1 MRKDVLISLLAI
13 TGAPVAALADADVV
27 IDKTAWTG
35 DDLTVSE
42 DGSVTVSTGKEVSIE
57 KELAPG
63 KYMLQRATFTDNAKI
78 VAVYKGKEYAP
89 GVAFTIDSDAPAKV
103 KVKVRAVTP
112 GEFKF
117 SGVKFTL
124 IFDFAA
130 PVKELGAQLGEI
142 VSGTSDYFRRT
153 DAWTKGKDG
162 KPSLEMQVADY
173 ASQLDIIEKGDYEV
187 YVKNHLWQGK
197 NSPEL
202 RALTDGIAALAK
214 VVEKANDNENAYFS
228 AQNAYEAAEYQ
239 FRSFSSTWYTV
250 AEEIRATYQAD
261 YNKIQQS
268 INDFKALAREKYD
281 AGEAKELKTAE
292 FTENFNRM
300 LNELE
305 ANIGVSDAA
314 WINIYAV
321 YQDGLRVFNA
331 AQEEI
336 HTQMPDDGNYA
347 DWNEEAL
354 NAMRSAWKK
363 VSDLYKTIDAD
374 KTKASELEENF
385 RTLKE
390 AQVVVINATKDEYLA
405 KHVDAEAKKAAAD
418 QLLSALED
426 GFQSLGD
433 DFQYLEKSDDVNQ
446 KYANRVK
453 EIRTAINA
461 LKDKV
466 AKDYK
471 APHNIR
477 TASYDA
483 DRDAIQAKISSLRSD
498 AGAIIQNY
506 ENYQKLLKAL
516 GTETGLQKKLDD
528 AKAAVA
534 KMKPADEKDTY
545 DVAAHFQ
552 KTAAGLQK
560 TIDEIKAAVE
570 KSYQEKM
577 LTETVRGDFQ
587 SQIDAAA
594 MAIGKYQDDAT
605 AALDRYDVVSTA
617 IKDYEAALTTLR
629 GTVGPKT
636 LVVATPATEVTGKT
650 YGERITKLQTEIDRV
665 AGNFSAAKEKLDAD
679 LLAALL
685 AVQLKE
691 TILTDAQ
698 ALNAAFA
705 NDKVN
710 SDKTAKIEAAK
721 AMYDA
726 ASKVV
731 DAIKAD
737 IDKYKGVPYEYYNV
751 TWTEDN
757 LGLKY
762 DELLQDL
769 NDIEASTNTQKA
781 KIQAVAATKDDITED
796 NAVEAMSL
804 LSVIKGDVDAIN
816 DALSALLGRVDEQ
829 KAHVNAENQAY
840 TDFIGNQYYYYPKG
854 AELVSR
860 TLTEAKKAFVIPG
873 ESIDPQIQA
882 TTTKLEALKAEAATA
897 RAKEILQESCKDSY
911 DAEGHVVKGITSRL
925 SDLQLEANAL
935 KAMATDSTAN
945 YNAYQKLK
953 ENFDGQKID
962 IWNYTYGS
970 GYYARED
977 YSTHYGFVS
986 AFDAV
991 RTRINQKTDGT
1002 NADYYRGLLA
1012 YPDGVHFKE
1021 REAIKQAI
1029 EDAYKAGKAW
1039 TGTLKY
1045 NSYTYKYE
1053 PVLNTEIVRRMTDLS
1068 NVLKMLPKQA
1078 YNDKTNYYTQVDE
1091 GNKCQTL
1098 WDEVNGLFNA
1108 SDLRPETLKPYLS
1121 QLGDL
1126 LKRIKEQKA
1135 LVVKYYAEG
1144 LTTTNNSDVS
1154 KAYRRIE
1161 TELGGLKAFIE
1172 GNSEYNA
1179 AIAGDNLTRYN
1190 TFCEKVQETENK
1202 YGEGTAQIA
1211 GYQNIST
1218 EELKELVNVESIIA
1232 AQENIYKYAALIKNL
1247 KDDAAATYAETT
1259 SPALWDIAEANAKK
1273 AQEYTDQIEAYK
1285 KELDLAVNT
1294 AVRAKLEE
1302 MLANLNDNQ
1311 LAPAKEKVASYDKNV
1326 RDNAFANVQ
1335 EFYDRVSADD
1345 YKKSQ
1350 LLVSNLDND
1359 WNFFGMVPNLLVADL
1374 EQAAQNEWK
1383 ALYEGVYVGVDGT
1396 LTEGDDRY
1404 AGAKADNEKWLAAL
1418 EGFAYEGKDDDF
1430 KSYKDCVAKYLTPA
1444 TELAAKAADGTF
1456 TGKIAD
1462 LQRYIDAFYAEA
1474 GAVYTSAKAKADA
1487 YDANIKNF
1495 DQLTI
1500 DYNTVT
1506 ERIKAAQEYYGA
1518 FNVASSRIE
1527 ANIAS
1532 AFNQVKRWQA
1542 DLTRQNAS
1550 QEMSKRIYGL
1560 TIGEDKQWY
1569 DCHSIKILSIDGIYN
1584 AANQAEVDAIKADIV
1599 AIETQK
1605 REALDNLTGTA
1616 ADEVKAYY
1624 DEHCK
1629 NLAKELDDLLKEF
1642 DENATLAEA
1651 KKDAGLLAL
1660 EKKVA
1665 QARMG
1670 LIKLVNAELIEGVA
1684 NSLEMLVSQAES
1696 GYSAVNIT
1704 YDGVYTPVKVEY
1716 KSALDA
1722 CREELDGVKNLITSY
1737 GDEIVTYKTKVIH
1750 LLNVLI
1756 DRMGATRMDII
1767 EANKPYVA
1775 HAKAMENLQNAY
1787 DALVAEQT
1795 RVKELIA
1802 SYQHSSTVLEESS
1815 YKQVGNEVFVL
1826 ERGKSYM
1833 ENYEKLFFNVA
1844 SEKAEEVSGVLEQ
1857 AAKTLEEGPVS
1868 AILTDSQVE
1877 SYKDGCLYDAYAKLA
1892 VAEVF
1897 GAWYET
1903 TQVYQSNVWG
1913 ARSAMENSFDK
1924 SGTKIYDEDGAL
1936 REQFD
1941 NLKLACRNF
1950 DNYLTSENGRIDLIL
1965 PTKDINGNAWL
1976 NPDGSVAVVKPI
1988 NYPKDEEY
1996 GVKLV
2001 AATSESLVESMNA
2014 LRTSIEENTYVL
2026 GDVTEDGVVLT
2037 DDYLAV
2043 LNALLDPETLEG
2055 GKVFAAAD
2063 VNRDGKI
2070 SIADVTLIA
2079 AKVTN
2084 GLWPSLGGSL
2094 NAPMVGSEN
2103 FTVSAEDNNG
2113 VQRIAINLENRKDYV
2128 ACQMDIVLP
2137 AGMTVVGESVGNRAN
2152 GHALYSK
2159 DINGVHRVVISTI
2172 ENNSFPNGSA
2182 ILYLDVQG
2190 GSIDKVALDNV
2201 IFAEANGRETTITG
2215 NDATGINGMETEG
2228 SLKQK
2233 IYTVG
2238 GQLLDKVKQ
2247 GINIVRNANGKTQKV
2262 TGK

>member
-347 DWNEEAL
+347 DWNAEAL
-354 NAMRSAWKK
+354 NAMRLAWKE

-374 KTKASELEENF
+374 KTKASKLEENF

-390 AQVVVINATKDEYLA
+390 AQVDSINATKGEYLA
-405 KHVDAEAKKAAAD
+405 MHADAEAKKRAAD
-418 QLLSALED
+418 QLLADLE
-426 GFQSLGD
+426 D
-433 DFQYLEKSDDVNQ
+433 DFQYLEKSEDVNL

-516 GTETGLQKKLDD
+516 GTETGLQKQLDD

-534 KMKPADEKDTY
+534 KMKPAAEGDTY
-545 DVAAHFQ
+545 DMAAHFQ

-570 KSYQEKM
+570 KGYQEKT

-594 MAIGKYQDDAT
+594 MAVVKYQDDAT
-605 AALDRYDVVSTA
+605 AAMARYDVVNTA
-617 IKDYEAALTTLR
+617 IKDYKDALATLR
-629 GTVGPKT
+629 ATVGTKT

-698 ALNAAFA
+698 ALNDAFA

-737 IDKYKGVPYEYYNV
+737 IDEYKGVPYEYYNV

-769 NDIEASTNTQKA
+769 NEIEANANTQKA
-781 KIQAVAATKDDITED
+781 KIQAVAATEDDITED

-816 DALSALLGRVDEQ
+816 DALSELLTRVNAQ
-829 KAHVNAENQAY
+829 KAHVNAEKQAY
-840 TDFIGNQYYYYPKG
+840 TDLIGNQYYYYPKG

-860 TLTEAKKAFVIPG
+860 TLTEAKNAFVIPG

-925 SDLQLEANAL
+925 NDLQLEANAL
-935 KAMATDSTAN
+935 KALAIDSTAN
-945 YNAYQKLK
+945 YDAYQKLK
-953 ENFDGQKID
+953 DNFVGQRID
-962 IWNYTYGS
+962 IWNYSSWG
-970 GYYARED
+970 RD
-977 YSTHYGFVS
+977 YTTTHYGFAN

-991 RTRINQKTDGT
+991 RTRINQKTNGT
-1002 NADYYRGLLA
+1002 NAAYYLSLLA
-1012 YPDGVHFKE
+1012 YPDGMHFKE
-1021 REAIKQAI
+1021 RQAI
-1029 EDAYKAGKAW
+1029 EQAIEAAYKAGKAW
-1039 TGTLKY
+1039 TGSFKY
-1045 NSYTYKYE
+1045 NYNTYKNE
-1053 PVLNTEIVRRMTDLS
+1053 PELNTGIARRMTDLS

-1078 YNDKTNYYTQVDE
+1078 YNDYTNNSTQVDE
-1091 GNKCQTL
+1091 GNKCQAL

-1121 QLGDL
+1121 KLGDL

-1135 LVVKYYAEG
+1135 LVEKYYAEG
-1144 LTTTNNSDVS
+1144 LTTTNHKTVS
-1154 KAYRRIE
+1154 EAYRSIKIE
-1161 TELGGLKAFIE
+1161 LDGLKAFIE
-1172 GNSEYNA
+1172 GNGDYNA
-1179 AIAGDNLTRYN
+1179 VIAGDNLIRYN
-1190 TFCEKVQETENK
+1190 TFCAKVQETEDK

-1247 KDDAAATYAETT
+1247 KDKAADTYAETT
-1259 SPALWDIAEANAKK
+1259 SPALWDIDEDNAAK
-1273 AQEYTDQIEAYK
+1273 AMEYTDQIEAYK
-1285 KELDLAVNT
+1285 KDLDLAVNT

-1302 MLANLNDNQ
+1302 MLANLNNNQ
-1311 LAPAKEKVASYDKNV
+1311 LAPAKEKVAGFDKNV

-1350 LLVSNLDND
+1350 LLVSNLDAD

-1418 EGFAYEGKDDDF
+1418 EGFAYEGKDDDL

-1462 LQRYIDAFYAEA
+1462 LQRYIDAFYTEA

-1550 QEMSKRIYGL
+1550 QEMSKRVYGL

-1584 AANQAEVDAIKADIV
+1584 AANLAEVDAIKADIV

-1642 DENATLAEA
+1642 VENATPAEA

-1670 LIKLVNAELIEGVA
+1670 LIKLVNTELIEGVA

-1696 GYSAVNIT
+1696 SYSNVNIT

-1756 DRMGATRMDII
+1756 DRMGATCMDII

-1775 HAKAMENLQNAY
+1775 HAKAMKDLQNAY

-1802 SYQHSSTVLEESS
+1802 SYQHAS
-1815 YKQVGNEVFVL
+1815 EVREYSDWEGLGEMFYF
-1826 ERGKSYM
+1826 EGGKSYM
-1833 ENYEKLFFNVA
+1833 ENYEKQFFNEA
-1844 SEKAEEVSGVLEQ
+1844 SEKAEVVSDVLEQ

-1892 VAEVF
+1892 TVEAF
-1897 GAWYET
+1897 GAWKET
-1903 TQVYQSNVWG
+1903 QSVYQSNVLS
-1913 ARSAMENSFDK
+1913 ARDAMEKSFNK
-1924 SGTKIYDEDGAL
+1924 SGTNIYDEDNTL
-1936 REQFD
+1936 WEQFN
-1941 NLKLACRNF
+1941 NLERACQNF
-1950 DNYLTSENGRIDLIL
+1950 DNYRNFVDIYRIL

-1976 NPDGSVAVVKPI
+1976 NPDGSEARQKEI
-1988 NYPKDEEY
+1988 NYSKDEEY

-2037 DDYLAV
+2037 DDYLTV
-2043 LNALLDPETLEG
+2043 LNAVLDPETLEG
-2055 GKVFAAAD
+2055 GKMFAAAD

-2103 FTVSAEDNNG
+2103 LTVSAEDNNG

-2159 DINGVHRVVISTI
+2159 DIDGVHRVVISTI
-2172 ENNSFPNGSA
+2172 ENNSFTNGSA

-2190 GSIDKVALDNV
+2190 GSIDKVALDKV

>member
-27 IDKTAWTG
+27 IDKTAWSG

-173 ASQLDIIEKGDYEV
+173 ASQLDIIEKGDYDV

-202 RALTDGIAALAK
+202 RALAEGIGALAK

-418 QLLSALED
+418 QLLSALE
-426 GFQSLGD
+426 D

-665 AGNFSAAKEKLDAD
+665 VGNFSAAKEKLDAD

-816 DALSALLGRVDEQ
+816 DALSELLGRVDEQ

-840 TDFIGNQYYYYPKG
+840 TDFIGNQYYYPKG

-860 TLTEAKKAFVIPG
+860 TLTEAKKAFVIPD

-1350 LLVSNLDND
+1350 LLVSNLDAD
-1359 WNFFGMVPNLLVADL
+1359 WSFFGMVPNLLVADL

-1418 EGFAYEGKDDDF
+1418 EGFAYEGKDDDL
-1430 KSYKDCVAKYLTPA
+1430 KSYKDRVAKYLTPA

-1506 ERIKAAQEYYGA
+1506 ERIKAAQDYYGA

-1569 DCHSIKILSIDGIYN
+1569 DFHSIKILSIDGIYN
-1584 AANQAEVDAIKADIV
+1584 AANRAEVDAIKADIV

-1642 DENATLAEA
+1642 DENATPAEA

-1665 QARMG
+1665 QTRMG

-1684 NSLEMLVSQAES
+1684 SSLEILVSQAES
-1696 GYSAVNIT
+1696 SYSDVNNT
-1704 YDGVYTPVKVEY
+1704 YEGVYTPVKVEY

-1722 CREELDGVKNLITSY
+1722 CRNELDGVKNLITSY
-1737 GDEIVTYKTKVIH
+1737 GDEIVTYKTKIIH

-1802 SYQHSSTVLEESS
+1802 SYQHSSTVLEMSLGVQIEGDTFVFES
-1815 YKQVGNEVFVL
+1815 
-1826 ERGKSYM
+1826 GKSYM

-1844 SEKAEEVSGVLEQ
+1844 NEKAEVVSDVLEL

-1877 SYKDGCLYDAYAKLA
+1877 SYKDGSLYDAYAKLA
-1892 VAEVF
+1892 MAEVF
-1897 GAWYET
+1897 GAYNET
-1903 TQVYQSNVWG
+1903 YQVYRNNVWG
-1913 ARSAMENSFDK
+1913 AYSAMQNSFYK

-1941 NLKLACRNF
+1941 NLKLAKQNF
-1950 DNYLTSENGRIDLIL
+1950 DNYLDFHGWDRIL

-1976 NPDGSVAVVKPI
+1976 NPDGSEAGQKEI
-1988 NYPKDEEY
+1988 NYSKDEEY

-2084 GLWPSLGGSL
+2084 GLWPSLGGTL

-2103 FTVSAEDNNG
+2103 LTVSAEDNNG

-2128 ACQMDIVLP
+2128 ACQMDIILP

-2159 DINGVHRVVISTI
+2159 DIDGVHRVVISTI
-2172 ENNSFPNGSA
+2172 ENNSFTNGSA

-2190 GSIDKVALDNV
+2190 GSIDKVALDKV
-2201 IFAEANGRETTITG
+2201 IFAEANGRETYITG
-2215 NDATGINGMETEG
+2215 SDATGISGMEAEG

>member
-89 GVAFTIDSDAPAKV
+89 EVAFTIEGDAPAKV
-103 KVKVRAVTP
+103 RVKVRAVTP

-124 IFDFAA
+124 LFDFAA

-374 KTKASELEENF
+374 KTKASELKENF

-390 AQVVVINATKDEYLA
+390 AQVKVINATKDKYLA

-418 QLLSALED
+418 QLLADLE
-426 GFQSLGD
+426 D
-433 DFQYLEKSDDVNQ
+433 DFQYLEKSEDVNL

-453 EIRTAINA
+453 EIRTAINS
-461 LKDKV
+461 LKGKV
-466 AKDYK
+466 ATDYK

-477 TASYDA
+477 TASYDV

-534 KMKPADEKDTY
+534 TMKPADEKDTY

-552 KTAAGLQK
+552 KTASGLQK

-570 KSYQEKM
+570 KSYQEKT
-577 LTETVRGDFQ
+577 LTETVRFDFQ
-587 SQIDAAA
+587 NQITNAGEAVY
-594 MAIGKYQDDAT
+594 KYQEDAT
-605 AALDRYDVVSTA
+605 AAMARYDVVNTA
-617 IKDYEAALTTLR
+617 IKDYEAALATLC

-650 YGERITKLQTEIDRV
+650 YGERITKLKAEIDR
-665 AGNFSAAKEKLDAD
+665 AKDSFSAAKEKLDAEH
-679 LLAALL
+679 LAALL
-685 AVQLKE
+685 AVKLNE

-737 IDKYKGVPYEYYNV
+737 IDQYKGVPYEYYNV

-769 NDIEASTNTQKA
+769 NDIEASTNMQKA

-816 DALSALLGRVDEQ
+816 DALSELLSRVNEQ
-829 KAHVNAENQAY
+829 KAHVNAEKQAY
-840 TDFIGNQYYYYPKG
+840 TNFIGNQSYYYATG

-860 TLTEAKKAFVIPG
+860 TLTEAKNAFVIPG

-897 RAKEILQESCKDSY
+897 RANEILQESCKDSY

-925 SDLQLEANAL
+925 NDLQREAEAL
-935 KAMATDSTAN
+935 KEMATDSTAN
-945 YNAYQKLK
+945 YNAYQELK
-953 ENFDGQKID
+953 RNIAEQGIM
-962 IWNYTYGS
+962 IWYGYD
-970 GYYARED
+970 YYGRDKMD
-977 YSTHYGFVS
+977 YCYGFAN
-986 AFDAV
+986 AFNAARKYV
-991 RTRINQKTDGT
+991 NQFTDRT
-1002 NADYYRGLLA
+1002 NAAYYLGLIA
-1012 YPDGVHFKE
+1012 NPDGVHYKE
-1021 REAIKQAI
+1021 CKSIEQAI

-1039 TGTLKY
+1039 TGDLKY
-1045 NSYTYKYE
+1045 NSYTYKHE
-1053 PVLNTEIVRRMTDLS
+1053 PVLNTGIVRRMTDLS
-1068 NVLKMLPKQA
+1068 NVLQMLPKQA
-1078 YNDKTNYYTQVDE
+1078 YNDHTNYKTQVDE
-1091 GNKCQTL
+1091 LNKRQAL

-1121 QLGDL
+1121 QLGVL
-1126 LKRIKEQKA
+1126 LKRIKEQKT
-1135 LVVKYYAEG
+1135 LVEKYYAEG
-1144 LTTTNNSDVS
+1144 LTTTNNSMVI
-1154 KAYRRIE
+1154 KAYRSIKL
-1161 TELGGLKAFIE
+1161 ELDGLKAFIE
-1172 GNSEYNA
+1172 GNSDYNA
-1179 AIAGDNLTRYN
+1179 VIAGDNLTRYN
-1190 TFCEKVQETENK
+1190 TFCAKVQETENK

-1311 LAPAKEKVASYDKNV
+1311 LAPAKEKVAGFDKNV

-1350 LLVSNLDND
+1350 LLVSNLDAD
-1359 WNFFGMVPNLLVADL
+1359 WSFFGMVPNLLVADL
-1374 EQAAQNEWK
+1374 EQAAKDEWK

-1418 EGFAYEGKDDDF
+1418 EGFAYEGKDDDL
-1430 KSYKDCVAKYLTPA
+1430 KSYKDRVAKYLTPA
-1444 TELAAKAADGTF
+1444 TELAARAADGTF

-1462 LQRYIDAFYAEA
+1462 LQRYINAFYAEA
-1474 GAVYTSAKAKADA
+1474 GAVYTSAKAKADT

-1550 QEMSKRIYGL
+1550 QEMSKRVYGL
-1560 TIGEDKQWY
+1560 IIGEDKQWY

-1584 AANQAEVDAIKADIV
+1584 AANLAEVDAIKADIV

-1605 REALDNLTGTA
+1605 REALDNLTGAA

-1624 DEHCK
+1624 DEYCK

-1642 DENATLAEA
+1642 DKNATPAEA

-1665 QARMG
+1665 QTRMG

-1684 NSLEMLVSQAES
+1684 SSLGTLVSQAES
-1696 GYSAVNIT
+1696 T
-1704 YDGVYTPVKVEY
+1704 YDDVNTTYGGVYAPVKVEY
-1716 KSALDA
+1716 KSSLDA

-1737 GDEIVTYKTKVIH
+1737 GDEIVTYKTKIIH
-1750 LLNVLI
+1750 LLNGLI

-1775 HAKAMENLQNAY
+1775 HAKAMKDLQNAY

-1802 SYQHSSTVLEESS
+1802 SYQHASTVLEMSS
-1815 YKQVGNEVFVL
+1815 WQQVGNEVFEF

-1844 SEKAEEVSGVLEQ
+1844 SEKAEVVSDVLEQ

-1877 SYKDGCLYDAYAKLA
+1877 SYKDGSLYEAYAKLA
-1892 VAEVF
+1892 MAEVF
-1897 GAWYET
+1897 GAWNET
-1903 TQVYQSNVWG
+1903 KQVYQRNVWG
-1913 ARSAMENSFDK
+1913 ARSAMENSFYK
-1924 SGTKIYDEDGAL
+1924 SGTNIYDEDGAL

-1941 NLKLACRNF
+1941 NLKLACQNF
-1950 DNYLTSENGRIDLIL
+1950 DNYLNFVDIYRIL

-1976 NPDGSVAVVKPI
+1976 NPDGSEAWQKEI
-1988 NYPKDEEY
+1988 NYSKDEEY

-2084 GLWPSLGGSL
+2084 GLWPSLGGTL

-2103 FTVSAEDNNG
+2103 LTVSAEDNNG

-2128 ACQMDIVLP
+2128 ACQMDIILP

-2159 DINGVHRVVISTI
+2159 DIDGVHRVVISTI
-2172 ENNSFPNGSA
+2172 ENNSFTNGSA

-2190 GSIDKVALDNV
+2190 GSIDKVALDKV

-2215 NDATGINGMETEG
+2215 SDATGISGMEAEG

>member
-63 KYMLQRATFTDNAKI
+63 KYMLQPATFTDNAKI

-89 GVAFTIDSDAPAKV
+89 GVAFTIDGDVPAKV
-103 KVKVRAVTP
+103 KVKVRAVTL

-130 PVKELGAQLGEI
+130 PVKELSAQLGEI
-142 VSGTSDYFRRT
+142 VSGTSKYFLTT
-153 DAWTKGKDG
+153 DAWKKGKDG

-173 ASQLDIIEKGDYEV
+173 ASQLDIIEKGDYDV
-187 YVKNHLWQGK
+187 YVKNHLWQGE

-202 RALTDGIAALAK
+202 RALTNGIAALAT
-214 VVEKANDNENAYFS
+214 VVEKANDNVNAYHS
-228 AQNAYEAAEYQ
+228 AQNAYEAAEWQ
-239 FRSFSSTWYTV
+239 FRSFSSTWYTA
-250 AEEIRATYQAD
+250 AEEIQATYQAD

-268 INDFKALAREKYD
+268 INDFKALARKKYN
-281 AGEAKELKTAE
+281 AGTAKELKTDE

-300 LNELE
+300 LNELGT
-305 ANIGVSDAA
+305 NIGASGDA
-314 WINIYAV
+314 WRNIKYV

-347 DWNEEAL
+347 DWNAEAL

-374 KTKASELEENF
+374 KTKASEQEENF

-418 QLLSALED
+418 QLLAGLE
-426 GFQSLGD
+426 D
-433 DFQYLEKSDDVNQ
+433 DFQYLEKSEDVNL

-453 EIRTAINA
+453 EIRIAINA

-466 AKDYK
+466 GTDYK

-477 TASYDA
+477 TANYDA

-570 KSYQEKM
+570 KGYQEKT
-577 LTETVRGDFQ
+577 LTETVRFDFQ
-587 SQIDAAA
+587 NQITNAGEAVY
-594 MAIGKYQDDAT
+594 KYQEDAT
-605 AALDRYDVVSTA
+605 AAMARYDVVNTA
-617 IKDYEAALTTLR
+617 IKDYEAALATLC

-650 YGERITKLQTEIDRV
+650 YGERITKLQAEIDRV
-665 AGNFSAAKEKLDAD
+665 KGNFSAAKEKLDAEH
-679 LLAALL
+679 LAALL

-698 ALNAAFA
+698 ALNAAFPK
-705 NDKVN
+705 DKVN

-737 IDKYKGVPYEYYNV
+737 IDQYKGVPYEYYNV

-816 DALSALLGRVDEQ
+816 DALSELLTRVNAQ
-829 KAHVNAENQAY
+829 KAHVNAEKQAY

-860 TLTEAKKAFVIPG
+860 TLTEAKNAFVIPG

-897 RAKEILQESCKDSY
+897 RANEILQESCKDSY

-925 SDLQLEANAL
+925 NDLQLEANAL

-977 YSTHYGFVS
+977 YSTHYGFDS

-1172 GNSEYNA
+1172 GNSEYN
-1179 AIAGDNLTRYN
+1179 AGDNLTRYN

-1532 AFNQVKRWQA
+1532 AFNQVKRWQV

-1665 QARMG
+1665 QARTG

-1913 ARSAMENSFDK
+1913 ARSAMENSFYK
-1924 SGTKIYDEDGAL
+1924 AGTKIYDEDGAL

-2084 GLWPSLGGSL
+2084 GLWPSLGGTL

-2103 FTVSAEDNNG
+2103 LTVSAEDNNG

-2128 ACQMDIVLP
+2128 ACQMDIILP

-2159 DINGVHRVVISTI
+2159 DIDGVHRVVISTI
-2172 ENNSFPNGSA
+2172 ENNSFTNGSA

-2190 GSIDKVALDNV
+2190 GSIDKVALDKV

-2215 NDATGINGMETEG
+2215 SDATGISGMEAEG

>member
-63 KYMLQRATFTDNAKI
+63 EYKLQPATFTDNAKI

-89 GVAFTIDSDAPAKV
+89 GVAFTIDGDAPAKV

-124 IFDFAA
+124 LFDFAA
-130 PVKELGAQLGEI
+130 PVKELSAQLGEI
-142 VSGTSDYFRRT
+142 VSGTSDYFRTT
-153 DAWTKGKDG
+153 DAWKMGKDG

-173 ASQLDIIEKGDYEV
+173 ASQLDIIEKGDYDV

-202 RALTDGIAALAK
+202 LALTNGIGALAK
-214 VVEKANDNENAYFS
+214 VVEDANNNENSYKSAWDAYTD
-228 AQNAYEAAEYQ
+228 AQSQ
-239 FRSFSSTWYTV
+239 FNSFSWTWRYGDI
-250 AEEIRATYQAD
+250 AEEIKATYQAD
-261 YNKIQQS
+261 YDKIQPY
-268 INDFKALAREKYD
+268 INDFKALAEQKYN
-281 AGEAKELKTAE
+281 AGTAKELKTAE
-292 FTENFNRM
+292 FTENFNSM
-300 LNELE
+300 LNELKT
-305 ANIGVSDAA
+305 NIGVSGDA
-314 WINIYAV
+314 WTNINAV

-347 DWNEEAL
+347 DWNAEAL

-374 KTKASELEENF
+374 KTKASKLEENF

-390 AQVVVINATKDEYLA
+390 AQVVVINATKNEYLA
-405 KHVDAEAKKAAAD
+405 KHADAEAKYAAAN
-418 QLLSALED
+418 QLLADLE
-426 GFQSLGD
+426 D
-433 DFQYLEKSDDVNQ
+433 DFQYLEKSEDVNQ

-466 AKDYK
+466 DKDYK

-483 DRDAIQAKISSLRSD
+483 DRDAILAKISSLRSD

-534 KMKPADEKDTY
+534 KMKPAVEGDTY

-552 KTAAGLQK
+552 KTAGGLQK

-570 KSYQEKM
+570 KGYQEKT
-577 LTETVRGDFQ
+577 LTETVRGGFQ

-594 MAIGKYQDDAT
+594 MAVVKYQEDAT
-605 AALDRYDVVSTA
+605 AAMARYDVVNTA
-617 IKDYEAALTTLR
+617 IKDYRDALATLR
-629 GTVGPKT
+629 ATVGTKT

-650 YGERITKLQTEIDRV
+650 YGERITQLQTEIDRV
-665 AGNFSAAKEKLDAD
+665 AGYFSAAKKKLDAD

-685 AVQLKE
+685 DVQLKE

-737 IDKYKGVPYEYYNV
+737 IDEYKGVPYEYYNV

-769 NDIEASTNTQKA
+769 NEIEANANTQKA
-781 KIQAVAATKDDITED
+781 KIQAVAATEDDITED

-816 DALSALLGRVDEQ
+816 DALSELLTRVNAQ
-829 KAHVNAENQAY
+829 KAHVNAEKQAY

-860 TLTEAKKAFVIPG
+860 TLTEAKNAFKIPG

-882 TTTKLEALKAEAATA
+882 TTNKLEALKAEAATA

-925 SDLQLEANAL
+925 NDLQLEANAL
-935 KAMATDSTAN
+935 KALAIDSTAN
-945 YNAYQKLK
+945 YDAYQKLK
-953 ENFDGQKID
+953 DNFVGQRID
-962 IWNYTYGS
+962 IWNYSSWG
-970 GYYARED
+970 RD
-977 YSTHYGFVS
+977 YTTTHYGFAN

-991 RTRINQKTDGT
+991 RTRINQKTNGT
-1002 NADYYRGLLA
+1002 NAAYYLSLLA

-1021 REAIKQAI
+1021 RQTIEQAI
-1029 EDAYKAGKAW
+1029 EAAYKAGKAW
-1039 TGTLKY
+1039 TGSFKY
-1045 NSYTYKYE
+1045 NYNTYKNE
-1053 PVLNTEIVRRMTDLS
+1053 PELNTGIARRMTDLS

-1078 YNDKTNYYTQVDE
+1078 YNDYTNNSTQVDE
-1091 GNKCQTL
+1091 GNKCQAL

-1121 QLGDL
+1121 KLGDL

-1135 LVVKYYAEG
+1135 LVEKYYAEA
-1144 LTTTNNSDVS
+1144 LTTTNHKTVS
-1154 KAYRRIE
+1154 EAYRSIKF
-1161 TELGGLKAFIE
+1161 ELDGLKAFIE
-1172 GNSEYNA
+1172 GNSEYNG
-1179 AIAGDNLTRYN
+1179 AIAGDNLARYN
-1190 TFCEKVQETENK
+1190 TFCTKVQETEDK

-1247 KDDAAATYAETT
+1247 KDKAADTYAETT
-1259 SPALWDIAEANAKK
+1259 SPALWDIGETNAAK
-1273 AQEYTDQIEAYK
+1273 AMEYTAQIEAYK
-1285 KELDLAVNT
+1285 KDLDLAVNT

-1311 LAPAKEKVASYDKNV
+1311 LAPAKEKVAGFDKNV

-1350 LLVSNLDND
+1350 LLVSNLDAD
-1359 WNFFGMVPNLLVADL
+1359 WSFFGMVSNLLVADL

-1462 LQRYIDAFYAEA
+1462 LQRYINAFYAEA

-1506 ERIKAAQEYYGA
+1506 ERIKAAQDYYGA

-1532 AFNQVKRWQA
+1532 TFDQVKRWQA

-1642 DENATLAEA
+1642 DENATPAEA

-1684 NSLEMLVSQAES
+1684 SSLEMLVSQAELS
-1696 GYSAVNIT
+1696 YSDVNIT

-1722 CREELDGVKNLITSY
+1722 CRNELDGVKNLITSY

-1756 DRMGATRMDII
+1756 DRMGATRTDIM

-1775 HAKAMENLQNAY
+1775 HAKAMKDLQNAY

-1802 SYQHSSTVLEESS
+1802 SYQHAS
-1815 YKQVGNEVFVL
+1815 EVREYSDWEGLGEMFYF
-1826 ERGKSYM
+1826 EGGKSYM
-1833 ENYEKLFFNVA
+1833 ENYEKQFFNEA
-1844 SEKAEEVSGVLEQ
+1844 SEKAEVVSDVLEQ

-1868 AILTDSQVE
+1868 AILTDNQVE
-1877 SYKDGCLYDAYAKLA
+1877 SYKDGCLNEAYAKLA
-1892 VAEVF
+1892 TVEAF
-1897 GAWYET
+1897 GAWKET
-1903 TQVYQSNVWG
+1903 QSVYQVNVNS
-1913 ARSAMENSFDK
+1913 ARYAMENSFNK
-1924 SGTKIYDEDGAL
+1924 SGTNIYDEDNTL
-1936 REQFD
+1936 WEQFN
-1941 NLKLACRNF
+1941 NLERACQNF
-1950 DNYLTSENGRIDLIL
+1950 DNYRNFVDIYRIL

-1976 NPDGSVAVVKPI
+1976 NPDGSEAWQKEI
-1988 NYPKDEEY
+1988 NYSKDEEY

-2084 GLWPSLGGSL
+2084 GLWPSLGGTL

-2103 FTVSAEDNNG
+2103 LTVSAEDNNG

-2128 ACQMDIVLP
+2128 ACQMDIILP

-2159 DINGVHRVVISTI
+2159 DIDGVHRVVISTI
-2172 ENNSFPNGSA
+2172 ENNSFTNGSA

-2190 GSIDKVALDNV
+2190 GSIDKVALDKV

-2215 NDATGINGMETEG
+2215 SDATGISGMEAEG

>member
-63 KYMLQRATFTDNAKI
+63 KYMLQPATFTDNAKI

-89 GVAFTIDSDAPAKV
+89 GVAFTIDGAAPAKV

-202 RALTDGIAALAK
+202 RALADGIAALAK

-228 AQNAYEAAEYQ
+228 AQNAYEAAEWQ

-374 KTKASELEENF
+374 KTKASEQEENF

-390 AQVVVINATKDEYLA
+390 AQVLEINATKDEYLA
-405 KHVDAEAKKAAAD
+405 KRADAEAKKKAAD
-418 QLLSALED
+418 QLLADLED
-426 GFQSLGD
+426 
-433 DFQYLEKSDDVNQ
+433 DFLYLEKSEDVNL

-516 GTETGLQKKLDD
+516 GTETGLQKQLDD

-534 KMKPADEKDTY
+534 KMKPAAEGDTY
-545 DVAAHFQ
+545 DMAAHFQ

-570 KSYQEKM
+570 KGYQEKT

-594 MAIGKYQDDAT
+594 MAVVKYQDDAT
-605 AALDRYDVVSTA
+605 AAMARYDVVNTA
-617 IKDYEAALTTLR
+617 IKDYKDALATLR
-629 GTVGPKT
+629 ATVGTKT

-698 ALNAAFA
+698 ALNDAFA

-737 IDKYKGVPYEYYNV
+737 IDEYKGVPYEYYNV

-769 NDIEASTNTQKA
+769 NEIEANANTQKA
-781 KIQAVAATKDDITED
+781 KIQAVAATEDDITED

-816 DALSALLGRVDEQ
+816 DALSELLTRVNAQ
-829 KAHVNAENQAY
+829 KAHVNAEKQAY

-860 TLTEAKKAFVIPG
+860 TLTEAKNAFKIPG

-882 TTTKLEALKAEAATA
+882 TTNKLEALKAEAATA

-925 SDLQLEANAL
+925 NDLQLEANAL
-935 KAMATDSTAN
+935 KALAIDSTAN
-945 YNAYQKLK
+945 YDAYQKLK
-953 ENFDGQKID
+953 DNFVGQRID
-962 IWNYTYGS
+962 IWNYSSWG
-970 GYYARED
+970 RD
-977 YSTHYGFVS
+977 YTTTHYGFAN

-991 RTRINQKTDGT
+991 RTRINQKTNGT
-1002 NADYYRGLLA
+1002 NAAYYLSLLA

-1021 REAIKQAI
+1021 RQAI
-1029 EDAYKAGKAW
+1029 EQAIEAAYKAGKAW
-1039 TGTLKY
+1039 TGSFKY
-1045 NSYTYKYE
+1045 NYNTYKNE
-1053 PVLNTEIVRRMTDLS
+1053 PELNTGIARRMTDLS

-1078 YNDKTNYYTQVDE
+1078 YNDYTNNSTQVDE
-1091 GNKCQTL
+1091 GNKCQAL

-1121 QLGDL
+1121 KLGDL

-1135 LVVKYYAEG
+1135 LVEKYYAEG
-1144 LTTTNNSDVS
+1144 LTTTNHKTVS
-1154 KAYRRIE
+1154 EAYRSIKF
-1161 TELGGLKAFIE
+1161 ELDGLKAFIE
-1172 GNSEYNA
+1172 GNSEYNG
-1179 AIAGDNLTRYN
+1179 AIAGDNLARYN
-1190 TFCEKVQETENK
+1190 TFCTKVQETEDK

-1247 KDDAAATYAETT
+1247 KDKAAHTYAETT
-1259 SPALWDIAEANAKK
+1259 SPALWDIKEDNAAK
-1273 AQEYTDQIEAYK
+1273 AMEYTDQIEAYK
-1285 KELDLAVNT
+1285 KDLDLAVNT

-1311 LAPAKEKVASYDKNV
+1311 LAPAKEKVAGFDKNV

-1350 LLVSNLDND
+1350 LLVSNLDDD
-1359 WNFFGMVPNLLVADL
+1359 WSFFGMVPNLLVADL

-1418 EGFAYEGKDDDF
+1418 EGFAYEGKGDDL

-1462 LQRYIDAFYAEA
+1462 LQRYINAFYAEA

-1506 ERIKAAQEYYGA
+1506 ERIKAAQDYYGA

-1532 AFNQVKRWQA
+1532 TFDQVKRWQA

-1550 QEMSKRIYGL
+1550 QEMSKRVYGL
-1560 TIGEDKQWY
+1560 IIGEDKQWY

-1584 AANQAEVDAIKADIV
+1584 AANLAEVDAIKADIV

-1642 DENATLAEA
+1642 DENATPAEA

-1670 LIKLVNAELIEGVA
+1670 LIKLVNAELIDGVA
-1684 NSLEMLVSQAES
+1684 SSLGTLVSQAETT
-1696 GYSAVNIT
+1696 YSSVNTT
-1704 YDGVYTPVKVEY
+1704 YEQVYAPVKVEY

-1775 HAKAMENLQNAY
+1775 HAKAMKDLQDAY

-1815 YKQVGNEVFVL
+1815 WKQVGNEVFVF
-1826 ERGKSYM
+1826 ESGKSYM

-1892 VAEVF
+1892 MAEVF
-1897 GAWYET
+1897 GAYNET
-1903 TQVYQSNVWG
+1903 YQVYRNNVWG
-1913 ARSAMENSFDK
+1913 AYNAMQNSFYK
-1924 SGTKIYDEDGAL
+1924 FGTKIYDEDGAL

-1941 NLKLACRNF
+1941 NLKLAKQNF
-1950 DNYLTSENGRIDLIL
+1950 DNYLDFHGWDRIL

-1976 NPDGSVAVVKPI
+1976 NPDGSEAGQKEI
-1988 NYPKDEEY
+1988 NYSKDEEY

-2037 DDYLAV
+2037 DDYLTV
-2043 LNALLDPETLEG
+2043 LNAVLDPETLES

-2103 FTVSAEDNNG
+2103 LTVSAEDDNG

-2128 ACQMDIVLP
+2128 ACQMDIILP

-2159 DINGVHRVVISTI
+2159 DIDGVHRVVISTI
-2172 ENNSFPNGSA
+2172 ENNSFTNGSA

-2190 GSIDKVALDNV
+2190 GSIDKVALDKV

>member
-63 KYMLQRATFTDNAKI
+63 EYKLQPATFTDNAKI

-89 GVAFTIDSDAPAKV
+89 GVAFTIDGDAPAKV

-124 IFDFAA
+124 LFDFAA
-130 PVKELGAQLGEI
+130 PVKELSAQLGEI
-142 VSGTSDYFRRT
+142 VSGTSDYFRTT
-153 DAWTKGKDG
+153 DAWKMGKDG

-173 ASQLDIIEKGDYEV
+173 ASQLDIIEKGDYDV

-202 RALTDGIAALAK
+202 LALTNGIGALAK
-214 VVEKANDNENAYFS
+214 VVEDANNNENSYKSAWDAYTD
-228 AQNAYEAAEYQ
+228 AQSQ
-239 FRSFSSTWYTV
+239 FNSFSWTWRYGDI
-250 AEEIRATYQAD
+250 AEEIKATYQAD
-261 YNKIQQS
+261 YDKIQPY
-268 INDFKALAREKYD
+268 INDFKALAEQKYN
-281 AGEAKELKTAE
+281 AGTAKELKTAE
-292 FTENFNRM
+292 FTENFNSM
-300 LNELE
+300 LNELKT
-305 ANIGVSDAA
+305 NIGVSGDA
-314 WINIYAV
+314 WTNINAV

-347 DWNEEAL
+347 DWNAEAL

-374 KTKASELEENF
+374 KTKASKLEENF

-390 AQVVVINATKDEYLA
+390 AQVVVINATKNEYLA
-405 KHVDAEAKKAAAD
+405 KHADAEAKYAAAN
-418 QLLSALED
+418 QLLADLE
-426 GFQSLGD
+426 D
-433 DFQYLEKSDDVNQ
+433 DFQYLEKSEDVNQ

-466 AKDYK
+466 DKDYK

-483 DRDAIQAKISSLRSD
+483 DRDAILAKISSLRSD

-534 KMKPADEKDTY
+534 KMKPAVEGDTY

-552 KTAAGLQK
+552 KTAGGLQK

-570 KSYQEKM
+570 KGYQEKT
-577 LTETVRGDFQ
+577 LTETVRGGFQ

-594 MAIGKYQDDAT
+594 MAVVKYQEDAT
-605 AALDRYDVVSTA
+605 AAMARYDVVNTA
-617 IKDYEAALTTLR
+617 IKDYRDALATLR
-629 GTVGPKT
+629 ATVGTKT

-650 YGERITKLQTEIDRV
+650 YGERITQLQTEIDRV
-665 AGNFSAAKEKLDAD
+665 AGYFSAAKKKLDAD

-685 AVQLKE
+685 DVQLKE

-726 ASKVV
+726 ASNVV
-731 DAIKAD
+731 NAIKAD
-737 IDKYKGVPYEYYNV
+737 IDKYKGVPYTYYGV

-762 DELLQDL
+762 DELLQEL
-769 NDIEASTNTQKA
+769 NEIEAKTNTQKA

-816 DALSALLGRVDEQ
+816 DALSDLLTRVDAQ
-829 KAHVNAENQAY
+829 KDHVNAEKQAY

-860 TLTEAKKAFVIPG
+860 TLKEAKDAFVIPG

-882 TTTKLEALKAEAATA
+882 TTTKLDALKAEAATA

-925 SDLQLEANAL
+925 NDLQQEANAL
-935 KAMATDSTAN
+935 KKLATDSTAN
-945 YNAYQKLK
+945 YDAYQELK
-953 ENFDGQKID
+953 RNIAEQGIM
-962 IWNYTYGS
+962 IWCGYDYYG
-970 GYYARED
+970 RDKMD
-977 YSTHYGFVS
+977 YCYGFAN
-986 AFDAV
+986 AFNAAWKYV
-991 RTRINQKTDGT
+991 NRFTDGT
-1002 NADYYRGLLA
+1002 NAAYYLGLLS

-1021 REAIKQAI
+1021 REAIRQAI

-1053 PVLNTEIVRRMTDLS
+1053 PVLNTGIVRRMTDLS
-1068 NVLKMLPKQA
+1068 NVLQMLPKQA
-1078 YNDKTNYYTQVDE
+1078 YNDHTNYITQVDE
-1091 GNKCQTL
+1091 LNKRQAL

-1135 LVVKYYAEG
+1135 LVEKYYAEG
-1144 LTTTNNSDVS
+1144 LTTTNNVTVS
-1154 KAYRRIE
+1154 EAYRRIKI
-1161 TELGGLKAFIE
+1161 ELDGLKAFIE

-1232 AQENIYKYAALIKNL
+1232 AQENIYKYAVLIKNL
-1247 KDDAAATYAETT
+1247 KDDAADTYAETT

-1285 KELDLAVNT
+1285 KDLDLAVNT

-1359 WNFFGMVPNLLVADL
+1359 WIFFGMVPNLLVADL

-1383 ALYEGVYVGVDGT
+1383 VLYEGVYVGVDGT

-1418 EGFAYEGKDDDF
+1418 EGFAYEGKDDDL
-1430 KSYKDCVAKYLTPA
+1430 KSYKDRVAKYLTPA

-1462 LQRYIDAFYAEA
+1462 LQRYINAFYAEA
-1474 GAVYTSAKAKADA
+1474 GAVYISAKAKADA

-1506 ERIKAAQEYYGA
+1506 ERIKAAQDYYGA

-1550 QEMSKRIYGL
+1550 QEMSKRVYGL

-1584 AANQAEVDAIKADIV
+1584 AANLAEVDAIKADIV

-1642 DENATLAEA
+1642 AENATPAEA

-1670 LIKLVNAELIEGVA
+1670 LIKLVNAELIDGVA
-1684 NSLEMLVSQAES
+1684 SSLGTLVSQAELT
-1696 GYSAVNIT
+1696 YSNVNMT
-1704 YDGVYTPVKVEY
+1704 YDQVYAPVKVEY

-1750 LLNVLI
+1750 LLNGLI

-1775 HAKAMENLQNAY
+1775 HAKAMKDLQNAY

-1802 SYQHSSTVLEESS
+1802 SYQHASRE
-1815 YKQVGNEVFVL
+1815 VGYPEWQGLGEMFCF
-1826 ERGKSYM
+1826 EIGKSYM
-1833 ENYEKLFFNVA
+1833 ENYEKMFFNVA

-1868 AILTDSQVE
+1868 AILSDSQVE

-1892 VAEVF
+1892 TVEAF
-1897 GAWYET
+1897 GAWKET
-1903 TQVYQSNVWG
+1903 QSVYQSNVCT
-1913 ARSAMENSFDK
+1913 ARNDMENSFNK
-1924 SGTKIYDEDGAL
+1924 SGTNIYDEDNSL
-1936 REQFD
+1936 WEQFE
-1941 NLKLACRNF
+1941 NLERAYQRF
-1950 DNYLTSENGRIDLIL
+1950 DSYLDFVDIYRIL

-1976 NPDGSVAVVKPI
+1976 NPDGTEAWQKEI
-1988 NYPKDEEY
+1988 NYSKDEEY

-2014 LRTSIEENTYVL
+2014 LRASVEENTYVL
-2026 GDVTEDGVVLT
+2026 GDITEDGIVLT

-2070 SIADVTLIA
+2070 SVADVTLIA

-2084 GLWPSLGGSL
+2084 GIWPSLGGYL
-2094 NAPMVGSEN
+2094 NAPMLGSEN
-2103 FTVSAEDNNG
+2103 LTVSAEDNNG

-2128 ACQMDIVLP
+2128 ACQMDIILP

-2159 DINGVHRVVISTI
+2159 DIDGVHRVVISTI
-2172 ENNSFPNGSA
+2172 ENNCFTNGSA

-2190 GSIDKVALDNV
+2190 GSIDKVALDKV

-2215 NDATGINGMETEG
+2215 SDATGINGMEAEG

>member
-63 KYMLQRATFTDNAKI
+63 KYMLQPATFTDNAKI

-89 GVAFTIDSDAPAKV
+89 GVAFTIDGAAPAKV

-124 IFDFAA
+124 LFDFAA
-130 PVKELGAQLGEI
+130 PVKELSAQLGEI
-142 VSGTSDYFRRT
+142 VSGTSEYFRTT
-153 DAWTKGKDG
+153 DAWKKGNDE

-187 YVKNHLWQGK
+187 YVKNHLWQGE

-202 RALTDGIAALAK
+202 RALTDGIGALAD
-214 VVEKANDNENAYFS
+214 VVEKANVNENSYKSAWDAYTD
-228 AQNAYEAAEYQ
+228 AKRQ
-239 FRSFSSTWYTV
+239 FDGFYWTWYYTDK
-250 AEEIRATYQAD
+250 AMKDTYQAD
-261 YNKIQQS
+261 YDKIKKD
-268 INDFKALAREKYD
+268 IEDFGTLAKQKYN
-281 AGEAKELKTAE
+281 AGAANELKTDE
-292 FTENFNRM
+292 FTENFSWQFNT
-300 LNELE
+300 LK
-305 ANIGVSDAA
+305 ANIGTSGNA
-314 WINIYAV
+314 WLNISAT
-321 YQDGLRVFNA
+321 YQDGLSSFNA

-336 HTQMPDDGNYA
+336 HTRMPDDGNYA

-354 NAMRSAWKK
+354 NAMRKEWKK

-374 KTKASELEENF
+374 KTKASEQEKKF

-390 AQVVVINATKDEYLA
+390 EQVWAINAIKDKYLA
-405 KHVDAEAKKAAAD
+405 NYDDAQAKKAAAD
-418 QLLSALED
+418 QLLADLK
-426 GFQSLGD
+426 D
-433 DFQYLEKSDDVNQ
+433 DFQYLEESDDVNQ

-461 LKDKV
+461 LRDKV
-466 AKDYK
+466 EKDYK

-534 KMKPADEKDTY
+534 KMKPAAEGDTY
-545 DVAAHFQ
+545 DMAAHFQ

-570 KSYQEKM
+570 KGYQEKT

-594 MAIGKYQDDAT
+594 MAVVKYQDDAT
-605 AALDRYDVVSTA
+605 AAMARYDVVNTA
-617 IKDYEAALTTLR
+617 IKDYKDALTTLCV
-629 GTVGPKT
+629 TVGTKT

-698 ALNAAFA
+698 ALNDAFA

-737 IDKYKGVPYEYYNV
+737 IDEYKGVPYEYYNV

-769 NDIEASTNTQKA
+769 NEIEANANTQKA
-781 KIQAVAATKDDITED
+781 KIQAVAATEDDITED

-816 DALSALLGRVDEQ
+816 DALSELLTRVNAQ
-829 KAHVNAENQAY
+829 KAHVNAEKQAY

-860 TLTEAKKAFVIPG
+860 TLTEAKNAFVIPG

-925 SDLQLEANAL
+925 NDLQLEANAL
-935 KAMATDSTAN
+935 KALAIDSTAN
-945 YNAYQKLK
+945 YDAYQKLK
-953 ENFDGQKID
+953 DNFVGQRID
-962 IWNYTYGS
+962 IWNYSSWG
-970 GYYARED
+970 RD
-977 YSTHYGFVS
+977 YTTTHYGFAN

-991 RTRINQKTDGT
+991 RTRINQKTNGT
-1002 NADYYRGLLA
+1002 NAAYYLSLLA

-1021 REAIKQAI
+1021 RQAI
-1029 EDAYKAGKAW
+1029 EQAIEAAYKAGKAW
-1039 TGTLKY
+1039 TGSFKY
-1045 NSYTYKYE
+1045 NYNTYKNE
-1053 PVLNTEIVRRMTDLS
+1053 PELNTGIARRMTDLS

-1078 YNDKTNYYTQVDE
+1078 YNDYTNNSTQVDE
-1091 GNKCQTL
+1091 GNKCQAL

-1121 QLGDL
+1121 KLGDL
-1126 LKRIKEQKA
+1126 LKRIKEQKT
-1135 LVVKYYAEG
+1135 LVEKYYAEG
-1144 LTTTNNSDVS
+1144 LTTTNHKTVS
-1154 KAYRRIE
+1154 EAYRSIKLKLDE
-1161 TELGGLKAFIE
+1161 LKAFIE
-1172 GNSEYNA
+1172 GNSEYNG

-1190 TFCEKVQETENK
+1190 TFCAKVQETEDK

-1232 AQENIYKYAALIKNL
+1232 AQENIYKYAVLIKDL
-1247 KDDAAATYAETT
+1247 KDEAAATYANTT
-1259 SPALWDIAEANAKK
+1259 SPALWDIEEANAKK
-1273 AQEYTDQIEAYK
+1273 AQKYTDQIEAYK

-1350 LLVSNLDND
+1350 LLVSNLDDD
-1359 WNFFGMVPNLLVADL
+1359 WSFFGMVPNLLVADL

-1418 EGFAYEGKDDDF
+1418 EGFAYEGKDDDL

-1550 QEMSKRIYGL
+1550 QEMSKRVYGL

-1584 AANQAEVDAIKADIV
+1584 AANLAEVDAIKADIV

-1642 DENATLAEA
+1642 DENATPAEA

-1684 NSLEMLVSQAES
+1684 NSLEKLVSQAES
-1696 GYSAVNIT
+1696 SYSNVNIT

-1722 CREELDGVKNLITSY
+1722 CRNELDGVKNLITSY

-1775 HAKAMENLQNAY
+1775 HAKAMKALQDAY

-1802 SYQHSSTVLEESS
+1802 SYQHSSNVLEMSSGVEIEGDFFVFES
-1815 YKQVGNEVFVL
+1815 
-1826 ERGKSYM
+1826 GKSYM

-1877 SYKDGCLYDAYAKLA
+1877 SYKDGSLKDAYAKLA

-1897 GAWYET
+1897 GAWNET
-1903 TQVYQSNVWG
+1903 QQVYKPNVL
-1913 ARSAMENSFDK
+1913 SALDDMEKSFYK
-1924 SGTKIYDEDGAL
+1924 SGAKVYDEDGAL

-1976 NPDGSVAVVKPI
+1976 NPDGSVAAVKPI

-2037 DDYLAV
+2037 DDYLTV
-2043 LNALLDPETLEG
+2043 LNAVLDPETLEG

-2084 GLWPSLGGSL
+2084 GLWPSLGGTL

-2103 FTVSAEDNNG
+2103 LTVSAEDNNG

-2128 ACQMDIVLP
+2128 ACQMDIILP

-2159 DINGVHRVVISTI
+2159 DIDGVHRVVISTI
-2172 ENNSFPNGSA
+2172 ENNCFTNGSA

-2190 GSIDKVALDNV
+2190 GSIDKVALDKV
-2201 IFAEANGRETTITG
+2201 IFAEANGRETYITG
-2215 NDATGINGMETEG
+2215 SDATGINGMEAEG

>member
-1 MRKDVLISLLAI
+1 M
-13 TGAPVAALADADVV
+13 
-27 IDKTAWTG
+27 
-35 DDLTVSE
+35 
-42 DGSVTVSTGKEVSIE
+42 
-57 KELAPG
+57 
-63 KYMLQRATFTDNAKI
+63 Y
-78 VAVYKGKEYAP
+78 
-89 GVAFTIDSDAPAKV
+89 TI
-103 KVKVRAVTP
+103 
-112 GEFKF
+112 
-117 SGVKFTL
+117 
-124 IFDFAA
+124 
-130 PVKELGAQLGEI
+130 
-142 VSGTSDYFRRT
+142 
-153 DAWTKGKDG
+153 
-162 KPSLEMQVADY
+162 
-173 ASQLDIIEKGDYEV
+173 
-187 YVKNHLWQGK
+187 
-197 NSPEL
+197 
-202 RALTDGIAALAK
+202 ALTDGIAALAK

-228 AQNAYEAAEYQ
+228 AQNAYEAAEWQ

-305 ANIGVSDAA
+305 ANISVSDAA

-374 KTKASELEENF
+374 KTKASELKENF

-405 KHVDAEAKKAAAD
+405 DYADAQAKKAAAD
-418 QLLSALED
+418 QLLADLK
-426 GFQSLGD
+426 D
-433 DFQYLEKSDDVNQ
+433 DFQYLEESDDVNQ

-461 LKDKV
+461 LRDKV
-466 AKDYK
+466 DKDYK

-483 DRDAIQAKISSLRSD
+483 DRDAIQAKINSLRSD

-534 KMKPADEKDTY
+534 KMKPAAEGDTY

-570 KSYQEKM
+570 KGYQEKT
-577 LTETVRGDFQ
+577 LTETVRGGFQ

-594 MAIGKYQDDAT
+594 MAVVKYQDDAT
-605 AALDRYDVVSTA
+605 AAMDRYDVVSTA
-617 IKDYEAALTTLR
+617 IKDYKDALATLR
-629 GTVGPKT
+629 ATVGTKT

-665 AGNFSAAKEKLDAD
+665 AGNFSVAKEKLDAD

-781 KIQAVAATKDDITED
+781 KIQAVAATEDDITEA

-816 DALSALLGRVDEQ
+816 DALSELLTRVDAQ
-829 KAHVNAENQAY
+829 KAHVNAETQAY
-840 TDFIGNQYYYYPKG
+840 TNFIGNQSYYYATG
-854 AELVSR
+854 AGLVSR
-860 TLTEAKKAFVIPG
+860 TLTEAKDAFKIPG

-897 RAKEILQESCKDSY
+897 RANEILQESCKDSY

-925 SDLQLEANAL
+925 NDLQEEATAL
-935 KAMATDSTAN
+935 KDMARDSTAN
-945 YNAYQKLK
+945 YDAYQELK
-953 ENFDGQKID
+953 RNIAEQGIM
-962 IWNYTYGS
+962 IWCGYDYYG
-970 GYYARED
+970 RD
-977 YSTHYGFVS
+977 YMEYLYGFAN
-986 AFDAV
+986 AFDAARKYV
-991 RTRINQKTDGT
+991 NQFTDRT
-1002 NADYYRGLLA
+1002 NAAYYRGLIA
-1012 YPDGVHFKE
+1012 NPDGVHYKE
-1021 REAIKQAI
+1021 CKSIEQAI

-1045 NSYTYKYE
+1045 NSYTYKNE
-1053 PVLNTEIVRRMTDLS
+1053 PELNTGIVRRMTDLS
-1068 NVLKMLPKQA
+1068 NVLQMLPKQA
-1078 YNDKTNYYTQVDE
+1078 YNDHTNYITQVDE
-1091 GNKCQTL
+1091 LNKRQAL

-1135 LVVKYYAEG
+1135 LVEKYYAEG
-1144 LTTTNNSDVS
+1144 LTTTNNSMVI
-1154 KAYRRIE
+1154 KAYRSIKL
-1161 TELGGLKAFIE
+1161 ELDGLKAFIE
-1172 GNSEYNA
+1172 GNSEYNG

-1190 TFCEKVQETENK
+1190 TFCTKVQETENK

-1232 AQENIYKYAALIKNL
+1232 AQENIYKYAALIKDL
-1247 KDDAAATYAETT
+1247 KDDAADTYANTT
-1259 SPALWDIAEANAKK
+1259 SPALWDIAEDNAKK
-1273 AQEYTDQIEAYK
+1273 AQKYTDQIEAYK

-1350 LLVSNLDND
+1350 LLVSNLDDD
-1359 WNFFGMVPNLLVADL
+1359 WSFFGMVPNLLVADL

-1418 EGFAYEGKDDDF
+1418 EGFAYEGKDDDL
-1430 KSYKDCVAKYLTPA
+1430 KSYKDRVAKYLTPA

-1500 DYNTVT
+1500 DYNIVT
-1506 ERIKAAQEYYGA
+1506 ERIKAAQDYYGA

-1532 AFNQVKRWQA
+1532 TFDQVKRWQA

-1550 QEMSKRIYGL
+1550 QEMSKRVYGL
-1560 TIGEDKQWY
+1560 IIGEDKQWY

-1605 REALDNLTGTA
+1605 REALDNLTGAA

-1642 DENATLAEA
+1642 VENATPAEA

-1684 NSLEMLVSQAES
+1684 SSLEMLVSQAES
-1696 GYSAVNIT
+1696 SYSDVNST

-1722 CREELDGVKNLITSY
+1722 CRNELDGVKNLITSY

-1750 LLNVLI
+1750 LLNGLI
-1756 DRMGATRMDII
+1756 DRMGATRTDIM
-1767 EANKPYVA
+1767 EANNPYVA
-1775 HAKAMENLQNAY
+1775 HAKAMKDLQNAY

-1802 SYQHSSTVLEESS
+1802 SYQHVS
-1815 YKQVGNEVFVL
+1815 EVCEYSGCEGLGEMFCF
-1826 ERGKSYM
+1826 EDGKSYM

-1844 SEKAEEVSGVLEQ
+1844 SEKAEVVSGVLEQ

-1868 AILTDSQVE
+1868 AILTDNQVE
-1877 SYKDGCLYDAYAKLA
+1877 SYKDGCLNEAYAKLA
-1892 VAEVF
+1892 TVEAF
-1897 GAWYET
+1897 GAWKET
-1903 TQVYQSNVWG
+1903 QSVYQVNVNS
-1913 ARSAMENSFDK
+1913 ARYAMENSFNK
-1924 SGTKIYDEDGAL
+1924 SGTNIYDEDGTL
-1936 REQFD
+1936 WEQFN
-1941 NLKLACRNF
+1941 NLERAYQRFVSYLNF
-1950 DNYLTSENGRIDLIL
+1950 ADIYRIL

-1976 NPDGSVAVVKPI
+1976 NPDGSEAWQKEI
-1988 NYPKDEEY
+1988 NYSKDEEY

-2084 GLWPSLGGSL
+2084 GLWPSLGGTL

-2103 FTVSAEDNNG
+2103 LTVSAEDNNG

-2128 ACQMDIVLP
+2128 ACQMDIILP

-2159 DINGVHRVVISTI
+2159 DIDGVHRVVISTI
-2172 ENNSFPNGSA
+2172 ENNCFTNGSA

-2190 GSIDKVALDNV
+2190 GSIDKVALDKV

-2215 NDATGINGMETEG
+2215 SDATGINGMEAEG

>member
-202 RALTDGIAALAK
+202 RALTDGIAALTK
-214 VVEKANDNENAYFS
+214 VVEDANSNENSYKSAWDAYTD
-228 AQNAYEAAEYQ
+228 AKRQ
-239 FRSFSSTWYTV
+239 FDGFYWTWYYTDK
-250 AEEIRATYQAD
+250 AMKETYQAD
-261 YNKIQQS
+261 YDKIKKD
-268 INDFKALAREKYD
+268 IEDFGTLAKQKYD
-281 AGEAKELKTAE
+281 AGAAKELKTAE
-292 FTENFNRM
+292 FTENFSRQFNT
-300 LNELE
+300 LKD
-305 ANIGVSDAA
+305 NIGTSGNAWLNISDT
-314 WINIYAV
+314 
-321 YQDGLRVFNA
+321 YQDGLSSFNA

-347 DWNEEAL
+347 DWNAEAL
-354 NAMRSAWKK
+354 NAMRLAWKK

-390 AQVVVINATKDEYLA
+390 AQVLEINATKDKYLA
-405 KHVDAEAKKAAAD
+405 KHADAEAKKAAAD
-418 QLLSALED
+418 QLLSALE
-426 GFQSLGD
+426 D

-534 KMKPADEKDTY
+534 KMKPAAEGDTY
-545 DVAAHFQ
+545 DMAAHFQ

-570 KSYQEKM
+570 KGYQEKT

-594 MAIGKYQDDAT
+594 MAVVKYQDDAT
-605 AALDRYDVVSTA
+605 AAMARYDVVNTA
-617 IKDYEAALTTLR
+617 IKDYKDALATLR
-629 GTVGPKT
+629 ATVGTKT

-698 ALNAAFA
+698 ALNDAFA

-737 IDKYKGVPYEYYNV
+737 IDEYKGVPYEYYNV

-769 NDIEASTNTQKA
+769 NEIEANANTQKA
-781 KIQAVAATKDDITED
+781 KIQAVAATEDDITED

-816 DALSALLGRVDEQ
+816 DALSELLTRVNAQ
-829 KAHVNAENQAY
+829 KAHVNAEKQAY

-860 TLTEAKKAFVIPG
+860 TLTEAKNAFVIPG

-925 SDLQLEANAL
+925 NDLQLEANAL

-962 IWNYTYGS
+962 IWNYTYG
-970 GYYARED
+970 YYAKD
-977 YSTHYGFVS
+977 YYSTHDGFVS

-1045 NSYTYKYE
+1045 NNYTYEYE
-1053 PVLNTEIVRRMTDLS
+1053 PVLNTGIVRRMTDLS

-1078 YNDKTNYYTQVDE
+1078 YNDCTNYYSQVNE
-1091 GNKCQTL
+1091 GNTCQTL

-1121 QLGDL
+1121 KLGDL

-1135 LVVKYYAEG
+1135 LVEKYYAEG

-1154 KAYRRIE
+1154 EAYRSIKL
-1161 TELGGLKAFIE
+1161 ELDGLKAFIE

-1179 AIAGDNLTRYN
+1179 AIAGDNLKRYN
-1190 TFCEKVQETENK
+1190 TFCVKVQETENK

-1232 AQENIYKYAALIKNL
+1232 AQENIYKYAALIKKL
-1247 KDDAAATYAETT
+1247 KDKAAATYAETT
-1259 SPALWDIAEANAKK
+1259 SPALWDIYEVNAKE
-1273 AQEYTDQIEAYK
+1273 AQKYTDQIEAYK
-1285 KELDLAVNT
+1285 KDLDLAVNT

-1350 LLVSNLDND
+1350 LLVSNLDGD
-1359 WNFFGMVPNLLVADL
+1359 WSFFGMVPNLLVADL
-1374 EQAAQNEWK
+1374 EQAAKDEWK

-1418 EGFAYEGKDDDF
+1418 EGFAYEGKDDDL
-1430 KSYKDCVAKYLTPA
+1430 KSYKDRVAKYLTPA

-1462 LQRYIDAFYAEA
+1462 LQRYINAFYAEA

-1550 QEMSKRIYGL
+1550 QEMSKRVYGL
-1560 TIGEDKQWY
+1560 IIGEDKQWY

-1624 DEHCK
+1624 DEYCK

-1642 DENATLAEA
+1642 DENATPAEA

-1684 NSLEMLVSQAES
+1684 NSLEMLVSQAELS
-1696 GYSAVNIT
+1696 YSNVNIT

-1722 CREELDGVKNLITSY
+1722 CRNELDGVKNLITSY

-1756 DRMGATRMDII
+1756 DRMGATRTDIM

-1775 HAKAMENLQNAY
+1775 HAKAMKDLQSAY

-1802 SYQHSSTVLEESS
+1802 SYQHASRE
-1815 YKQVGNEVFVL
+1815 VGYPECQGLGEMFCF
-1826 ERGKSYM
+1826 EIGKSYM
-1833 ENYEKLFFNVA
+1833 ENYEKMFFNVA
-1844 SEKAEEVSGVLEQ
+1844 SEKAEVVSGVLEQ

-1877 SYKDGCLYDAYAKLA
+1877 SYKDGCLNEAYAKLA
-1892 VAEVF
+1892 TVEAF
-1897 GAWYET
+1897 GAWKET
-1903 TQVYQSNVWG
+1903 QSVYQVNVNS
-1913 ARSAMENSFDK
+1913 ARYAMENSFNK
-1924 SGTKIYDEDGAL
+1924 SGTNIYDEDNSL
-1936 REQFD
+1936 WEQFN
-1941 NLKLACRNF
+1941 NLERACQRF
-1950 DNYLTSENGRIDLIL
+1950 DSYLDFADIYRIL

-1976 NPDGSVAVVKPI
+1976 NPDGSEAWQKEI
-1988 NYPKDEEY
+1988 DYSKDEEY

-2001 AATSESLVESMNA
+2001 AATSQSLIESMNA
-2014 LRTSIEENTYVL
+2014 LRASVEENTYVL

-2084 GLWPSLGGSL
+2084 GLWPSLGGTL

-2103 FTVSAEDNNG
+2103 LTVSAEDNNG

-2128 ACQMDIVLP
+2128 ACQMDIILP

-2159 DINGVHRVVISTI
+2159 DIDGVHRVVISTI
-2172 ENNSFPNGSA
+2172 ENNSFTNGSA

-2190 GSIDKVALDNV
+2190 GSIDKVALDKV

-2215 NDATGINGMETEG
+2215 SDATGISGMEAEG

>member
-63 KYMLQRATFTDNAKI
+63 KYMLQPATFTDNAKI

-89 GVAFTIDSDAPAKV
+89 GVAFTIDGDAPAKV

-124 IFDFAA
+124 VFKFENLL
-130 PVKELGAQLGEI
+130 KELDAQLGEI
-142 VSGTSDYFRRT
+142 VSGTSKYFRNT
-153 DAWTKGKDG
+153 DAWKKGEDG
-162 KPSLEMQVADY
+162 KPSLEMQVSDY
-173 ASQLDIIEKGDYEV
+173 ASQIAIIQNGDYEV
-187 YVKNHLWQGK
+187 YVKNHLWQGED
-197 NSPEL
+197 SPEL
-202 RALTDGIAALAK
+202 HALADGIAALAK
-214 VVEKANDNENAYFS
+214 VVEKANDNENAYLR
-228 AQNAYEAAEYQ
+228 ARNTYEAAEYRLRN
-239 FRSFSSTWYTV
+239 FDSWYG
-250 AEEIRATYQAD
+250 ADEEIQATYQAD
-261 YNKIQQS
+261 YDKLQS
-268 INDFKALAREKYD
+268 YINDFKALALQKYN
-281 AGEAKELKTAE
+281 AGDAKELKTDE
-292 FTENFNRM
+292 FAENFDSM
-300 LNELE
+300 LNKLKF
-305 ANIGVSDAA
+305 NIGASNDA
-314 WINIYAV
+314 WRNINAV

-331 AQEEI
+331 AQEKI
-336 HTQMPDDGNYA
+336 HIQMPDDGYYA
-347 DWNEEAL
+347 DWNAEAL
-354 NAMRSAWKK
+354 NAMRLAWKE

-385 RTLKE
+385 RTQKE
-390 AQVVVINATKDEYLA
+390 AQVDSINATKDEYLA
-405 KHVDAEAKKAAAD
+405 MHADAEAKKRAAD
-418 QLLSALED
+418 QLLADLE
-426 GFQSLGD
+426 D
-433 DFQYLEKSDDVNQ
+433 DFQYLEKSEDVNL

-453 EIRTAINA
+453 EIRTAINV

-466 AKDYK
+466 TTDYK

-534 KMKPADEKDTY
+534 KMKPAAKDDTY

-552 KTAAGLQK
+552 NTAAGLQK

-570 KSYQEKM
+570 KGYQEKT

-587 SQIDAAA
+587 SQIDSAA
-594 MAIGKYQDDAT
+594 MAVVKYQDDAT
-605 AALDRYDVVSTA
+605 DALARYDVVNTA
-617 IKDYEAALTTLR
+617 IKDYEDALATLCE
-629 GTVGPKT
+629 TVGPKT

-650 YGERITKLQTEIDRV
+650 YGERIAKLQTEIDCV
-665 AGNFSAAKEKLDAD
+665 ADNFSAAKEKLDAD

-726 ASKVV
+726 ASNVV
-731 DAIKAD
+731 NAIKAD
-737 IDKYKGVPYEYYNV
+737 IDKYKGVPYTYYGV

-762 DELLQDL
+762 DELLQEL
-769 NDIEASTNTQKA
+769 NEIEAKTNTQKA

-816 DALSALLGRVDEQ
+816 DALSDLLTRVDAQ
-829 KAHVNAENQAY
+829 KDHVNAEKQAY

-860 TLTEAKKAFVIPG
+860 TLTEAKNAFVIPG

-897 RAKEILQESCKDSY
+897 RAKEILQESCRDSY

-925 SDLQLEANAL
+925 NDLQLEANAL
-935 KAMATDSTAN
+935 KKMATDSTAN

-953 ENFDGQKID
+953 ENFDRQRID

-970 GYYARED
+970 GYYARD
-977 YSTHYGFVS
+977 TYSTHYGFVS

-991 RTRINQKTDGT
+991 RTRINQKTNGT
-1002 NADYYRGLLA
+1002 NAAYYLGLLA
-1012 YPDGVHFKE
+1012 YTDGVHFKE

-1039 TGTLKY
+1039 TGSLEYSY
-1045 NSYTYKYE
+1045 NSYKYE
-1053 PVLNTEIVRRMTDLS
+1053 PVLNTGIVRRMTDLS

-1078 YNDKTNYYTQVDE
+1078 YNDCTNYSTQVDE
-1091 GNKCQTL
+1091 GNQKQEL

-1121 QLGDL
+1121 KLGGL

-1135 LVVKYYAEG
+1135 LVEKYYAEG

-1154 KAYRRIE
+1154 EAYRLIKIE
-1161 TELGGLKAFIE
+1161 LDGLKAFIE

-1179 AIAGDNLTRYN
+1179 AIAGDNFKRYN
-1190 TFCEKVQETENK
+1190 TFCVKVQETENK

-1247 KDDAAATYAETT
+1247 KDKAADTYAETT
-1259 SPALWDIAEANAKK
+1259 SPVLWDIEEANAKK

-1350 LLVSNLDND
+1350 LLVSNLDGD
-1359 WNFFGMVPNLLVADL
+1359 WSFFGMVPNLLVADL

-1418 EGFAYEGKDDDF
+1418 EGFAYEGKDDDL
-1430 KSYKDCVAKYLTPA
+1430 KSYKDRVAKYLTPA

-1462 LQRYIDAFYAEA
+1462 LQRYINAFYAEA

-1506 ERIKAAQEYYGA
+1506 ERIKAAQDYYGA

-1569 DCHSIKILSIDGIYN
+1569 DCHSIKILSINGIYN
-1584 AANQAEVDAIKADIV
+1584 AANLAEVDAIKADIV

-1642 DENATLAEA
+1642 DENATPAEA

-1684 NSLEMLVSQAES
+1684 SSLEMLVSQAES
-1696 GYSAVNIT
+1696 SYSAVNTT
-1704 YDGVYTPVKVEY
+1704 YEGVYAPVKVEY

-1722 CREELDGVKNLITSY
+1722 YRNELDGVKNLITSY

-1756 DRMGATRMDII
+1756 DRMGVTRTDIM

-1775 HAKAMENLQNAY
+1775 HAKAMKDLQSAY

-1802 SYQHSSTVLEESS
+1802 SYQHASRE
-1815 YKQVGNEVFVL
+1815 VGYPEWQGLGEMFCF
-1826 ERGKSYM
+1826 EIGKSYM
-1833 ENYEKLFFNVA
+1833 ENYEKMFFNVA

-1892 VAEVF
+1892 TVEAF
-1897 GAWYET
+1897 GAWKET
-1903 TQVYQSNVWG
+1903 QSVYQSNVCT
-1913 ARSAMENSFDK
+1913 ARNDMENSFNK
-1924 SGTKIYDEDGAL
+1924 SGTNIYDEDNSL
-1936 REQFD
+1936 WEQFE
-1941 NLKLACRNF
+1941 NLERAYQRF
-1950 DNYLTSENGRIDLIL
+1950 DSYLDFVDIYRIL

-1976 NPDGSVAVVKPI
+1976 NPDGTEAWQKEI
-1988 NYPKDEEY
+1988 NYSKDEEY

-2014 LRTSIEENTYVL
+2014 LRASVEENTYVL
-2026 GDVTEDGVVLT
+2026 GDITEDGIVLT

-2055 GKVFAAAD
+2055 GKIFAAAD

-2070 SIADVTLIA
+2070 SVADVTLIA

-2084 GLWPSLGGSL
+2084 GIWPSLGGYL
-2094 NAPMVGSEN
+2094 NAPMLGSEN
-2103 FTVSAEDNNG
+2103 LTVSAEDNNG

-2128 ACQMDIVLP
+2128 ACQMDIILP

-2159 DINGVHRVVISTI
+2159 DIDGVHRVVISTI
-2172 ENNSFPNGSA
+2172 ENNCFTNGSA

-2190 GSIDKVALDNV
+2190 GSIDKVALDKV

-2215 NDATGINGMETEG
+2215 SDATGINGMEAEG

>member
-1 MRKDVLISLLAI
+1 M
-13 TGAPVAALADADVV
+13 
-27 IDKTAWTG
+27 
-35 DDLTVSE
+35 
-42 DGSVTVSTGKEVSIE
+42 
-57 KELAPG
+57 
-63 KYMLQRATFTDNAKI
+63 
-78 VAVYKGKEYAP
+78 
-89 GVAFTIDSDAPAKV
+89 
-103 KVKVRAVTP
+103 TP

-347 DWNEEAL
+347 DWNAEAL
-354 NAMRSAWKK
+354 NAMRLAWKE

-374 KTKASELEENF
+374 KTKASKLEENF

-390 AQVVVINATKDEYLA
+390 AQVDSINATKGEYLA
-405 KHVDAEAKKAAAD
+405 MHADAEAKKRAAD
-418 QLLSALED
+418 QLLADLE
-426 GFQSLGD
+426 D
-433 DFQYLEKSDDVNQ
+433 DFQYLEKSEDVNL

-516 GTETGLQKKLDD
+516 GTETGLQKQLDD

-534 KMKPADEKDTY
+534 KMKPAAEGDTY
-545 DVAAHFQ
+545 DMAAHFQ

-570 KSYQEKM
+570 KGYQEKT

-594 MAIGKYQDDAT
+594 MAVVKYQDDAT
-605 AALDRYDVVSTA
+605 AAMARYDVVNTA
-617 IKDYEAALTTLR
+617 IKDYKDALATLR
-629 GTVGPKT
+629 ATVGTKT

-698 ALNAAFA
+698 ALNDAFA

-737 IDKYKGVPYEYYNV
+737 IDEYKGVPYEYYNV

-769 NDIEASTNTQKA
+769 NDIEANANTQKA
-781 KIQAVAATKDDITED
+781 KIQAVAATEDDITED

-816 DALSALLGRVDEQ
+816 DALSELLTRVNAQ
-829 KAHVNAENQAY
+829 KAHVNAEKQAY
-840 TDFIGNQYYYYPKG
+840 TDLIGNQYYYYPKG

-860 TLTEAKKAFVIPG
+860 TLTEAKNAFVIPG

-897 RAKEILQESCKDSY
+897 HAKEILQESCKDSY

-925 SDLQLEANAL
+925 NDLQLEANAL
-935 KAMATDSTAN
+935 KALAIDSTAN
-945 YNAYQKLK
+945 YDAYQKLK
-953 ENFDGQKID
+953 DNFVGQRID
-962 IWNYTYGS
+962 IWNYSSWG
-970 GYYARED
+970 RD
-977 YSTHYGFVS
+977 YTTTHYGFAN

-991 RTRINQKTDGT
+991 RTRINQKTNGT
-1002 NADYYRGLLA
+1002 NAAYYLSLLA

-1021 REAIKQAI
+1021 RQAI
-1029 EDAYKAGKAW
+1029 EQAIEAAYKAGKAW
-1039 TGTLKY
+1039 TGSFKY
-1045 NSYTYKYE
+1045 NYNTYKNE
-1053 PVLNTEIVRRMTDLS
+1053 PELNTGIARRMTDLS

-1078 YNDKTNYYTQVDE
+1078 YNDYTNNSTQVDE
-1091 GNKCQTL
+1091 GNKCQAL

-1121 QLGDL
+1121 KLGDL

-1135 LVVKYYAEG
+1135 LVEKYYAEG
-1144 LTTTNNSDVS
+1144 LTTTNHKTVS
-1154 KAYRRIE
+1154 EAYRSIKIE
-1161 TELGGLKAFIE
+1161 LDGLKAFIE
-1172 GNSEYNA
+1172 GNGDYNA
-1179 AIAGDNLTRYN
+1179 VIAGDNLIRYN
-1190 TFCEKVQETENK
+1190 TFCAKVQETEDK
-1202 YGEGTAQIA
+1202 YGDGTAQIA

-1247 KDDAAATYAETT
+1247 KDKAADTYAETT
-1259 SPALWDIAEANAKK
+1259 SPALWDIDEDNAAK
-1273 AQEYTDQIEAYK
+1273 AMEYTDQIEAYK
-1285 KELDLAVNT
+1285 KDLDLAVNT

-1302 MLANLNDNQ
+1302 MLANLNNNQ
-1311 LAPAKEKVASYDKNV
+1311 LAPAKEKVAGFDKNV

-1350 LLVSNLDND
+1350 LLVSNLDAD

-1418 EGFAYEGKDDDF
+1418 EGFAYEGKDDDL

-1462 LQRYIDAFYAEA
+1462 LQRYIDAFYTEA

-1550 QEMSKRIYGL
+1550 QEMSKRVYGL

-1584 AANQAEVDAIKADIV
+1584 AANLAEVDAIKADIV

-1642 DENATLAEA
+1642 VENATPAEA

-1670 LIKLVNAELIEGVA
+1670 LIKLVNTELIEGVA

-1696 GYSAVNIT
+1696 SYSNVNIT

-1775 HAKAMENLQNAY
+1775 HAKAMKDLQNAY

-1802 SYQHSSTVLEESS
+1802 SYQHAS
-1815 YKQVGNEVFVL
+1815 EVREYSDWEGLGEMFYF
-1826 ERGKSYM
+1826 EGGKSYM
-1833 ENYEKLFFNVA
+1833 ENYEKQFFNEA
-1844 SEKAEEVSGVLEQ
+1844 SEKAEVVSDVLEQ

-1892 VAEVF
+1892 TVEAF
-1897 GAWYET
+1897 GAWKET
-1903 TQVYQSNVWG
+1903 QSVYQSNVLS
-1913 ARSAMENSFDK
+1913 ARDAMEKSFNK
-1924 SGTKIYDEDGAL
+1924 SGTNIYDEDNTL
-1936 REQFD
+1936 WEQFN
-1941 NLKLACRNF
+1941 NLERACQNF
-1950 DNYLTSENGRIDLIL
+1950 DNYRNFVDIYRIL

-1976 NPDGSVAVVKPI
+1976 NPDGSEARQKEI
-1988 NYPKDEEY
+1988 NYSKDEEY

-2037 DDYLAV
+2037 DDYLTV
-2043 LNALLDPETLEG
+2043 LNAVLDPETLEG

-2103 FTVSAEDNNG
+2103 LTVSAEDNNG

-2159 DINGVHRVVISTI
+2159 DIDGVHRVVISTI
-2172 ENNSFPNGSA
+2172 ENNSFTNGSA

-2190 GSIDKVALDNV
+2190 GSIDKVALDKV

>member
-63 KYMLQRATFTDNAKI
+63 KYMLQPATFTDNAKI

-89 GVAFTIDSDAPAKV
+89 GVAFTIDGDAPAKV
-103 KVKVRAVTP
+103 RVKVRAVTP

-124 IFDFAA
+124 VFDFAA
-130 PVKELGAQLGEI
+130 LVKELSAQLGEI
-142 VSGTSDYFRRT
+142 VSGTSDYFRTT
-153 DAWTKGKDG
+153 DAWKKGKDG

-173 ASQLDIIEKGDYEV
+173 ASQLKIIEKGDYDV
-187 YVKNHLWQGK
+187 YVKNHLWQGE
-197 NSPEL
+197 NSPVAE
-202 RALTDGIAALAK
+202 GIAALSK
-214 VVEKANDNENAYFS
+214 VVEAANDNENSYKSALDAYTD
-228 AQNAYEAAEYQ
+228 AKRQ
-239 FRSFSSTWYTV
+239 FDGFYWTWYYTDK
-250 AEEIRATYQAD
+250 AMKETYQAD
-261 YNKIQQS
+261 YDKIKKD
-268 INDFKALAREKYD
+268 IEDFGTLAKQKYN
-281 AGEAKELKTAE
+281 AGAANELKTDE
-292 FTENFNRM
+292 FRENFSRQFNT
-300 LNELE
+300 LK
-305 ANIGVSDAA
+305 ANIGTSGNA
-314 WINIYAV
+314 WLNITAV

-336 HTQMPDDGNYA
+336 HTQMPDDGYYA
-347 DWNEEAL
+347 DWNAEAL
-354 NAMRSAWKK
+354 NAMRLAWKE

-374 KTKASELEENF
+374 KTKASEQEENF

-390 AQVVVINATKDEYLA
+390 AQVDSINATKDEYLA
-405 KHVDAEAKKAAAD
+405 MHADAEAKKRAAD
-418 QLLSALED
+418 QLLADLE
-426 GFQSLGD
+426 D
-433 DFQYLEKSDDVNQ
+433 DFQYLEKSEDVNL

-453 EIRTAINA
+453 EIRTAIEA
-461 LKDKV
+461 LKAKV
-466 AKDYK
+466 NTDYE

-477 TASYDA
+477 TANYDA

-516 GTETGLQKKLDD
+516 GTETGLQKMLDD

-534 KMKPADEKDTY
+534 KMKPAAEKDTY

-570 KSYQEKM
+570 KSYQEKT

-605 AALDRYDVVSTA
+605 AAMDRYDVVSTA
-617 IKDYEAALTTLR
+617 IKDYEAALTTLCT
-629 GTVGPKT
+629 TVGPKT

-650 YGERITKLQTEIDRV
+650 YGERMTKLQTEIDRV
-665 AGNFSAAKEKLDAD
+665 KGNFSAAKEKLDAEH
-679 LLAALL
+679 LAALL

-698 ALNAAFA
+698 ALNDAFA

-737 IDKYKGVPYEYYNV
+737 IDKYKGVPYTYYDV

-769 NDIEASTNTQKA
+769 NDIEANTNTQKA
-781 KIQAVAATKDDITED
+781 KIQAVAATEDDITED

-816 DALSALLGRVDEQ
+816 DALSELLTRVNAQ
-829 KAHVNAENQAY
+829 KAHVNAEKQAY
-840 TDFIGNQYYYYPKG
+840 TDFLGNQYYYYPTG

-860 TLTEAKKAFVIPG
+860 TLTEAKNAFVIPG

-882 TTTKLEALKAEAATA
+882 TTTKLDALKAEAATA

-911 DAEGHVVKGITSRL
+911 DADGHVVKGITSRL
-925 SDLQLEANAL
+925 YDLQLEANAL
-935 KAMATDSTAN
+935 KKLATDSTAN
-945 YNAYQKLK
+945 YNAYQELK
-953 ENFDGQKID
+953 RNIAEQGIM
-962 IWNYTYGS
+962 IWR
-970 GYYARED
+970 GYD
-977 YSTHYGFVS
+977 YWGRDYMEYLYGFAN
-986 AFDAV
+986 AFDAARKYV
-991 RTRINQKTDGT
+991 NQFTDGT
-1002 NADYYRGLLA
+1002 NAAYYLGLIA
-1012 YPDGVHFKE
+1012 NPDGVHYKE
-1021 REAIKQAI
+1021 CKNIEQAI

-1053 PVLNTEIVRRMTDLS
+1053 PVLNTGIVSRMTDLS
-1068 NVLKMLPKQA
+1068 NVLKMIPKQA
-1078 YNDKTNYYTQVDE
+1078 NDDHANYYTQVDE
-1091 GNKCQTL
+1091 LNKRQAL

-1135 LVVKYYAEG
+1135 LVEKYYAEG
-1144 LTTTNNSDVS
+1144 LTTTNHSMVS
-1154 KAYRRIE
+1154 EAYRDIKIK
-1161 TELGGLKAFIE
+1161 LDGLKAFIE
-1172 GNSEYNA
+1172 GNSDYNA
-1179 AIAGDNLTRYN
+1179 VIAGDNLTRYN
-1190 TFCEKVQETENK
+1190 TFCAKVQETENK

-1211 GYQNIST
+1211 GYQNVST

-1247 KDDAAATYAETT
+1247 KDDAAATYAKTT
-1259 SPALWDIAEANAKK
+1259 SPALWDIDEANAAK
-1273 AQEYTDQIEAYK
+1273 AMEYTAQIEAYK
-1285 KELDLAVNT
+1285 KDLDLAVNT

-1311 LAPAKEKVASYDKNV
+1311 LAPAKEKVAGFDKNV

-1350 LLVSNLDND
+1350 LLVSNLDDD
-1359 WNFFGMVPNLLVADL
+1359 WSFFGMVPNLLVADL
-1374 EQAAQNEWK
+1374 EQAAKDEWK

-1418 EGFAYEGKDDDF
+1418 EGFAYEGKDDDL
-1430 KSYKDCVAKYLTPA
+1430 KSYKDRVAKYLTPA

-1462 LQRYIDAFYAEA
+1462 LQRYINAFYAEA

-1532 AFNQVKRWQA
+1532 TFDQVKRWQA

-1642 DENATLAEA
+1642 DENATPAEA

-1684 NSLEMLVSQAES
+1684 SSLEMLVSQAES
-1696 GYSAVNIT
+1696 SYSTVNNT
-1704 YDGVYTPVKVEY
+1704 YSEVYMPVRVEY

-1722 CREELDGVKNLITSY
+1722 YRNELDGVKNLITSY

-1756 DRMGATRMDII
+1756 DRMGATRTDIM

-1775 HAKAMENLQNAY
+1775 HAKAMKDLQSAY

-1802 SYQHSSTVLEESS
+1802 SYQHVSEVLEYSDW
-1815 YKQVGNEVFVL
+1815 KQVGGEAFVL
-1826 ERGKSYM
+1826 ESGKSYM

-1844 SEKAEEVSGVLEQ
+1844 SEKAEEVSDVLEQ

-1903 TQVYQSNVWG
+1903 KQVYQNNVWIALNG
-1913 ARSAMENSFDK
+1913 MKESFYK
-1924 SGTKIYDEDGAL
+1924 SGTNIYDEDGAL

-1941 NLKLACRNF
+1941 NLKLACQNF
-1950 DNYLTSENGRIDLIL
+1950 DNYLTFPEMGQIDRIL
-1965 PTKDINGNAWL
+1965 PKKDINGNAWL
-1976 NPDGSVAVVKPI
+1976 NPDGSVASIKEV

-2014 LRTSIEENTYVL
+2014 LRASVEENTYVL
-2026 GDVTEDGVVLT
+2026 GDITEDGIVLT

-2070 SIADVTLIA
+2070 SVADVTLIA

-2084 GLWPSLGGSL
+2084 GIWPSLGGYL
-2094 NAPMVGSEN
+2094 NAPMLGSEN
-2103 FTVSAEDNNG
+2103 LTVAAEDNNG
-2113 VQRIAINLENRKDYV
+2113 VQRIAINLENRKNYV
-2128 ACQMDIVLP
+2128 ACQMDIILP

-2159 DINGVHRVVISTI
+2159 DIDGVHRVVISTI
-2172 ENNSFPNGSA
+2172 ENNCFTNGSA

-2190 GSIDKVALDNV
+2190 GSIDKVALDKV

-2215 NDATGINGMETEG
+2215 SDATGINGMEAEG

>member
-89 GVAFTIDSDAPAKV
+89 SVAFTIDSDAPAKV

-418 QLLSALED
+418 QLLSALE
-426 GFQSLGD
+426 D

-816 DALSALLGRVDEQ
+816 DALSELLGRVDEQ

-1144 LTTTNNSDVS
+1144 LTTTNSDVS

-1350 LLVSNLDND
+1350 LLVSNLDAD
-1359 WNFFGMVPNLLVADL
+1359 WSFFGMVPNLLVADL

-1418 EGFAYEGKDDDF
+1418 EGFAYEGKDDDL

-1462 LQRYIDAFYAEA
+1462 LQRYINAFYAEA

-1506 ERIKAAQEYYGA
+1506 ERIKAAQDYYGA

-1569 DCHSIKILSIDGIYN
+1569 DFHSIKILSIDGIYN
-1584 AANQAEVDAIKADIV
+1584 AANRAEVDAIKADIV

-1642 DENATLAEA
+1642 DENATPAEA

-1665 QARMG
+1665 QTRMG

-1684 NSLEMLVSQAES
+1684 SSLEILVSQAES
-1696 GYSAVNIT
+1696 SYSDVNNT
-1704 YDGVYTPVKVEY
+1704 YEGVYTPVKVEY

-1722 CREELDGVKNLITSY
+1722 CRNELDGVKNLITSY
-1737 GDEIVTYKTKVIH
+1737 GDEIVTYKTKIIH

-1802 SYQHSSTVLEESS
+1802 SYQHASTVLEMSS
-1815 YKQVGNEVFVL
+1815 WQQVGNEVF

-1844 SEKAEEVSGVLEQ
+1844 SEKAEEVSDVLEQ

-1877 SYKDGCLYDAYAKLA
+1877 SYKDGSLYEAYAKLA
-1892 VAEVF
+1892 MAEVF
-1897 GAWYET
+1897 GAWNET
-1903 TQVYQSNVWG
+1903 KQVYQGNVWG
-1913 ARSAMENSFDK
+1913 ARSAMENSFYK
-1924 SGTKIYDEDGAL
+1924 SGTNIYDEDGAL

-1941 NLKLACRNF
+1941 NLKLACQNF
-1950 DNYLTSENGRIDLIL
+1950 DNYLNFVDIYRIL

-1976 NPDGSVAVVKPI
+1976 NPDGSEAWQKEI
-1988 NYPKDEEY
+1988 NYSKDEEY

-2001 AATSESLVESMNA
+2001 AATSQSLVDSMNA

-2084 GLWPSLGGSL
+2084 GLWPSLGGTL

-2103 FTVSAEDNNG
+2103 LTVLAEDNNG

-2128 ACQMDIVLP
+2128 ACQMDIILP

-2159 DINGVHRVVISTI
+2159 DIDGVHRVVISTI
-2172 ENNSFPNGSA
+2172 ENNCFTNGSA

-2190 GSIDKVALDNV
+2190 GSIDKVALDKV

-2215 NDATGINGMETEG
+2215 SDATGISGMEADG

>member
-89 GVAFTIDSDAPAKV
+89 EVAFTIDGDAPAKV
-103 KVKVRAVTP
+103 KIKVRAVTP

-117 SGVKFTL
+117 SGVKFIL
-124 IFDFAA
+124 VFKFENLL
-130 PVKELGAQLGEI
+130 KELDAQLGEI
-142 VSGTSDYFRRT
+142 VSGTSKYFRNT
-153 DAWTKGKDG
+153 DAWKKGEDG
-162 KPSLEMQVADY
+162 KPSLEMQVSDY
-173 ASQLDIIEKGDYEV
+173 ASQIAIIQNGDYEV
-187 YVKNHLWQGK
+187 YVKNHLWQGED
-197 NSPEL
+197 SPEL
-202 RALTDGIAALAK
+202 HALADGIAALAK
-214 VVEKANDNENAYFS
+214 VVEKANDNENAYLR
-228 AQNAYEAAEYQ
+228 ARNTYEAAEYRLRN
-239 FRSFSSTWYTV
+239 FDSWYG
-250 AEEIRATYQAD
+250 ADEEIQATYQAD
-261 YNKIQQS
+261 YDKLQS
-268 INDFKALAREKYD
+268 YINDFKALALQKYN
-281 AGEAKELKTAE
+281 AGDAKELKTDE
-292 FTENFNRM
+292 FAENFDSM
-300 LNELE
+300 LNKLKF
-305 ANIGVSDAA
+305 NIGASNDA
-314 WINIYAV
+314 WRNINAV

-336 HTQMPDDGNYA
+336 HIQMPDDGYYA
-347 DWNEEAL
+347 DWNAEAL
-354 NAMRSAWKK
+354 NAMRLAWKE

-374 KTKASELEENF
+374 KTKASEQEENF
-385 RTLKE
+385 RTRKE
-390 AQVVVINATKDEYLA
+390 AQVDSINATKDEYLA
-405 KHVDAEAKKAAAD
+405 MHADAEAKKRAAD
-418 QLLSALED
+418 QLLADLE
-426 GFQSLGD
+426 D
-433 DFQYLEKSDDVNQ
+433 DFQYLEKSEDVNL

-453 EIRTAINA
+453 EIRTAINV

-483 DRDAIQAKISSLRSD
+483 DRDAIQAKINSLRSD

-534 KMKPADEKDTY
+534 KMKPAAKDDTY

-552 KTAAGLQK
+552 ETAAGLQK

-570 KSYQEKM
+570 KGYQEKM

-594 MAIGKYQDDAT
+594 MAVVKYQDDAT
-605 AALDRYDVVSTA
+605 DALDRYDVVNTA
-617 IKDYEAALTTLR
+617 IKEYEDALTTLR
-629 GTVGPKT
+629 ATVGPKT

-665 AGNFSAAKEKLDAD
+665 ADNFSAAKEKLDAD

-737 IDKYKGVPYEYYNV
+737 IDEYKGVPYEYYNV

-769 NDIEASTNTQKA
+769 NEIEANANTQKA
-781 KIQAVAATKDDITED
+781 KIQAVAATEDDITED

-816 DALSALLGRVDEQ
+816 DALSELLTRVNAQ
-829 KAHVNAENQAY
+829 KAHVNAEKQAY

-860 TLTEAKKAFVIPG
+860 TLTEAKNAFVIPG

-925 SDLQLEANAL
+925 NDLQLEANAL

-953 ENFDGQKID
+953 DNFVGQRID
-962 IWNYTYGS
+962 IWNYSSWG
-970 GYYARED
+970 RD
-977 YSTHYGFVS
+977 YTTTHYGFAN

-991 RTRINQKTDGT
+991 RTRINQKTNGT
-1002 NADYYRGLLA
+1002 NAAYYLSLLA

-1021 REAIKQAI
+1021 RQAI
-1029 EDAYKAGKAW
+1029 EQAIEAAYKAGKAW
-1039 TGTLKY
+1039 TGSFKY
-1045 NSYTYKYE
+1045 NYNTYKNE
-1053 PVLNTEIVRRMTDLS
+1053 PELNTGIARRMTDLS

-1078 YNDKTNYYTQVDE
+1078 YNDYTNNSTQVDE
-1091 GNKCQTL
+1091 GNKCQAL

-1121 QLGDL
+1121 KLGDL

-1135 LVVKYYAEG
+1135 LVEKYYAEG
-1144 LTTTNNSDVS
+1144 LTTTNHKTVS
-1154 KAYRRIE
+1154 EAYRSIKF
-1161 TELGGLKAFIE
+1161 ELDGLKAFIE
-1172 GNSEYNA
+1172 GNSEYNG
-1179 AIAGDNLTRYN
+1179 AIAGDNLARYN
-1190 TFCEKVQETENK
+1190 TFCTKVQETEDK

-1247 KDDAAATYAETT
+1247 KDKAAHTYAETT
-1259 SPALWDIAEANAKK
+1259 SPALWDIKEDNAAK
-1273 AQEYTDQIEAYK
+1273 AMEYTDQIEAYK
-1285 KELDLAVNT
+1285 KDLDLAVNT

-1311 LAPAKEKVASYDKNV
+1311 LAPAKEKVAGFDKNV

-1350 LLVSNLDND
+1350 LLVSNLDDD
-1359 WNFFGMVPNLLVADL
+1359 WSFFGMVPNLLVADL

-1418 EGFAYEGKDDDF
+1418 EGFAYEGKGDDL

-1462 LQRYIDAFYAEA
+1462 LQRYINAFYAEA

-1506 ERIKAAQEYYGA
+1506 ERIKAAQDYYGA

-1532 AFNQVKRWQA
+1532 TFDQVKRWQA

-1550 QEMSKRIYGL
+1550 QEMSKRVYGL
-1560 TIGEDKQWY
+1560 IIGEDKQWY

-1584 AANQAEVDAIKADIV
+1584 AANLAEVDAIKADIV

-1642 DENATLAEA
+1642 DENATPAEA

-1670 LIKLVNAELIEGVA
+1670 LIKLVNAELIDGVA
-1684 NSLEMLVSQAES
+1684 SSLGTLVSQAETT
-1696 GYSAVNIT
+1696 YSSVNTT
-1704 YDGVYTPVKVEY
+1704 YEQVYAPVKVEY

-1775 HAKAMENLQNAY
+1775 HAKAMKDLQDAY

-1815 YKQVGNEVFVL
+1815 WKQVGNEVFVF
-1826 ERGKSYM
+1826 ESGKSYM

-1892 VAEVF
+1892 MAEVF
-1897 GAWYET
+1897 GAYNET
-1903 TQVYQSNVWG
+1903 YQVYRNNVWG
-1913 ARSAMENSFDK
+1913 AYNAMQNSFYK
-1924 SGTKIYDEDGAL
+1924 FGTKIYDEDGAL

-1941 NLKLACRNF
+1941 NLKLAKQNF
-1950 DNYLTSENGRIDLIL
+1950 DNYLDFHGWDRIL

-1976 NPDGSVAVVKPI
+1976 NPDGSEAGQKEI
-1988 NYPKDEEY
+1988 NYSKDEEY

-2037 DDYLAV
+2037 DDYLTV
-2043 LNALLDPETLEG
+2043 LNAVLDPETLES

-2103 FTVSAEDNNG
+2103 LTVSAEDDNG

-2128 ACQMDIVLP
+2128 ACQMDIILP

-2159 DINGVHRVVISTI
+2159 DIDGVHRVVISTI
-2172 ENNSFPNGSA
+2172 ENNSFTNGSA

-2190 GSIDKVALDNV
+2190 GSIDKVALDKV

>member
-130 PVKELGAQLGEI
+130 PVKELSAQLGEI
-142 VSGTSDYFRRT
+142 VSGTSKYFLTT
-153 DAWTKGKDG
+153 DAWKKGKDG

-173 ASQLDIIEKGDYEV
+173 ASQLDIIEKGDYDV
-187 YVKNHLWQGK
+187 YVKNHLWQGE

-202 RALTDGIAALAK
+202 RALTNGIAALAT
-214 VVEKANDNENAYFS
+214 VVEKANDNENAYHS
-228 AQNAYEAAEYQ
+228 AQNAYEAAEWT
-239 FRSFSSTWYTV
+239 FSGFSSTWYTV

-405 KHVDAEAKKAAAD
+405 KHADAEAKKDAAD
-418 QLLSALED
+418 QLLADLED
-426 GFQSLGD
+426 
-433 DFQYLEKSDDVNQ
+433 DFLYLEKSDDVNQ

-516 GTETGLQKKLDD
+516 GTETGLQKQLDD
-528 AKAAVA
+528 ATAAVA
-534 KMKPADEKDTY
+534 KMKPAVKDDKYAY

-570 KSYQEKM
+570 KGYQEKM

-587 SQIDAAA
+587 QQIDAAA
-594 MAIGKYQDDAT
+594 MAIGKYQNDAT

-617 IKDYEAALTTLR
+617 IKDYEAALTTLCV
-629 GTVGPKT
+629 TVGPKT

-650 YGERITKLQTEIDRV
+650 YGERITQLQTELDRV
-665 AGNFSAAKEKLDAD
+665 KGNFSAANEKLDAEH
-679 LLAALL
+679 LAALR

-691 TILTDAQ
+691 SILTDAQ
-698 ALNAAFA
+698 ALNDAFA
-705 NDKVN
+705 KDKDN

-816 DALSALLGRVDEQ
+816 DALSELLTRVNAQ
-829 KAHVNAENQAY
+829 KAHVNAEKQAY

-860 TLTEAKKAFVIPG
+860 TLTEAKNAFVIPG

-925 SDLQLEANAL
+925 NDLQLEANAL

-953 ENFDGQKID
+953 ENFDKQKIE
-962 IWNYTYGS
+962 IWNYYGS
-970 GYYARED
+970 GYYAKD
-977 YSTHYGFVS
+977 NYSTHYGFDS
-986 AFDAV
+986 AFNAV
-991 RTRINQKTDGT
+991 WTRINQKTDGT
-1002 NADYYRGLLA
+1002 NAYYYLGLLS

-1039 TGTLKY
+1039 TGYTEY
-1045 NSYTYKYE
+1045 SYSSYKYE
-1053 PVLNTEIVRRMTDLS
+1053 PVLNKEIVRRMTDLS

-1078 YNDKTNYYTQVDE
+1078 YDDCTNYKTQVYE
-1091 GNKCQTL
+1091 LNLKQEL

-1135 LVVKYYAEG
+1135 LVEKYYAEG
-1144 LTTTNNSDVS
+1144 LTTTNNSMVS
-1154 KAYRRIE
+1154 EAYRSIKL
-1161 TELGGLKAFIE
+1161 ELDGLKAFIE
-1172 GNSEYNA
+1172 GNSDYNA
-1179 AIAGDNLTRYN
+1179 VIAGDNLTRYN
-1190 TFCEKVQETENK
+1190 TFCAKVQETEDK

-1247 KDDAAATYAETT
+1247 KDEAAASYAETT
-1259 SPALWDIAEANAKK
+1259 SPALWDIDEDNAAK
-1273 AQEYTDQIEAYK
+1273 AMEYTAQIEAYK
-1285 KELDLAVNT
+1285 KDLDLAVNT

-1311 LAPAKEKVASYDKNV
+1311 LAPAKEKVAGFDKNV

-1350 LLVSNLDND
+1350 LLVSNLDDD
-1359 WNFFGMVPNLLVADL
+1359 WSFFGMVPNLLVADL

-1418 EGFAYEGKDDDF
+1418 EGFAYEGKDDDL
-1430 KSYKDCVAKYLTPA
+1430 KSYKDRVAKYLTPA

-1506 ERIKAAQEYYGA
+1506 ERIKAAQDYYGA

-1550 QEMSKRIYGL
+1550 QEMSKRVYGL
-1560 TIGEDKQWY
+1560 IIGEDKQWY

-1605 REALDNLTGTA
+1605 REALDNLTGAA

-1642 DENATLAEA
+1642 VENATPAEA

-1696 GYSAVNIT
+1696 SYSNVNIT
-1704 YDGVYTPVKVEY
+1704 YVGVYTPVKVEY

-1722 CREELDGVKNLITSY
+1722 CRNELDGVKNLITSY

-1756 DRMGATRMDII
+1756 DRMGATSMDII

-1775 HAKAMENLQNAY
+1775 HAKAMKDLQNAY
-1787 DALVAEQT
+1787 DALVAEQS

-1802 SYQHSSTVLEESS
+1802 SYQHSSNVLEMSLGVQIEGDTFVFES
-1815 YKQVGNEVFVL
+1815 
-1826 ERGKSYM
+1826 GKSYM

-1844 SEKAEEVSGVLEQ
+1844 NEKAEVVSGVLEQ

-1892 VAEVF
+1892 MAEVF
-1897 GAWYET
+1897 GAYNET
-1903 TQVYQSNVWG
+1903 YQVYRNNVWG
-1913 ARSAMENSFDK
+1913 AYSAMQNSFYK

-1941 NLKLACRNF
+1941 NLKLAKQNF
-1950 DNYLTSENGRIDLIL
+1950 DNYLDFHGWDRIL

-1976 NPDGSVAVVKPI
+1976 NPDGSEAGQKEI
-1988 NYPKDEEY
+1988 NYSKDEEY

-2014 LRTSIEENTYVL
+2014 LRISIEENTYVL

-2103 FTVSAEDNNG
+2103 LTVSAEDNNG

-2128 ACQMDIVLP
+2128 ACQMDIILP

-2159 DINGVHRVVISTI
+2159 DIDGVHRVVISTI
-2172 ENNSFPNGSA
+2172 ENNCFTNGSA

-2190 GSIDKVALDNV
+2190 GSIDKVALDKV

-2215 NDATGINGMETEG
+2215 SDATGINGMEAEG

>member
-63 KYMLQRATFTDNAKI
+63 KYMLQPATFTDNAKI

-89 GVAFTIDSDAPAKV
+89 GVAFTIDGAAPAKV

-124 IFDFAA
+124 LFDFAA
-130 PVKELGAQLGEI
+130 PVKELSAQLGEI
-142 VSGTSDYFRRT
+142 VSGTSEYFRTT
-153 DAWTKGKDG
+153 DAWKKGNDE

-187 YVKNHLWQGK
+187 YVKNHLWQGE

-202 RALTDGIAALAK
+202 RALTDGIGALAD
-214 VVEKANDNENAYFS
+214 VVEKANVNENSYKSAWDAYTD
-228 AQNAYEAAEYQ
+228 AKRQ
-239 FRSFSSTWYTV
+239 FDGFYWTWYYTDK
-250 AEEIRATYQAD
+250 AMKDTYQAD
-261 YNKIQQS
+261 YDKIKKD
-268 INDFKALAREKYD
+268 IEDFGTLAKQKYN
-281 AGEAKELKTAE
+281 AGAANELKTDE
-292 FTENFNRM
+292 FTENFSWQFNT
-300 LNELE
+300 LK
-305 ANIGVSDAA
+305 ANIGTSGNA
-314 WINIYAV
+314 WLNISAT
-321 YQDGLRVFNA
+321 YQDGLSSFNA

-336 HTQMPDDGNYA
+336 HTRMPDDGNYA

-354 NAMRSAWKK
+354 NAMRKEWKK

-374 KTKASELEENF
+374 KTKASEQEKKF

-390 AQVVVINATKDEYLA
+390 EQVLAINAIKDKYLA
-405 KHVDAEAKKAAAD
+405 NYDDAQAKKAAAD
-418 QLLSALED
+418 QLLADLK
-426 GFQSLGD
+426 D
-433 DFQYLEKSDDVNQ
+433 DFQYLEESDDVNQ

-461 LKDKV
+461 LRDKV
-466 AKDYK
+466 EKDYK

-534 KMKPADEKDTY
+534 KMKPAAEGDTY
-545 DVAAHFQ
+545 DMAAHFQ

-570 KSYQEKM
+570 KGYQEKT

-594 MAIGKYQDDAT
+594 MAVVKYQDDAT
-605 AALDRYDVVSTA
+605 AAMARYDVLNTA
-617 IKDYEAALTTLR
+617 IKDYKDALATLR
-629 GTVGPKT
+629 ATVGTKT

-698 ALNAAFA
+698 ALNDAFA

-737 IDKYKGVPYEYYNV
+737 IDEYKGVPYEYYNV

-769 NDIEASTNTQKA
+769 NEIEANANTQKA
-781 KIQAVAATKDDITED
+781 KIQAVAATEDDITED

-816 DALSALLGRVDEQ
+816 DALSELLTRVNAQ
-829 KAHVNAENQAY
+829 KAHVNAEKQAY

-860 TLTEAKKAFVIPG
+860 TLTEAKNAFVIPG

-897 RAKEILQESCKDSY
+897 RVKEILQESCKDSY

-925 SDLQLEANAL
+925 NDLQLEANAL
-935 KAMATDSTAN
+935 KALAIDSTAN
-945 YNAYQKLK
+945 YDAYQKLK
-953 ENFDGQKID
+953 DNFVGQRID
-962 IWNYTYGS
+962 IWNYSSWG
-970 GYYARED
+970 RD
-977 YSTHYGFVS
+977 YTTTHYGFAN

-991 RTRINQKTDGT
+991 RTRINQKTNGT
-1002 NADYYRGLLA
+1002 NAAYYLSLLA

-1021 REAIKQAI
+1021 RQAI
-1029 EDAYKAGKAW
+1029 EQAIEAAYKAGKAW
-1039 TGTLKY
+1039 TGSFKY
-1045 NSYTYKYE
+1045 NYNTYKNE
-1053 PVLNTEIVRRMTDLS
+1053 PELNTGIARRMTDLS

-1078 YNDKTNYYTQVDE
+1078 YNDYTNNSTQVDE
-1091 GNKCQTL
+1091 GNKCQAL

-1121 QLGDL
+1121 KLGDL
-1126 LKRIKEQKA
+1126 LKRIKEQKT
-1135 LVVKYYAEG
+1135 LVEKYYAEG
-1144 LTTTNNSDVS
+1144 LTTTNHKTVS
-1154 KAYRRIE
+1154 EAYRSIKLKLDE
-1161 TELGGLKAFIE
+1161 LKAFIE
-1172 GNSEYNA
+1172 GNSEYNG

-1190 TFCEKVQETENK
+1190 TFCAKVQETEDK
-1202 YGEGTAQIA
+1202 YGEGAAQIA

-1232 AQENIYKYAALIKNL
+1232 AQENIYKYAVLIKDL
-1247 KDDAAATYAETT
+1247 KDEAAATYANTT
-1259 SPALWDIAEANAKK
+1259 SPALWDIEEANAKK
-1273 AQEYTDQIEAYK
+1273 AQKYTDQIEAYK

-1350 LLVSNLDND
+1350 LLVSNLDDD
-1359 WNFFGMVPNLLVADL
+1359 WSFFGMVPNLLVADL

-1418 EGFAYEGKDDDF
+1418 EGFAYEGKDDDL

-1506 ERIKAAQEYYGA
+1506 ERIKAAQDYYGA

-1550 QEMSKRIYGL
+1550 QEMSKRVYGL
-1560 TIGEDKQWY
+1560 IIGEDEQWY

-1642 DENATLAEA
+1642 DENATPAEA

-1670 LIKLVNAELIEGVA
+1670 LIKLVNAELIDGVA
-1684 NSLEMLVSQAES
+1684 SSLGTLVSQAES
-1696 GYSAVNIT
+1696 SYSSVNTT
-1704 YDGVYTPVKVEY
+1704 YDQVYAPVKVEY

-1775 HAKAMENLQNAY
+1775 HAKAMKDLQDAY
-1787 DALVAEQT
+1787 DALVAEQS

-1802 SYQHSSTVLEESS
+1802 SYQHSSNVLEMSSGVEIEGDFFVFES
-1815 YKQVGNEVFVL
+1815 
-1826 ERGKSYM
+1826 GKSYM

-1877 SYKDGCLYDAYAKLA
+1877 SYKDGSLKDAYAKLA

-1903 TQVYQSNVWG
+1903 QQVYKPNVL
-1913 ARSAMENSFDK
+1913 SALDDMEKSFYK
-1924 SGTKIYDEDGAL
+1924 SGAKIYDEDGAL

-1976 NPDGSVAVVKPI
+1976 NPDGSVAAVKPI

-2043 LNALLDPETLEG
+2043 LNALLDSETLEG

-2103 FTVSAEDNNG
+2103 LTVSAEDNNG

-2128 ACQMDIVLP
+2128 ACQMDIILP

-2159 DINGVHRVVISTI
+2159 DIDGVHRVVISTI
-2172 ENNSFPNGSA
+2172 ENNCFTNGSA

-2190 GSIDKVALDNV
+2190 GSIDKVALDKV
-2201 IFAEANGRETTITG
+2201 IFAEANGRETYITG
-2215 NDATGINGMETEG
+2215 SDATGINGMEAEG

>member
-63 KYMLQRATFTDNAKI
+63 KYMLQDAPELFTDNAKI

-89 GVAFTIDSDAPAKV
+89 GVAFTIDGDAPAKV
-103 KVKVRAVTP
+103 RVKVRAVTP

-117 SGVKFTL
+117 SGVKFIL
-124 IFDFAA
+124 VFKFENLL
-130 PVKELGAQLGEI
+130 KELDAQLGEI
-142 VSGTSDYFRRT
+142 VSGTSKYFRNT
-153 DAWTKGKDG
+153 DAWKKGEDG
-162 KPSLEMQVADY
+162 KPSLEMQVSDY
-173 ASQLDIIEKGDYEV
+173 ASQIAIIQNGDYEV
-187 YVKNHLWQGK
+187 YVKNHLWQGED
-197 NSPEL
+197 SPEL
-202 RALTDGIAALAK
+202 HALADGIAALAK
-214 VVEKANDNENAYFS
+214 VVEKANDNENAYLR
-228 AQNAYEAAEYQ
+228 ARNTYEAAEYRLRN
-239 FRSFSSTWYTV
+239 FDSWYG
-250 AEEIRATYQAD
+250 ADEEIQATYQAD
-261 YNKIQQS
+261 YDKLQS
-268 INDFKALAREKYD
+268 YINDFKALALQKYN
-281 AGEAKELKTAE
+281 AGDAKELKTDE
-292 FTENFNRM
+292 FAENFDSM
-300 LNELE
+300 LNKLKF
-305 ANIGVSDAA
+305 NIGASNDA
-314 WINIYAV
+314 WRNINAV

-336 HTQMPDDGNYA
+336 HIQMPDDGYYA
-347 DWNEEAL
+347 DWNAEAL
-354 NAMRSAWKK
+354 NAMRLAWKE

-374 KTKASELEENF
+374 KTKASEQEENF

-390 AQVVVINATKDEYLA
+390 AQVDSINATRDEYLA
-405 KHVDAEAKKAAAD
+405 MHADAEAKKRAAD
-418 QLLSALED
+418 QLLADLE
-426 GFQSLGD
+426 D
-433 DFQYLEKSDDVNQ
+433 DFQYLEKSEDVNL

-453 EIRTAINA
+453 EIRTAIDA

-534 KMKPADEKDTY
+534 KMKPAAKDDTY

-560 TIDEIKAAVE
+560 TIDQIKAAVE
-570 KSYQEKM
+570 KGYQEKT

-594 MAIGKYQDDAT
+594 MAVVKYQDDAT
-605 AALDRYDVVSTA
+605 DALARYDVVNTA
-617 IKDYEAALTTLR
+617 IKEYEDALATLR
-629 GTVGPKT
+629 ETVGPKT

-650 YGERITKLQTEIDRV
+650 YGERITKLQTEIERV
-665 AGNFSAAKEKLDAD
+665 ADDFSAAKKKFDAD

-698 ALNAAFA
+698 ALKAAFT

-737 IDKYKGVPYEYYNV
+737 IDKYKGVPYTYYGV

-769 NDIEASTNTQKA
+769 NDIEANTNTQKA
-781 KIQAVAATKDDITED
+781 KIQAVAATENDITED

-816 DALSALLGRVDEQ
+816 DALSELLGHVNEQ
-829 KAHVNAENQAY
+829 KAHVNAETQAY
-840 TDFIGNQYYYYPKG
+840 TNFIGNQSYYYATG
-854 AELVSR
+854 AGLVSR
-860 TLTEAKKAFVIPG
+860 TLTEAKDAFKIPG

-925 SDLQLEANAL
+925 NDLQLEANAL

-962 IWNYTYGS
+962 IWDYTYGS
-970 GYYARED
+970 GYYARD
-977 YSTHYGFVS
+977 TYSTHYGFVS

-991 RTRINQKTDGT
+991 RTRINQKTNGT
-1002 NADYYRGLLA
+1002 NAAYYLGLLA
-1012 YPDGVHFKE
+1012 YTDGVHFKE

-1039 TGTLKY
+1039 TGSLEYSY
-1045 NSYTYKYE
+1045 NSYKYE
-1053 PVLNTEIVRRMTDLS
+1053 PVLNTGIVRRMTDLS

-1078 YNDKTNYYTQVDE
+1078 YNDCTNYSTQVDE
-1091 GNKCQTL
+1091 GNQKQKL

-1121 QLGDL
+1121 KLGDL

-1135 LVVKYYAEG
+1135 LVEKYYAEG
-1144 LTTTNNSDVS
+1144 LTTTNNSMVS
-1154 KAYRRIE
+1154 EAYRSIKL
-1161 TELGGLKAFIE
+1161 ELDGLKAFIE

-1179 AIAGDNLTRYN
+1179 VIAGDNLTRYN
-1190 TFCEKVQETENK
+1190 TFCAKVQETEDK

-1232 AQENIYKYAALIKNL
+1232 AQENIYKYAALIKDL

-1259 SPALWDIAEANAKK
+1259 SPALWDIDEANAAK
-1273 AQEYTDQIEAYK
+1273 AMKYTAQIEAYK
-1285 KELDLAVNT
+1285 KDLDLAVNT

-1311 LAPAKEKVASYDKNV
+1311 LAPAKEKVAGFDKNV

-1350 LLVSNLDND
+1350 LLVSNLDDD
-1359 WNFFGMVPNLLVADL
+1359 WSFFGMVPNLLVADL
-1374 EQAAQNEWK
+1374 EQAAKDEWK

-1418 EGFAYEGKDDDF
+1418 EGFAYEGKDDDL
-1430 KSYKDCVAKYLTPA
+1430 KSYKDRVAKYLTPA

-1462 LQRYIDAFYAEA
+1462 LQRYINAFYAEA

-1506 ERIKAAQEYYGA
+1506 ERIKAAQNYYGA

-1532 AFNQVKRWQA
+1532 TFDQVKRWQA

-1642 DENATLAEA
+1642 AGNATPAEA

-1684 NSLEMLVSQAES
+1684 SSLEMLVSQAELS
-1696 GYSAVNIT
+1696 YSAVNTT
-1704 YDGVYTPVKVEY
+1704 YDGVYAPVKVEY

-1722 CREELDGVKNLITSY
+1722 YRNELDGVKNLITSY

-1756 DRMGATRMDII
+1756 DRMGATRTDIM

-1775 HAKAMENLQNAY
+1775 HAKAMKNLQNAY

-1802 SYQHSSTVLEESS
+1802 SYQHSSELPETSS
-1815 YKQVGNEVFVL
+1815 WQQVGNEVF
-1826 ERGKSYM
+1826 EFESDKSYM

-1844 SEKAEEVSGVLEQ
+1844 SEKAEVVSGVLEQ

-1892 VAEVF
+1892 MVEAF
-1897 GAWYET
+1897 GARYET
-1903 TQVYQSNVWG
+1903 KLVYQSKVYT
-1913 ARSAMENSFDK
+1913 ARYDMENSFNK
-1924 SGTKIYDEDGAL
+1924 SGTNIYDEDNSL
-1936 REQFD
+1936 WEQFN
-1941 NLKLACRNF
+1941 NLERACQNF
-1950 DNYLTSENGRIDLIL
+1950 NNYLDFIDLYRIL

-1976 NPDGSVAVVKPI
+1976 NPDGSVAWVKEI

-2103 FTVSAEDNNG
+2103 LTVSAEDNNG

-2128 ACQMDIVLP
+2128 ACQMDIILP

-2159 DINGVHRVVISTI
+2159 DIDGVHRVVISTI
-2172 ENNSFPNGSA
+2172 ENNCFTNGSA

-2190 GSIDKVALDNV
+2190 GSIDKVALDKV

-2215 NDATGINGMETEG
+2215 SDATGISGMEAEG

>member
-27 IDKTAWTG
+27 IDKTVWSG

-89 GVAFTIDSDAPAKV
+89 EVAFTIEGDAPAKV
-103 KVKVRAVTP
+103 RVKVRAVTP

-173 ASQLDIIEKGDYEV
+173 ASQLDIIEKGDYDV

-202 RALTDGIAALAK
+202 RALAEGIASLAK

-336 HTQMPDDGNYA
+336 HTQTDDGNYA

-426 GFQSLGD
+426 

-483 DRDAIQAKISSLRSD
+483 DRDAIQAKINSLRSD

-516 GTETGLQKKLDD
+516 GTETGLQKQLDD

-534 KMKPADEKDTY
+534 KMKPAAKGDAY

-560 TIDEIKAAVE
+560 TIDQIKEAVE
-570 KSYQEKM
+570 KAYQEKT
-577 LTETVRGDFQ
+577 LTETARTDFQ
-587 SQIDAAA
+587 QQIDAAA
-594 MAIGKYQDDAT
+594 MSIGKYQDDAT
-605 AALDRYDVVSTA
+605 AALDRYDVVNTA
-617 IKDYEAALTTLR
+617 IKDYKDALATLR
-629 GTVGPKT
+629 ATVGTKT

-665 AGNFSAAKEKLDAD
+665 AGNFSAAKEKLDAEH
-679 LLAALL
+679 LAALL

-698 ALNAAFA
+698 ALNDAFA

-737 IDKYKGVPYEYYNV
+737 IDEYKGVPYEYYNV

-769 NDIEASTNTQKA
+769 NDIEANANTQKA
-781 KIQAVAATKDDITED
+781 KIQAVAATEDDITED

-816 DALSALLGRVDEQ
+816 DALSELLTRVNAQ
-829 KAHVNAENQAY
+829 KAHVNAEKQAY

-860 TLTEAKKAFVIPG
+860 TLTEAKNAFVIPG

-925 SDLQLEANAL
+925 NDLQLEANAL
-935 KAMATDSTAN
+935 KEMATDSTAN

-970 GYYARED
+970 GYYAKNY

-1002 NADYYRGLLA
+1002 NAAYYRGLLA

-1039 TGTLKY
+1039 TGYTEY
-1045 NSYTYKYE
+1045 SYSSYKYE
-1053 PVLNTEIVRRMTDLS
+1053 PVLNKEIVRRMTDLS

-1078 YNDKTNYYTQVDE
+1078 YDDCTNYKTQVYE
-1091 GNKCQTL
+1091 LNLKQEL

-1135 LVVKYYAEG
+1135 LVEKYYAEG
-1144 LTTTNNSDVS
+1144 LTTTNNRMVS
-1154 KAYRRIE
+1154 EAYRSIKIE
-1161 TELGGLKAFIE
+1161 LDGLKAFIE

-1179 AIAGDNLTRYN
+1179 AIAEDNLTRYN
-1190 TFCEKVQETENK
+1190 TFCTKVQETEDK

-1232 AQENIYKYAALIKNL
+1232 AQENIYKYAALIKDL
-1247 KDDAAATYAETT
+1247 KDDAADTYANTT
-1259 SPALWDIAEANAKK
+1259 SPALWDIAEDNAKK
-1273 AQEYTDQIEAYK
+1273 AQKYTDQIEAYK

-1350 LLVSNLDND
+1350 LLVSNLDGD

-1418 EGFAYEGKDDDF
+1418 EGFAYEGKDDDL

-1550 QEMSKRIYGL
+1550 QEMSKRVYGL
-1560 TIGEDKQWY
+1560 IIGEDKQWY

-1642 DENATLAEA
+1642 DENATPAEA

-1684 NSLEMLVSQAES
+1684 NSLEMLVSQAELS
-1696 GYSAVNIT
+1696 YSNVNIT

-1722 CREELDGVKNLITSY
+1722 CRNELDGVKNLITSY

-1775 HAKAMENLQNAY
+1775 HAKAMKDLQDAY
-1787 DALVAEQT
+1787 DALVAEQS

-1802 SYQHSSTVLEESS
+1802 SYQHSSNVLEMSSGVEIEGDFFVFES
-1815 YKQVGNEVFVL
+1815 
-1826 ERGKSYM
+1826 GKSYM

-1892 VAEVF
+1892 MAEVF
-1897 GAWYET
+1897 GAYNET
-1903 TQVYQSNVWG
+1903 YQVYRNNVWG
-1913 ARSAMENSFDK
+1913 AYSAMQNSFYK

-1941 NLKLACRNF
+1941 NLKLAKQNF
-1950 DNYLTSENGRIDLIL
+1950 DNYLDFHGCDRIL

-1976 NPDGSVAVVKPI
+1976 NPDGSEAGQKEI
-1988 NYPKDEEY
+1988 NYSKDEEY

-2037 DDYLAV
+2037 DDYLTV
-2043 LNALLDPETLEG
+2043 LNAVLDPETLEG

-2103 FTVSAEDNNG
+2103 LTVSAEDNNG

-2159 DINGVHRVVISTI
+2159 DIDGVHRVVISTI
-2172 ENNSFPNGSA
+2172 ENNCFTNGSA

-2190 GSIDKVALDNV
+2190 GSIDKVALDKV
-2201 IFAEANGRETTITG
+2201 IFAEANGRETYITG
-2215 NDATGINGMETEG
+2215 SDATGINGMEAEG

>member
-63 KYMLQRATFTDNAKI
+63 EYKLQPATFTDNAKI

-89 GVAFTIDSDAPAKV
+89 GVAFTIDGDAPAKV

-124 IFDFAA
+124 LFDFAA
-130 PVKELGAQLGEI
+130 PVKELSAQLGEI
-142 VSGTSDYFRRT
+142 VSGTSDYFRTT
-153 DAWTKGKDG
+153 DAWKMGKDG

-173 ASQLDIIEKGDYEV
+173 ASQLDIIEKGDYDV

-202 RALTDGIAALAK
+202 LALTNGIGALAK
-214 VVEKANDNENAYFS
+214 VVEDANNNENSYKSAWDAYTD
-228 AQNAYEAAEYQ
+228 AQSQ
-239 FRSFSSTWYTV
+239 FNSFSWTWRYGDI
-250 AEEIRATYQAD
+250 AEEIKATYQAD
-261 YNKIQQS
+261 YDKIQPY
-268 INDFKALAREKYD
+268 INDFKALAEQKYN
-281 AGEAKELKTAE
+281 AGTAKELKTAE
-292 FTENFNRM
+292 FTENFNSM
-300 LNELE
+300 LNELKT
-305 ANIGVSDAA
+305 NIGVSGDA
-314 WINIYAV
+314 WTNINAV

-347 DWNEEAL
+347 DWNAEAL

-374 KTKASELEENF
+374 KTKASKLEENF

-390 AQVVVINATKDEYLA
+390 AQVVVINATKNEYLA
-405 KHVDAEAKKAAAD
+405 KHADAEAKYAAAN
-418 QLLSALED
+418 QLLADLE
-426 GFQSLGD
+426 D
-433 DFQYLEKSDDVNQ
+433 DFQYLEKSEDVNQ

-466 AKDYK
+466 DKDYK

-483 DRDAIQAKISSLRSD
+483 DRDAILAKISSLRSD

-534 KMKPADEKDTY
+534 KMKPAVEGDTY

-552 KTAAGLQK
+552 KTAGGLQK

-570 KSYQEKM
+570 KGYQEKT
-577 LTETVRGDFQ
+577 LTETVRGGFQ

-594 MAIGKYQDDAT
+594 MAVVKYQEDAT
-605 AALDRYDVVSTA
+605 AAMARYDVVNTA
-617 IKDYEAALTTLR
+617 IKDYRDALATLR
-629 GTVGPKT
+629 ATVGTKT

-650 YGERITKLQTEIDRV
+650 YGERITQLQTEIDRV
-665 AGNFSAAKEKLDAD
+665 AGYFSAAKKKLDAD

-685 AVQLKE
+685 DVQLKE

-726 ASKVV
+726 ASNVV
-731 DAIKAD
+731 NAIKAD
-737 IDKYKGVPYEYYNV
+737 IDKYKGVPYTYYGV

-762 DELLQDL
+762 DELLQEL
-769 NDIEASTNTQKA
+769 NEIEAKTNTQKA

-816 DALSALLGRVDEQ
+816 DALSDLLTRVDAQ
-829 KAHVNAENQAY
+829 KDHVNAEKQAY

-860 TLTEAKKAFVIPG
+860 TLKEAKDAFVIPG

-882 TTTKLEALKAEAATA
+882 TTTKLDALKAEAATA

-925 SDLQLEANAL
+925 NDLQQEANAL
-935 KAMATDSTAN
+935 KKLATDSTAN
-945 YNAYQKLK
+945 YDAYQELK
-953 ENFDGQKID
+953 RNIAEQGIM
-962 IWNYTYGS
+962 IWCGYDYYG
-970 GYYARED
+970 RDKMD
-977 YSTHYGFVS
+977 YCYGFAN
-986 AFDAV
+986 AFNAAWKYV
-991 RTRINQKTDGT
+991 NRFTDGT
-1002 NADYYRGLLA
+1002 NAAYYLGLLS

-1021 REAIKQAI
+1021 REAIRQAI

-1053 PVLNTEIVRRMTDLS
+1053 PVLNTGIVRRMTDLS
-1068 NVLKMLPKQA
+1068 NVLQMLPKQA
-1078 YNDKTNYYTQVDE
+1078 YNDHTNYITQVDE
-1091 GNKCQTL
+1091 LNKRQAL

-1135 LVVKYYAEG
+1135 LVEKYYAEG
-1144 LTTTNNSDVS
+1144 LTTTNNVTVS
-1154 KAYRRIE
+1154 EAYRRIKI
-1161 TELGGLKAFIE
+1161 ELDGLKAFIE

-1232 AQENIYKYAALIKNL
+1232 AQENIYKYAVLIKNL
-1247 KDDAAATYAETT
+1247 KDDAADTYAETT

-1285 KELDLAVNT
+1285 KDLDLAVNT

-1359 WNFFGMVPNLLVADL
+1359 WSFFGMVPNLLVADL

-1383 ALYEGVYVGVDGT
+1383 VLYEGVYVGVDGT

-1418 EGFAYEGKDDDF
+1418 EGFAYEGKDDDL
-1430 KSYKDCVAKYLTPA
+1430 KSYKDRVAKYLTPA

-1462 LQRYIDAFYAEA
+1462 LQRYINAFYAEA
-1474 GAVYTSAKAKADA
+1474 GAVYISAKAKADA

-1506 ERIKAAQEYYGA
+1506 ERIKAAQDYYGA

-1550 QEMSKRIYGL
+1550 QEMSKRVYGL

-1584 AANQAEVDAIKADIV
+1584 AANLAEVDAIKADIV

-1642 DENATLAEA
+1642 AENATPAEA

-1670 LIKLVNAELIEGVA
+1670 LIKLVNAELIDGVA
-1684 NSLEMLVSQAES
+1684 SSLGTLVSQAELT
-1696 GYSAVNIT
+1696 YSNVNMT
-1704 YDGVYTPVKVEY
+1704 YDQVYAPVKVEY

-1750 LLNVLI
+1750 LLNGLI

-1775 HAKAMENLQNAY
+1775 HAKAMKDLQNAY

-1802 SYQHSSTVLEESS
+1802 SYQHASRE
-1815 YKQVGNEVFVL
+1815 VGYPEWQGLGEMFCF
-1826 ERGKSYM
+1826 EIGKSYM
-1833 ENYEKLFFNVA
+1833 ENYEKMFFNVA

-1892 VAEVF
+1892 TVEAF
-1897 GAWYET
+1897 GAWKET
-1903 TQVYQSNVWG
+1903 QSVYQSNVCT
-1913 ARSAMENSFDK
+1913 ARNDMENSFNK
-1924 SGTKIYDEDGAL
+1924 SGTNIYDEDNSL
-1936 REQFD
+1936 WEQFE
-1941 NLKLACRNF
+1941 NLERAYQRF
-1950 DNYLTSENGRIDLIL
+1950 DSYLDFVDIYRIL

-1976 NPDGSVAVVKPI
+1976 NPDGTEAWQKEI
-1988 NYPKDEEY
+1988 NYSKDEEY

-2014 LRTSIEENTYVL
+2014 LRASVEENTYVL
-2026 GDVTEDGVVLT
+2026 GDITEDGIVLT

-2070 SIADVTLIA
+2070 SVADVTLIA

-2084 GLWPSLGGSL
+2084 GIWPSLGGYL
-2094 NAPMVGSEN
+2094 NAPMLGSEN
-2103 FTVSAEDNNG
+2103 LTVSAEDNNG

-2128 ACQMDIVLP
+2128 ACQMDIILP

-2159 DINGVHRVVISTI
+2159 DIDGVHRVVISTI
-2172 ENNSFPNGSA
+2172 ENNCFTNGSA

-2190 GSIDKVALDNV
+2190 GSIDKVALDKV

-2215 NDATGINGMETEG
+2215 SDATGINGMEAEG

>member
-89 GVAFTIDSDAPAKV
+89 EVAFTIEGDAPAKV
-103 KVKVRAVTP
+103 RVKVRAVTP

-124 IFDFAA
+124 LFDFAA

-197 NSPEL
+197 KSPEL

-228 AQNAYEAAEYQ
+228 AQNAYEAAEWQ

-426 GFQSLGD
+426 

-483 DRDAIQAKISSLRSD
+483 DRDAIQAKINSLRSD

-516 GTETGLQKKLDD
+516 GTETGLQKQLDD

-534 KMKPADEKDTY
+534 KMKPAAKGDAY

-552 KTAAGLQK
+552 KTAADLQK
-560 TIDEIKAAVE
+560 TIDQIKEAVE
-570 KSYQEKM
+570 KAYQEKT

-587 SQIDAAA
+587 RQIDAAA
-594 MAIGKYQDDAT
+594 MAVVKYQNDAT
-605 AALDRYDVVSTA
+605 AAMARYDVVNTA
-617 IKDYEAALTTLR
+617 IKDYKDALATLR
-629 GTVGPKT
+629 ATVGTKT

-665 AGNFSAAKEKLDAD
+665 AGNFSAAKKELDAEH
-679 LLAALL
+679 LAALVD
-685 AVQLKE
+685 VQLKE

-698 ALNAAFA
+698 ALNDAFA

-737 IDKYKGVPYEYYNV
+737 IDQYKGVPYEYYNV

-781 KIQAVAATKDDITED
+781 KIQAVAATKDDITEA

-816 DALSALLGRVDEQ
+816 EALSELLTRVDAQ
-829 KAHVNAENQAY
+829 KAHVNAEKQAY

-860 TLTEAKKAFVIPG
+860 TLKEAKDAFVIPG

-925 SDLQLEANAL
+925 NDLQQEANAL
-935 KAMATDSTAN
+935 KKLATDSTAN
-945 YNAYQKLK
+945 YDAYQELK
-953 ENFDGQKID
+953 RNIAEQGIM
-962 IWNYTYGS
+962 IWCGYDYYG
-970 GYYARED
+970 RDKMD
-977 YSTHYGFVS
+977 YCYGFAN
-986 AFDAV
+986 AFNAAWKYV
-991 RTRINQKTDGT
+991 NRFTDDT
-1002 NADYYRGLLA
+1002 NAAYYLGLLS

-1021 REAIKQAI
+1021 REAIRQAI

-1053 PVLNTEIVRRMTDLS
+1053 PVLNTGIVRRMTDLS
-1068 NVLKMLPKQA
+1068 NVLQMLPKQA
-1078 YNDKTNYYTQVDE
+1078 YNDHTNYITQVDE
-1091 GNKCQTL
+1091 LNKRQAL

-1135 LVVKYYAEG
+1135 LVEKYYAEG
-1144 LTTTNNSDVS
+1144 LTTTNHSTVS
-1154 KAYRRIE
+1154 EAYRVIKIE
-1161 TELGGLKAFIE
+1161 LDGLKAFIE
-1172 GNSEYNA
+1172 GKGDYNA

-1190 TFCEKVQETENK
+1190 TFCAKVQETEDK

-1232 AQENIYKYAALIKNL
+1232 AQENIYKYAALIKKL
-1247 KDDAAATYAETT
+1247 KDKAAATYAETT
-1259 SPALWDIAEANAKK
+1259 SPALWDINEVNAKE

-1285 KELDLAVNT
+1285 KDLDLAVNT

-1302 MLANLNDNQ
+1302 KLANLNDNQ

-1350 LLVSNLDND
+1350 LLVSNLDAD
-1359 WNFFGMVPNLLVADL
+1359 WSFFGMVPNLLVADL

-1418 EGFAYEGKDDDF
+1418 EGFAYEGKDDDL

-1462 LQRYIDAFYAEA
+1462 LQRYINAFYAEA

-1506 ERIKAAQEYYGA
+1506 ERIKAAQDYYGA

-1532 AFNQVKRWQA
+1532 TFDQVKRWQA

-1550 QEMSKRIYGL
+1550 QEMSKRVYGL
-1560 TIGEDKQWY
+1560 IIGEDEQWY

-1642 DENATLAEA
+1642 DENATPAEA

-1670 LIKLVNAELIEGVA
+1670 LIKLVNAELIDGVA
-1684 NSLEMLVSQAES
+1684 SSLGTLVSQAEFT
-1696 GYSAVNIT
+1696 YSDVNMT
-1704 YDGVYTPVKVEY
+1704 YDDVYAPVKVEY

-1750 LLNVLI
+1750 LLNGLK

-1775 HAKAMENLQNAY
+1775 HAKAMKDLQDAY
-1787 DALVAEQT
+1787 DVLVAEQT
-1795 RVKELIA
+1795 RVKDLIA
-1802 SYQHSSTVLEESS
+1802 SYQHASEVREYSDWEGLGEMFYFES
-1815 YKQVGNEVFVL
+1815 
-1826 ERGKSYM
+1826 GKSYM
-1833 ENYEKLFFNVA
+1833 ENYEKQFFNEA
-1844 SEKAEEVSGVLEQ
+1844 SEKAEVVSDVLEQ

-1868 AILTDSQVE
+1868 AILTDSQVD

-1892 VAEVF
+1892 TVEAF
-1897 GAWYET
+1897 GAWKET
-1903 TQVYQSNVWG
+1903 QSVYQSNVLS
-1913 ARSAMENSFDK
+1913 ARDAMEKSFNK
-1924 SGTKIYDEDGAL
+1924 SGTNIYDEDNTL
-1936 REQFD
+1936 WEQFN
-1941 NLKLACRNF
+1941 NLERAYQRFVSYLNF
-1950 DNYLTSENGRIDLIL
+1950 ADIYRIL

-1976 NPDGSVAVVKPI
+1976 NPDGSEAWQKEI
-1988 NYPKDEEY
+1988 NYSKDEEY

-2084 GLWPSLGGSL
+2084 GLWPSLGGTL
-2094 NAPMVGSEN
+2094 NAPMVESEN
-2103 FTVSAEDNNG
+2103 LTVSAEDNNG

-2128 ACQMDIVLP
+2128 ACQMDIILP

-2159 DINGVHRVVISTI
+2159 DIDGVHRVVISTI
-2172 ENNSFPNGSA
+2172 ENNSFTNGSA

-2201 IFAEANGRETTITG
+2201 IFAEANGRETYITG
-2215 NDATGINGMETEG
+2215 SDATGINGMEAEG

-2247 GINIVRNANGKTQKV
+2247 GINIVRNANGKPQKV

>member
-63 KYMLQRATFTDNAKI
+63 NYMLQRATFTDNAKI

-89 GVAFTIDSDAPAKV
+89 EVAFTIEGDAPAKV
-103 KVKVRAVTP
+103 RVKVRAVTP

-130 PVKELGAQLGEI
+130 SVKELGAQLGEI

-173 ASQLDIIEKGDYEV
+173 ASQLDIIEKGDYDV

-202 RALTDGIAALAK
+202 RALAEGIGALAK
-214 VVEKANDNENAYFS
+214 VVEAANDNENAYHS
-228 AQNAYEAAEYQ
+228 ARNSYEAAEYQ
-239 FRSFSSTWYTV
+239 LRNFYSWYAA
-250 AEEIRATYQAD
+250 AEEIQAAYQAD
-261 YNKIQQS
+261 YNKLQQS
-268 INDFKALAREKYD
+268 ITDFKVLAQQKYN
-281 AGEAKELKTAE
+281 AGTAKELKTDE

-300 LNELE
+300 LNELGT
-305 ANIGVSDAA
+305 NIGASGDA
-314 WINIYAV
+314 WRNIKYV

-347 DWNEEAL
+347 DWNAEAL

-374 KTKASELEENF
+374 KTKASELEEDF

-390 AQVVVINATKDEYLA
+390 AQVVVINATKDEYRA
-405 KHVDAEAKKAAAD
+405 KHIDAEAKKAAAD
-418 QLLSALED
+418 QLLADLE
-426 GFQSLGD
+426 D

-446 KYANRVK
+446 KYASCVK

-483 DRDAIQAKISSLRSD
+483 DRDAIQAKINSLRSD

-534 KMKPADEKDTY
+534 KMKPAAEGDTY

-570 KSYQEKM
+570 KGYQEKT
-577 LTETVRGDFQ
+577 LTETVRGGFQ

-594 MAIGKYQDDAT
+594 MAVVKYQDDAT
-605 AALDRYDVVSTA
+605 AAMDRYDVVNTA
-617 IKDYEAALTTLR
+617 IKDYKDALATLR
-629 GTVGPKT
+629 ATVGTKT

-665 AGNFSAAKEKLDAD
+665 ADDFSGAKKKFDAD

-698 ALNAAFA
+698 ALDDAFA

-737 IDKYKGVPYEYYNV
+737 IDEYKGVPYEYYNV

-769 NDIEASTNTQKA
+769 NEIEANANTQKA

-816 DALSALLGRVDEQ
+816 DALSELLTRVNAQ
-829 KAHVNAENQAY
+829 KAHVNAEKQAY

-860 TLTEAKKAFVIPG
+860 TLTEAKNAFVIPG
-873 ESIDPQIQA
+873 ESVDPQIQA

-925 SDLQLEANAL
+925 NDLQLEANAL
-935 KAMATDSTAN
+935 KALAIDSTAN
-945 YNAYQKLK
+945 YDAYQKLK
-953 ENFDGQKID
+953 DNFVGQRID
-962 IWNYTYGS
+962 IWNYSSWG
-970 GYYARED
+970 RD
-977 YSTHYGFVS
+977 YTTTHYGFAN

-991 RTRINQKTDGT
+991 RTRINQKTNGT
-1002 NADYYRGLLA
+1002 NAAYYLSLLA

-1021 REAIKQAI
+1021 RQAI
-1029 EDAYKAGKAW
+1029 EQAIEAAYKAGKAW
-1039 TGTLKY
+1039 TGSFKY
-1045 NSYTYKYE
+1045 NYNTYKNE
-1053 PVLNTEIVRRMTDLS
+1053 PELNTGIARRMTDLS

-1078 YNDKTNYYTQVDE
+1078 YNDYTNNSTQVDE
-1091 GNKCQTL
+1091 GNKCQAL

-1121 QLGDL
+1121 KLGDL

-1135 LVVKYYAEG
+1135 LVEKYYAEG
-1144 LTTTNNSDVS
+1144 LTTTNHKTVS
-1154 KAYRRIE
+1154 EAYRSIKLKLDE
-1161 TELGGLKAFIE
+1161 LKAFIE
-1172 GNSEYNA
+1172 GNSEYNG

-1190 TFCEKVQETENK
+1190 TFCAKVQETEDK

-1232 AQENIYKYAALIKNL
+1232 AQENIYKYAALIKKL
-1247 KDDAAATYAETT
+1247 KDKAAATYAETT
-1259 SPALWDIAEANAKK
+1259 SPALWDIGEVNAKE
-1273 AQEYTDQIEAYK
+1273 AQGYTDQIEAYK
-1285 KELDLAVNT
+1285 KDLDLAVNT

-1302 MLANLNDNQ
+1302 MLANLNNNQ
-1311 LAPAKEKVASYDKNV
+1311 LAPAKEKVAGFDKNV

-1350 LLVSNLDND
+1350 LLVSNLDAD
-1359 WNFFGMVPNLLVADL
+1359 WSFFGMVPNLLVADL

-1418 EGFAYEGKDDDF
+1418 EGFAYEGKDDDL
-1430 KSYKDCVAKYLTPA
+1430 KSYKDRVAKYLTPA

-1506 ERIKAAQEYYGA
+1506 ERIKAAQDYYGA

-1569 DCHSIKILSIDGIYN
+1569 DFHSIKILSIDGIYN
-1584 AANQAEVDAIKADIV
+1584 AANRAEVDAIKADIV

-1642 DENATLAEA
+1642 DENATPAEA

-1665 QARMG
+1665 QTRMG

-1684 NSLEMLVSQAES
+1684 SSLEKLVSQAES
-1696 GYSAVNIT
+1696 GYSAVNNT

-1750 LLNVLI
+1750 LLNGLI

-1775 HAKAMENLQNAY
+1775 HAKAMKDLQNAY

-1802 SYQHSSTVLEESS
+1802 SYQHASTVLEMSS
-1815 YKQVGNEVFVL
+1815 WQQVGNEVF
-1826 ERGKSYM
+1826 EFECGKSYM

-1844 SEKAEEVSGVLEQ
+1844 SEKAEEVSDVLEQ

-1877 SYKDGCLYDAYAKLA
+1877 SYKDGSLYEAYAKLA
-1892 VAEVF
+1892 MAEVF
-1897 GAWYET
+1897 GAWNET
-1903 TQVYQSNVWG
+1903 KQVYQDNVWG
-1913 ARSAMENSFDK
+1913 ARSAMENSFYK
-1924 SGTKIYDEDGAL
+1924 SGTNIYDEDGAL

-1941 NLKLACRNF
+1941 NLKLACQNF
-1950 DNYLTSENGRIDLIL
+1950 DNYLNFVDIYRIL

-1976 NPDGSVAVVKPI
+1976 NPDGSEAWQKEI
-1988 NYPKDEEY
+1988 NYSKDEEY

-2001 AATSESLVESMNA
+2001 AATSQSLVDSMNA
-2014 LRTSIEENTYVL
+2014 LRASVEENTYVL

-2103 FTVSAEDNNG
+2103 LTVSAEDNNG

-2172 ENNSFPNGSA
+2172 ENNSFTNGSA

>member
-142 VSGTSDYFRRT
+142 VSGSSDYFRRT

-418 QLLSALED
+418 QLLSALE
-426 GFQSLGD
+426 D

-769 NDIEASTNTQKA
+769 NDIETNANTQKA
-781 KIQAVAATKDDITED
+781 KIQAVAATEDDITED

-816 DALSALLGRVDEQ
+816 DALSELLTRVNAQ
-829 KAHVNAENQAY
+829 KAHVNAEKQAY

-860 TLTEAKKAFVIPG
+860 TLTEAKNAFVIPG

-925 SDLQLEANAL
+925 NDLQLEANAL
-935 KAMATDSTAN
+935 KEMATDSTAN

-1039 TGTLKY
+1039 TETLKY
-1045 NSYTYKYE
+1045 NSYE

-1247 KDDAAATYAETT
+1247 KDEAAASYAETT
-1259 SPALWDIAEANAKK
+1259 SPALWDIDEDNAAK
-1273 AQEYTDQIEAYK
+1273 AMEYTAQIEAYK
-1285 KELDLAVNT
+1285 KDLDLAVNT

-1311 LAPAKEKVASYDKNV
+1311 LAPAKEKVAGFDKNV

-1350 LLVSNLDND
+1350 LLVSNLDDD
-1359 WNFFGMVPNLLVADL
+1359 WSFFGMVPNLLVADL

-1404 AGAKADNEKWLAAL
+1404 AGAKVDNEKWLAAL
-1418 EGFAYEGKDDDF
+1418 EGFAYEGKDDDL
-1430 KSYKDCVAKYLTPA
+1430 KSYKDRVAKYLTPA

-1462 LQRYIDAFYAEA
+1462 LQRYINAFYAEA

-1506 ERIKAAQEYYGA
+1506 ERIKTAQEYYGA

-1550 QEMSKRIYGL
+1550 QEMSKRVYGL
-1560 TIGEDKQWY
+1560 IIGEDKQWY

-1642 DENATLAEA
+1642 DENATPAEA

-1696 GYSAVNIT
+1696 SYSNVNIT

-1722 CREELDGVKNLITSY
+1722 CRNELDGVKNLITSY

-1750 LLNVLI
+1750 LLNGLI
-1756 DRMGATRMDII
+1756 DRMGTTRMDII

-1775 HAKAMENLQNAY
+1775 HAKAMKDLQDAY

-1802 SYQHSSTVLEESS
+1802 SYQHVS
-1815 YKQVGNEVFVL
+1815 EVREHSDWQGLGEMFYF
-1826 ERGKSYM
+1826 EGGKSYM

-1844 SEKAEEVSGVLEQ
+1844 SEKAEVVNGVLEQ

-1868 AILTDSQVE
+1868 GILTDSQVE

-1892 VAEVF
+1892 TVEAF
-1897 GAWYET
+1897 GAWKET
-1903 TQVYQSNVWG
+1903 QSVYQSKVYTALN
-1913 ARSAMENSFDK
+1913 AMENSFNK
-1924 SGTKIYDEDGAL
+1924 SGTNIYDEDGTL
-1936 REQFD
+1936 WEQFN
-1941 NLKLACRNF
+1941 NLERAYQRFVSYLNF
-1950 DNYLTSENGRIDLIL
+1950 ADIYRIL

-1976 NPDGSVAVVKPI
+1976 NPDGSEAWQKEI
-1988 NYPKDEEY
+1988 NYSKDEEY

-2103 FTVSAEDNNG
+2103 LTVSAEDNNG

-2128 ACQMDIVLP
+2128 ACQMDIILP

-2159 DINGVHRVVISTI
+2159 DIDGVHRVVISTI
-2172 ENNSFPNGSA
+2172 ENNSFTNGSA

-2190 GSIDKVALDNV
+2190 GSIDKVALDKV

-2215 NDATGINGMETEG
+2215 SDATGISGMEAEG

>member
-63 KYMLQRATFTDNAKI
+63 KYMLQPATFTDNAKI

-89 GVAFTIDSDAPAKV
+89 DVAFTIDGAAPAKV

-124 IFDFAA
+124 LFDFAA
-130 PVKELGAQLGEI
+130 PVKELSAQLGEI

-202 RALTDGIAALAK
+202 RALAEGIGALAK
-214 VVEKANDNENAYFS
+214 VVEAANDNENAYHS
-228 AQNAYEAAEYQ
+228 ARNAYEAAEYRLRN
-239 FRSFSSTWYTV
+239 FYSWYGA
-250 AEEIRATYQAD
+250 AEEIQATYQAD

-268 INDFKALAREKYD
+268 ITDFKVLAQQKYN
-281 AGEAKELKTAE
+281 AGTAKELKTAE

-305 ANIGVSDAA
+305 TNIGVSGDA
-314 WINIYAV
+314 WRNIKDV

-363 VSDLYKTIDAD
+363 VSDLYKKIDAD
-374 KTKASELEENF
+374 KTKASEQKENF

-390 AQVVVINATKDEYLA
+390 AQVLEINATKDEYLA
-405 KHVDAEAKKAAAD
+405 KHADAEAKKAAAD
-418 QLLSALED
+418 QLLADLE
-426 GFQSLGD
+426 D
-433 DFQYLEKSDDVNQ
+433 DFQYLEKSEDVNL

-466 AKDYK
+466 ATDYK

-560 TIDEIKAAVE
+560 TIDQIKAAVE
-570 KSYQEKM
+570 KGYQEKT
-577 LTETVRGDFQ
+577 LTETVRGGFQ

-594 MAIGKYQDDAT
+594 MAVVKYQDDT
-605 AALDRYDVVSTA
+605 KAAMARYDVVSTA
-617 IKDYEAALTTLR
+617 IKDYEAALTTLCA
-629 GTVGPKT
+629 TVGPKT

-650 YGERITKLQTEIDRV
+650 YGERMTKLQTEIDRV
-665 AGNFSAAKEKLDAD
+665 KGNFSAAKEKLDAEH
-679 LLAALL
+679 LAALL

-698 ALNAAFA
+698 ALNDAFA

-737 IDKYKGVPYEYYNV
+737 IDQYKGVPYTYYGV

-769 NDIEASTNTQKA
+769 NDIEANTNTQKA
-781 KIQAVAATKDDITED
+781 KIQAVAATKDDITEA

-816 DALSALLGRVDEQ
+816 DALSELLTRVDAQ
-829 KAHVNAENQAY
+829 KAHVNAETQAY
-840 TDFIGNQYYYYPKG
+840 TNFIGNQSYYYATG
-854 AELVSR
+854 AGLVSR
-860 TLTEAKKAFVIPG
+860 TLTEAKDAFKIPG

-882 TTTKLEALKAEAATA
+882 TTTKLDALKAEAATA
-897 RAKEILQESCKDSY
+897 RAKEILQESCRDSY

-925 SDLQLEANAL
+925 NDLQLEANAL

-970 GYYARED
+970 GYYARD
-977 YSTHYGFVS
+977 NYSTHYGFVS
-986 AFDAV
+986 AFNAV
-991 RTRINQKTDGT
+991 RTRINQKTNGT
-1002 NADYYRGLLA
+1002 NAAYYLGLLA
-1012 YPDGVHFKE
+1012 YTDGVHFKE

-1039 TGTLKY
+1039 TGSLEYSY
-1045 NSYTYKYE
+1045 NSYKYE
-1053 PVLNTEIVRRMTDLS
+1053 PVLNTGIVRRMTDLS

-1078 YNDKTNYYTQVDE
+1078 YNDCTNYSTQVDE
-1091 GNKCQTL
+1091 GNQKQEL

-1121 QLGDL
+1121 KLGDL

-1135 LVVKYYAEG
+1135 LVEKYYAEG
-1144 LTTTNNSDVS
+1144 LTTTNNSMVS
-1154 KAYRRIE
+1154 EAYRSIKL
-1161 TELGGLKAFIE
+1161 ELDGLKAFIE

-1179 AIAGDNLTRYN
+1179 VIAGDNLTRYN
-1190 TFCEKVQETENK
+1190 TFCAKVQETEDK

-1232 AQENIYKYAALIKNL
+1232 AQENIYKYAALIKDL

-1259 SPALWDIAEANAKK
+1259 SPALWDIDEANAAK
-1273 AQEYTDQIEAYK
+1273 AMEYTAQIEAYK
-1285 KELDLAVNT
+1285 KDLDLAVNT

-1302 MLANLNDNQ
+1302 KLANLNDNQ

-1350 LLVSNLDND
+1350 LLVSNLDDD
-1359 WNFFGMVPNLLVADL
+1359 WSFFGMVPNLLVADL
-1374 EQAAQNEWK
+1374 EQAAKDEWK

-1418 EGFAYEGKDDDF
+1418 EGFAYEGKDDDL

-1506 ERIKAAQEYYGA
+1506 ERIKAAQNYYGA

-1532 AFNQVKRWQA
+1532 TFDQVKRWQA

-1642 DENATLAEA
+1642 DENATPAEA

-1684 NSLEMLVSQAES
+1684 SSLEILVSQAES
-1696 GYSAVNIT
+1696 SYSEVNNT
-1704 YDGVYTPVKVEY
+1704 YEGVYTPVKVEY

-1722 CREELDGVKNLITSY
+1722 CRNELDGVKNLITSY

-1750 LLNVLI
+1750 LLNGLI

-1815 YKQVGNEVFVL
+1815 YKQVGNEVFVF

-1877 SYKDGCLYDAYAKLA
+1877 SYKDGCLYEAYAKLA
-1892 VAEVF
+1892 MEEVF
-1897 GAWYET
+1897 GAWNET
-1903 TQVYQSNVWG
+1903 KQVYQGNVWI
-1913 ARSAMENSFDK
+1913 ARSAMQNSFYK
-1924 SGTKIYDEDGAL
+1924 SGTNIYDEDGAL

-1941 NLKLACRNF
+1941 NLKLACQNF
-1950 DNYLTSENGRIDLIL
+1950 DNYLNFVDIYRIL

-1976 NPDGSVAVVKPI
+1976 NPDGSEAWQKEI
-1988 NYPKDEEY
+1988 NYSKDEEY

-2043 LNALLDPETLEG
+2043 LNALLDPEPLEG

-2103 FTVSAEDNNG
+2103 LTVSAEDNNG

-2128 ACQMDIVLP
+2128 ACQMDIILP

-2159 DINGVHRVVISTI
+2159 DIDGVHRVVISTI
-2172 ENNSFPNGSA
+2172 ENNSFTNGSA

-2190 GSIDKVALDNV
+2190 GSIDKVALDKV
-2201 IFAEANGRETTITG
+2201 IFAEANGRETYITG
-2215 NDATGINGMETEG
+2215 SDATGISGMEAEG

>member
-63 KYMLQRATFTDNAKI
+63 EYKLQDAPELFTDNAKI

-89 GVAFTIDSDAPAKV
+89 GVAFTIDGDAPAKV

-117 SGVKFTL
+117 SGVKFIL

-130 PVKELGAQLGEI
+130 PVKELSAQLGEI
-142 VSGTSDYFRRT
+142 VSGTSEYFRTT
-153 DAWTKGKDG
+153 DAWKKGNDE

-426 GFQSLGD
+426 

-534 KMKPADEKDTY
+534 KMKPAAEGDTY
-545 DVAAHFQ
+545 DMAAHFQ

-570 KSYQEKM
+570 KGYQEKT

-594 MAIGKYQDDAT
+594 MAVVKYQDDAT
-605 AALDRYDVVSTA
+605 AAMARYDVVNTA
-617 IKDYEAALTTLR
+617 IKDYKDALATLR
-629 GTVGPKT
+629 ATVGTKT

-698 ALNAAFA
+698 ALNDAFA

-737 IDKYKGVPYEYYNV
+737 IDEYKGVPYEYYNV

-769 NDIEASTNTQKA
+769 NEIEANANTQKA
-781 KIQAVAATKDDITED
+781 KIQAVAATEDDITED

-816 DALSALLGRVDEQ
+816 DALSELLTRVNAQ
-829 KAHVNAENQAY
+829 KAHVNAEKQAY
-840 TDFIGNQYYYYPKG
+840 TDLIGNQYYYYPKG

-860 TLTEAKKAFVIPG
+860 TLTEAKNAFVIPG

-925 SDLQLEANAL
+925 NDLQLEANAL
-935 KAMATDSTAN
+935 KALAIDSTAN
-945 YNAYQKLK
+945 YDAYQKLK
-953 ENFDGQKID
+953 DNFVGQRID
-962 IWNYTYGS
+962 IWNYSSWG
-970 GYYARED
+970 RD
-977 YSTHYGFVS
+977 YTTTHYGFAN

-991 RTRINQKTDGT
+991 RTRINQKTNGT
-1002 NADYYRGLLA
+1002 NAAYYLSLLA

-1021 REAIKQAI
+1021 RQAI
-1029 EDAYKAGKAW
+1029 EQAIEAAYKAGKAW
-1039 TGTLKY
+1039 TGSFKY
-1045 NSYTYKYE
+1045 NYNTYKNE
-1053 PVLNTEIVRRMTDLS
+1053 PELNTGIARRMTDLS

-1078 YNDKTNYYTQVDE
+1078 YNDYTNNSTQVDE
-1091 GNKCQTL
+1091 GNKCQAL

-1121 QLGDL
+1121 KLGDL

-1135 LVVKYYAEG
+1135 LVEKYYAEG
-1144 LTTTNNSDVS
+1144 LTTTNHKTVS
-1154 KAYRRIE
+1154 EAYRSIKIE
-1161 TELGGLKAFIE
+1161 LDGLMAFIE
-1172 GNSEYNA
+1172 GNGDYNA
-1179 AIAGDNLTRYN
+1179 VIAGDNLIRYN
-1190 TFCEKVQETENK
+1190 TFCAKVQETEDK

-1247 KDDAAATYAETT
+1247 KDKAADTYAETT
-1259 SPALWDIAEANAKK
+1259 SPALWDIDEDNAAK
-1273 AQEYTDQIEAYK
+1273 AMEYTDQIEAYK
-1285 KELDLAVNT
+1285 KDLDLAVNT

-1302 MLANLNDNQ
+1302 MLANLNNNQ
-1311 LAPAKEKVASYDKNV
+1311 LAPAKEKVAGFDKNV

-1350 LLVSNLDND
+1350 LLVSNLDAD

-1418 EGFAYEGKDDDF
+1418 EGFAYEGKDDDL

-1462 LQRYIDAFYAEA
+1462 LQRYIDAFYTEA

-1550 QEMSKRIYGL
+1550 QEMSKRVYGL

-1584 AANQAEVDAIKADIV
+1584 AANLAEVDAIKADIV

-1642 DENATLAEA
+1642 VENATPAEA

-1670 LIKLVNAELIEGVA
+1670 LIKLVNTELIEGVA

-1696 GYSAVNIT
+1696 SYSNVNIT

-1775 HAKAMENLQNAY
+1775 HAKAMKDLQNAY

-1802 SYQHSSTVLEESS
+1802 SYQHAS
-1815 YKQVGNEVFVL
+1815 EVREYSDWKGLGEMFYF
-1826 ERGKSYM
+1826 EGGKSYM
-1833 ENYEKLFFNVA
+1833 ENYEKQFFNEA
-1844 SEKAEEVSGVLEQ
+1844 SEKAEVVSDVLEQ

-1892 VAEVF
+1892 TVEAF
-1897 GAWYET
+1897 GAWKET
-1903 TQVYQSNVWG
+1903 QSVYQSNVLS
-1913 ARSAMENSFDK
+1913 ARDAMEKSFNK
-1924 SGTKIYDEDGAL
+1924 SGTNIYDEDNTL
-1936 REQFD
+1936 WEQFN
-1941 NLKLACRNF
+1941 NLERACQNF
-1950 DNYLTSENGRIDLIL
+1950 DNYRNFVDIYRIL

-1976 NPDGSVAVVKPI
+1976 NPDGSEARQKEI
-1988 NYPKDEEY
+1988 NYSKDEEY

-2037 DDYLAV
+2037 DDYLTV
-2043 LNALLDPETLEG
+2043 LNAVLDPETLEG

-2103 FTVSAEDNNG
+2103 LTVSAEDNNG

-2159 DINGVHRVVISTI
+2159 DIDGVHRVVISTI
-2172 ENNSFPNGSA
+2172 ENNSFTNGSA

-2190 GSIDKVALDNV
+2190 GSIDKVALDKV

>member
-27 IDKTAWTG
+27 IDKTAWSG

-89 GVAFTIDSDAPAKV
+89 EVAFTIEGDAPAKV
-103 KVKVRAVTP
+103 RVKVRAVTP

-173 ASQLDIIEKGDYEV
+173 ASQLDIIEKGDYDV

-202 RALTDGIAALAK
+202 RALAEGIGALAK

-426 GFQSLGD
+426 

-483 DRDAIQAKISSLRSD
+483 DRDAIQAKINSLRSD

-534 KMKPADEKDTY
+534 KMKPAAEGDTY
-545 DVAAHFQ
+545 DMAAHFQ

-570 KSYQEKM
+570 KGYQEKT

-594 MAIGKYQDDAT
+594 MAVGKYQDDAT
-605 AALDRYDVVSTA
+605 AAMARYDVMNTA
-617 IKDYEAALTTLR
+617 IKDYKGALATLR
-629 GTVGPKT
+629 ATVGTKT

-650 YGERITKLQTEIDRV
+650 YGERITQLQTEIDRV

-737 IDKYKGVPYEYYNV
+737 IDEYKGVPYEYYNV

-769 NDIEASTNTQKA
+769 NDIEANANTQKA
-781 KIQAVAATKDDITED
+781 KIQAVAATEDDITED

-816 DALSALLGRVDEQ
+816 DALSELLTRVNAQ
-829 KAHVNAENQAY
+829 KAHVNAEKQAY

-860 TLTEAKKAFVIPG
+860 TLTEAKNAFVIPG

-925 SDLQLEANAL
+925 NDLQLEANAL
-935 KAMATDSTAN
+935 KALAIDSTAN
-945 YNAYQKLK
+945 YDAYQKLK
-953 ENFDGQKID
+953 DNFVGQRID
-962 IWNYTYGS
+962 IWNYSSWG
-970 GYYARED
+970 RD
-977 YSTHYGFVS
+977 YTTTHYGFAN

-991 RTRINQKTDGT
+991 RTRINQKTNGT
-1002 NADYYRGLLA
+1002 NAAYYLSLLA

-1021 REAIKQAI
+1021 RQAI
-1029 EDAYKAGKAW
+1029 EQAIEAAYKAGKAW
-1039 TGTLKY
+1039 TGSFKY
-1045 NSYTYKYE
+1045 NYNTYKNE
-1053 PVLNTEIVRRMTDLS
+1053 PELNTGIARRMTDLS

-1078 YNDKTNYYTQVDE
+1078 YNDYTNNSTQVDE
-1091 GNKCQTL
+1091 GNKCQAL

-1121 QLGDL
+1121 KLGDL
-1126 LKRIKEQKA
+1126 LKRIKEQKT
-1135 LVVKYYAEG
+1135 LVEKYYAEG
-1144 LTTTNNSDVS
+1144 LTTTNHKTVS
-1154 KAYRRIE
+1154 EAYRSIKLKLDE
-1161 TELGGLKAFIE
+1161 LKAFIE
-1172 GNSEYNA
+1172 GNSEYNG

-1190 TFCEKVQETENK
+1190 TFCAKVQETEDK

-1232 AQENIYKYAALIKNL
+1232 AQENIYKYAVLIKDL
-1247 KDDAAATYAETT
+1247 KDEAAATYANTT
-1259 SPALWDIAEANAKK
+1259 SPALWDIEEANAKK
-1273 AQEYTDQIEAYK
+1273 AQKYTDQIEAYK

-1294 AVRAKLEE
+1294 AVRVKLEE

-1311 LAPAKEKVASYDKNV
+1311 LAPAKEKVAGFDKNV

-1418 EGFAYEGKDDDF
+1418 EGFAYEGKGDDL

-1462 LQRYIDAFYAEA
+1462 LQRYINAFYAEA

-1506 ERIKAAQEYYGA
+1506 ERIKTAQEYYGA

-1550 QEMSKRIYGL
+1550 QEMSKRVYGL
-1560 TIGEDKQWY
+1560 IIGEDKQWY

-1642 DENATLAEA
+1642 DENATPAEA

-1696 GYSAVNIT
+1696 SYSNVNIT

-1722 CREELDGVKNLITSY
+1722 CRNELDGVKNLITSY

-1775 HAKAMENLQNAY
+1775 HAKAMKDLQDAY

-1815 YKQVGNEVFVL
+1815 WKQVGNEVFVF

-1877 SYKDGCLYDAYAKLA
+1877 SYKDGSLKDAYAKLET
-1892 VAEVF
+1892 VEVL

-1903 TQVYQSNVWG
+1903 KQVYQFNVL
-1913 ARSAMENSFDK
+1913 SALYDMEKSFYK

-1941 NLKLACRNF
+1941 NLKLAQQNF
-1950 DNYLTSENGRIDLIL
+1950 DNYLAFGEMGQIDLIL

-1976 NPDGSVAVVKPI
+1976 NPDGSVAAVKPI

-2043 LNALLDPETLEG
+2043 LNALLDSETLEG

-2103 FTVSAEDNNG
+2103 LTVSAEDNNG

-2159 DINGVHRVVISTI
+2159 DIDGVHRVVISTI
-2172 ENNSFPNGSA
+2172 ENNCFTNGSA

-2190 GSIDKVALDNV
+2190 GSIDKVALDKV
-2201 IFAEANGRETTITG
+2201 IFAEANGRETYITG
-2215 NDATGINGMETEG
+2215 SDATGINGMEAEG

>member
-63 KYMLQRATFTDNAKI
+63 EYKLQDAPELFTDNAKI

-89 GVAFTIDSDAPAKV
+89 GVAFTIDGDAPAKV

-117 SGVKFTL
+117 SGVKFIL

-130 PVKELGAQLGEI
+130 PVKELSAQLGEI

-214 VVEKANDNENAYFS
+214 VVEAANDNENAYNS
-228 AQNAYEAAEYQ
+228 ARNAYEAAEYRLRN
-239 FRSFSSTWYTV
+239 FYSWYGA
-250 AEEIRATYQAD
+250 AEEIQATYQAD

-268 INDFKALAREKYD
+268 ITDFKVLAQQKYN
-281 AGEAKELKTAE
+281 AGTAKELKTDE

-300 LNELE
+300 LNELGT
-305 ANIGVSDAA
+305 NIGASGDA
-314 WINIYAV
+314 WRNIKYV

-347 DWNEEAL
+347 DWNAEAL

-374 KTKASELEENF
+374 KTKASELEEDF

-390 AQVVVINATKDEYLA
+390 AQVVVINATKDEYRA
-405 KHVDAEAKKAAAD
+405 KHIDAEAKKAAAD
-418 QLLSALED
+418 QLLADLE
-426 GFQSLGD
+426 D
-433 DFQYLEKSDDVNQ
+433 DFQYLEGSEDVNQ

-483 DRDAIQAKISSLRSD
+483 DRDAIQAKINSLRSD

-534 KMKPADEKDTY
+534 KMKPAAEGDTY

-552 KTAAGLQK
+552 KTDAGLQK

-570 KSYQEKM
+570 KGYQEKT
-577 LTETVRGDFQ
+577 LTETVRGGFQ
-587 SQIDAAA
+587 SQIDTAA
-594 MAIGKYQDDAT
+594 MAVVKYQDDAT
-605 AALDRYDVVSTA
+605 AAMDRYDVVSTA
-617 IKDYEAALTTLR
+617 IKDYKDALATLR
-629 GTVGPKT
+629 ATVGTKT

-665 AGNFSAAKEKLDAD
+665 AGHFSDAKEKLDAD

-685 AVQLKE
+685 DVQLKE

-705 NDKVN
+705 KDKVN

-781 KIQAVAATKDDITED
+781 KIQAVAATEDDITEA

-816 DALSALLGRVDEQ
+816 DALSELLTRVDAQ
-829 KAHVNAENQAY
+829 KAHVNAETQAY
-840 TDFIGNQYYYYPKG
+840 TNFIGNQSYYYATG
-854 AELVSR
+854 AGLVSR
-860 TLTEAKKAFVIPG
+860 TLTEAKDAFKIPG

-882 TTTKLEALKAEAATA
+882 TTTKLDALKAEAATA

-925 SDLQLEANAL
+925 NDLQLEANAL
-935 KAMATDSTAN
+935 KEMATDSTAN

-953 ENFDGQKID
+953 ENFDKQKIE
-962 IWNYTYGS
+962 IWNYYGS
-970 GYYARED
+970 GYYAKNN
-977 YSTHYGFVS
+977 YSTHYGFDS
-986 AFDAV
+986 AFNAV
-991 RTRINQKTDGT
+991 WTRINQKTDGT
-1002 NADYYRGLLA
+1002 NAYYYLGLLS

-1021 REAIKQAI
+1021 REAIRQAI

-1039 TGTLKY
+1039 TGSWEY
-1045 NSYTYKYE
+1045 SYSSYKYE
-1053 PVLNTEIVRRMTDLS
+1053 PVLNTGIVRRMTDLS
-1068 NVLKMLPKQA
+1068 NVFKMLPKQA
-1078 YNDKTNYYTQVDE
+1078 YDDCTNYKTQVYE
-1091 GNKCQTL
+1091 LNLKQEL

-1135 LVVKYYAEG
+1135 LVEKYYAEG
-1144 LTTTNNSDVS
+1144 LTTTNNSMVS
-1154 KAYRRIE
+1154 EAYRSIKL
-1161 TELGGLKAFIE
+1161 ELDGLKAFIE

-1179 AIAGDNLTRYN
+1179 AIAEDNLTRYN
-1190 TFCEKVQETENK
+1190 TFCTKVQETEDK

-1232 AQENIYKYAALIKNL
+1232 AQENIYKYAALIKDL
-1247 KDDAAATYAETT
+1247 KDDAADTYANTT
-1259 SPALWDIAEANAKK
+1259 SPALWDIAEDNAKK
-1273 AQEYTDQIEAYK
+1273 AQKYTDQIEAYK

-1350 LLVSNLDND
+1350 LLVSNLDAD
-1359 WNFFGMVPNLLVADL
+1359 WSFFGMVPNLLVADL

-1418 EGFAYEGKDDDF
+1418 EGFAYEGKDDDL

-1560 TIGEDKQWY
+1560 TIDEDKQWY
-1569 DCHSIKILSIDGIYN
+1569 DCHSIKVLSIDGIYN

-1642 DENATLAEA
+1642 DKNATPAEA

-1665 QARMG
+1665 QTRMG

-1684 NSLEMLVSQAES
+1684 SRLEMLVSQAES
-1696 GYSAVNIT
+1696 SYSDVNST
-1704 YDGVYTPVKVEY
+1704 YDQVYTPVKVEY

-1722 CREELDGVKNLITSY
+1722 CRNELDGVKNLITSY

-1756 DRMGATRMDII
+1756 DRMGATRTDIM

-1775 HAKAMENLQNAY
+1775 HAKAMKDLQNAY

-1802 SYQHSSTVLEESS
+1802 SYQHVS
-1815 YKQVGNEVFVL
+1815 EVREYSGCEGLGEMFCF
-1826 ERGKSYM
+1826 EDGKSYM

-1844 SEKAEEVSGVLEQ
+1844 SEKAEVVSGVLEQ

-1868 AILTDSQVE
+1868 AILTDNQVE
-1877 SYKDGCLYDAYAKLA
+1877 SYKDGCLNEAYAKLA
-1892 VAEVF
+1892 TVEAF
-1897 GAWYET
+1897 GAWKET
-1903 TQVYQSNVWG
+1903 QSVYQVNVNS
-1913 ARSAMENSFDK
+1913 ARYAMENSFNK
-1924 SGTKIYDEDGAL
+1924 SGTNIYDEDGTL
-1936 REQFD
+1936 WEQFN
-1941 NLKLACRNF
+1941 NLERAYQRFVSYLNF
-1950 DNYLTSENGRIDLIL
+1950 ADIYRIL

-1976 NPDGSVAVVKPI
+1976 NPDGSEAWQKEI
-1988 NYPKDEEY
+1988 NYSKDEEY

-2084 GLWPSLGGSL
+2084 GLWPSLGGTL
-2094 NAPMVGSEN
+2094 NAPMVESEN
-2103 FTVSAEDNNG
+2103 LTVSAEDNNG

-2128 ACQMDIVLP
+2128 ACQMDIILP

-2159 DINGVHRVVISTI
+2159 DIDGVHRVVISTI
-2172 ENNSFPNGSA
+2172 ENNSFTNGSA

-2190 GSIDKVALDNV
+2190 GSIDKVALDKV

-2215 NDATGINGMETEG
+2215 SDATGISGMEAEG

>member
-27 IDKTAWTG
+27 IDKTAWSG

-63 KYMLQRATFTDNAKI
+63 KYMLQRATFADNAKI

-89 GVAFTIDSDAPAKV
+89 EVAFTIEGDAPAKV
-103 KVKVRAVTP
+103 RVKVRAVTP

-124 IFDFAA
+124 LFDFAA

-197 NSPEL
+197 KSPEL

-228 AQNAYEAAEYQ
+228 AQNAYEAAEWQ

-374 KTKASELEENF
+374 KTKASELKENF

-418 QLLSALED
+418 QLLSALE
-426 GFQSLGD
+426 D

-483 DRDAIQAKISSLRSD
+483 DRDAIQAKINSLRSD

-516 GTETGLQKKLDD
+516 GTETGLQKQLDD

-534 KMKPADEKDTY
+534 KMKPAAKGDAY

-552 KTAAGLQK
+552 KTAGGLQK
-560 TIDEIKAAVE
+560 TIDQIKEAVE
-570 KSYQEKM
+570 KAYQEKT
-577 LTETVRGDFQ
+577 LTETARTDFQ
-587 SQIDAAA
+587 QQIDAAA
-594 MAIGKYQDDAT
+594 MSIGKYQDDAT
-605 AALDRYDVVSTA
+605 AAMDRYDVVNTA
-617 IKDYEAALTTLR
+617 IKDYKDALATLR
-629 GTVGPKT
+629 ATVGTKT

-650 YGERITKLQTEIDRV
+650 YGERITKLQAEIDRV
-665 AGNFSAAKEKLDAD
+665 AGNFSAAKEKLDAEH
-679 LLAALL
+679 LAALV
-685 AVQLKE
+685 AVPLKE

-698 ALNAAFA
+698 ALNDAFA

-737 IDKYKGVPYEYYNV
+737 IDEYKGVPYEYYNV

-769 NDIEASTNTQKA
+769 NDIEANANTQKA
-781 KIQAVAATKDDITED
+781 KIQAVAATEDDITED

-816 DALSALLGRVDEQ
+816 DALSELLTRVNAQ
-829 KAHVNAENQAY
+829 KAHVNAEKQAY

-860 TLTEAKKAFVIPG
+860 TLTEAKNAFVIPG

-925 SDLQLEANAL
+925 NDLQQEANAL
-935 KAMATDSTAN
+935 KKLATDSTAN
-945 YNAYQKLK
+945 YDAYQELK
-953 ENFDGQKID
+953 RNIAEQGIM
-962 IWNYTYGS
+962 IWCGYDYYG
-970 GYYARED
+970 RDKMD
-977 YSTHYGFVS
+977 YCYGFAN
-986 AFDAV
+986 AFNAAWKYV
-991 RTRINQKTDGT
+991 NRFTDGT
-1002 NADYYRGLLA
+1002 NAAYYLGLLS

-1021 REAIKQAI
+1021 REAIRQAI

-1053 PVLNTEIVRRMTDLS
+1053 PVLNTGIVRRMTDLS
-1068 NVLKMLPKQA
+1068 NVLQMLPKQA
-1078 YNDKTNYYTQVDE
+1078 YNDHTNYITQVDE
-1091 GNKCQTL
+1091 LNKRQAL

-1121 QLGDL
+1121 RLGDL

-1135 LVVKYYAEG
+1135 LVEKYYAEG
-1144 LTTTNNSDVS
+1144 LTTTNHSTVS
-1154 KAYRRIE
+1154 EAYRSIKF
-1161 TELGGLKAFIE
+1161 ELDGLKAFIE
-1172 GNSEYNA
+1172 GNSEYNG
-1179 AIAGDNLTRYN
+1179 AIAGDNLARYN
-1190 TFCEKVQETENK
+1190 TFCTKVQETENK

-1247 KDDAAATYAETT
+1247 KDDAAATYAKTT
-1259 SPALWDIAEANAKK
+1259 SPALWDIDEANAAK
-1273 AQEYTDQIEAYK
+1273 AMEYTAQIEAYK
-1285 KELDLAVNT
+1285 KDLDLAVNT
-1294 AVRAKLEE
+1294 AVRAELEE

-1311 LAPAKEKVASYDKNV
+1311 LAPAKEKVAGFDKNV

-1350 LLVSNLDND
+1350 LLVSNLDDD
-1359 WNFFGMVPNLLVADL
+1359 WSFFGMVPNLLVADL

-1418 EGFAYEGKDDDF
+1418 EGFAYEGKDDDL

-1506 ERIKAAQEYYGA
+1506 ERIKAVQEYYGA

-1550 QEMSKRIYGL
+1550 QEMSKRVYGL
-1560 TIGEDKQWY
+1560 IIGEDEQWY

-1642 DENATLAEA
+1642 DENATPAEA

-1684 NSLEMLVSQAES
+1684 NSLEMLVSQAELS
-1696 GYSAVNIT
+1696 YSNVNIT

-1722 CREELDGVKNLITSY
+1722 CRNELDGVKNLITSY

-1775 HAKAMENLQNAY
+1775 HAKAMKDLQDAY

-1802 SYQHSSTVLEESS
+1802 SYQHSSNVLEMSSGVEIEGDFFVFES
-1815 YKQVGNEVFVL
+1815 
-1826 ERGKSYM
+1826 GKSYM

-1892 VAEVF
+1892 MAEVF
-1897 GAWYET
+1897 GAYNET
-1903 TQVYQSNVWG
+1903 YQVYRNNVWG
-1913 ARSAMENSFDK
+1913 AYSAMQNSFYK

-1941 NLKLACRNF
+1941 NLKLAKQNF
-1950 DNYLTSENGRIDLIL
+1950 DNYLDFHGWDRIL

-1976 NPDGSVAVVKPI
+1976 NPDGSEAGQKEI

-2037 DDYLAV
+2037 DDYLTV
-2043 LNALLDPETLEG
+2043 LNAVLDPETLEG

-2103 FTVSAEDNNG
+2103 LTVSAEDNNG

-2128 ACQMDIVLP
+2128 ACQMDIILP

-2159 DINGVHRVVISTI
+2159 DIDGVHRVVISTI
-2172 ENNSFPNGSA
+2172 ENNSFTNGSA

-2190 GSIDKVALDNV
+2190 GSIDKVALDKV
-2201 IFAEANGRETTITG
+2201 IFAEANGRETYITG
-2215 NDATGINGMETEG
+2215 SDATGISGMEAEG

>member
-63 KYMLQRATFTDNAKI
+63 EYKLQDAPELFTDNAKI

-89 GVAFTIDSDAPAKV
+89 GVAFTIDGDAPAKV

-117 SGVKFTL
+117 SGVKFIL

-130 PVKELGAQLGEI
+130 PVKELSAQLGEI
-142 VSGTSDYFRRT
+142 VSGTSEYFRTT
-153 DAWTKGKDG
+153 DAWKKGNDE

-426 GFQSLGD
+426 

-534 KMKPADEKDTY
+534 KMKPAAEGDTY
-545 DVAAHFQ
+545 DMAAHFQ

-570 KSYQEKM
+570 KGYQEKT

-594 MAIGKYQDDAT
+594 MAVVKYQDDAT
-605 AALDRYDVVSTA
+605 AAMARYDVVNTA
-617 IKDYEAALTTLR
+617 IKDYKDALATLR
-629 GTVGPKT
+629 ATVGTKT

-698 ALNAAFA
+698 ALNDAFA

-737 IDKYKGVPYEYYNV
+737 IDEYKGVPYEYYNV

-769 NDIEASTNTQKA
+769 NEIEANANTQKA
-781 KIQAVAATKDDITED
+781 KIQAVAATEDDITEA

-816 DALSALLGRVDEQ
+816 DALSELLTRVNAQ
-829 KAHVNAENQAY
+829 KAHVNAEKQAY

-860 TLTEAKKAFVIPG
+860 TLTEAKNAFVIPG

-925 SDLQLEANAL
+925 NDLQLEANAL

-970 GYYARED
+970 GYYAKNY
-977 YSTHYGFVS
+977 YSPHYGFVS

-1002 NADYYRGLLA
+1002 NAAYYLGLLA

-1039 TGTLKY
+1039 TGSLEYSY
-1045 NSYTYKYE
+1045 NSYKYE
-1053 PVLNTEIVRRMTDLS
+1053 PVLNKEIVRRMTDLS
-1068 NVLKMLPKQA
+1068 NVLKMIPKQA
-1078 YNDKTNYYTQVDE
+1078 YDDCTNYKTQVYE
-1091 GNKCQTL
+1091 LNLKQEL

-1135 LVVKYYAEG
+1135 LVEKYYAEG
-1144 LTTTNNSDVS
+1144 LTTTNNSMVS
-1154 KAYRRIE
+1154 EAYRSIKL
-1161 TELGGLKAFIE
+1161 ELDGLKAFIE
-1172 GNSEYNA
+1172 GNSDYNA
-1179 AIAGDNLTRYN
+1179 VIAGDNLTRYN
-1190 TFCEKVQETENK
+1190 TFCAKVQETENK

-1247 KDDAAATYAETT
+1247 KDDAASTYAETT

-1311 LAPAKEKVASYDKNV
+1311 LAPAKEKVAGFDKNV

-1350 LLVSNLDND
+1350 LLVSNLDAD
-1359 WNFFGMVPNLLVADL
+1359 WSFFGMVSNLLVADL

-1462 LQRYIDAFYAEA
+1462 LQRYINAFYAEA

-1506 ERIKAAQEYYGA
+1506 ERIKAAQDYYGA

-1532 AFNQVKRWQA
+1532 TFDQVKRWQA
-1542 DLTRQNAS
+1542 DLARQNAS

-1642 DENATLAEA
+1642 DENATPAEA

-1684 NSLEMLVSQAES
+1684 SSLEMLVSQAELS
-1696 GYSAVNIT
+1696 YSDVNIT

-1722 CREELDGVKNLITSY
+1722 CRNELDGVKNLITSY

-1756 DRMGATRMDII
+1756 DRMGATRTDIM

-1775 HAKAMENLQNAY
+1775 HAKAMKNLQNAY

-1802 SYQHSSTVLEESS
+1802 SYQHSSNVLEMSSGVEIEGDFFVFES
-1815 YKQVGNEVFVL
+1815 
-1826 ERGKSYM
+1826 GKSYM

-1892 VAEVF
+1892 MAEVF
-1897 GAWYET
+1897 GAYNET
-1903 TQVYQSNVWG
+1903 YQVYRNNVWG
-1913 ARSAMENSFDK
+1913 AYSAMQNSFYK

-1941 NLKLACRNF
+1941 NLKLAKQNF
-1950 DNYLTSENGRIDLIL
+1950 DNYLDFHGCDRIL

-1976 NPDGSVAVVKPI
+1976 NPDGSEAGQKEI
-1988 NYPKDEEY
+1988 NYSKDEEY

-2037 DDYLAV
+2037 DDYLTV
-2043 LNALLDPETLEG
+2043 LNAVLDPETLEG

-2084 GLWPSLGGSL
+2084 GLWPSLGGTL

-2103 FTVSAEDNNG
+2103 LTVSAEDNNG

-2128 ACQMDIVLP
+2128 ACQMDIILP

-2159 DINGVHRVVISTI
+2159 DIDGVHRVVISTI
-2172 ENNSFPNGSA
+2172 ENNCFTNGSA

-2190 GSIDKVALDNV
+2190 GSIDKVALDKV

-2215 NDATGINGMETEG
+2215 SDATGISGMEAEG

>member
-63 KYMLQRATFTDNAKI
+63 TYMLQRATFTDNAKI

-124 IFDFAA
+124 LFDFAA
-130 PVKELGAQLGEI
+130 PVKELSAQLGEI
-142 VSGTSDYFRRT
+142 VSGTSEYFRTT
-153 DAWTKGKDG
+153 DAWKKGNDE

-187 YVKNHLWQGK
+187 YVKNHLWQGE

-202 RALTDGIAALAK
+202 LALTNGIGALAK
-214 VVEKANDNENAYFS
+214 VVENANNNENSYKSAWDAYTD
-228 AQNAYEAAEYQ
+228 AKRQ
-239 FRSFSSTWYTV
+239 FDGFYWTWYYTDK
-250 AEEIRATYQAD
+250 AMKETYQAD
-261 YNKIQQS
+261 YDKIKKD
-268 INDFKALAREKYD
+268 IEDFGTLAKQKYN
-281 AGEAKELKTAE
+281 AGAANELKTDE
-292 FTENFNRM
+292 FTENFNRQFNT
-300 LNELE
+300 LK
-305 ANIGVSDAA
+305 ANIGTSGNA
-314 WINIYAV
+314 WLNISAT
-321 YQDGLRVFNA
+321 YQDGLSSFNA

-354 NAMRSAWKK
+354 NAMRKEWKK

-374 KTKASELEENF
+374 KTKASEQEKKF

-390 AQVVVINATKDEYLA
+390 GQVLKINAIKDKYLA
-405 KHVDAEAKKAAAD
+405 MYADAQAKKAAAD
-418 QLLSALED
+418 QLLADLK
-426 GFQSLGD
+426 D
-433 DFQYLEKSDDVNQ
+433 DFQYLEESEDVNL

-534 KMKPADEKDTY
+534 KMKPAAEGDTY
-545 DVAAHFQ
+545 DMAAHFQ
-552 KTAAGLQK
+552 KTAADLQK

-570 KSYQEKM
+570 KGYQEKT

-594 MAIGKYQDDAT
+594 MAVVKYQDDAT
-605 AALDRYDVVSTA
+605 AAMARYDVVNTA
-617 IKDYEAALTTLR
+617 IKDYKDALATLR
-629 GTVGPKT
+629 ATVGTKT

-665 AGNFSAAKEKLDAD
+665 AGDFSAAKKKLDAD

-685 AVQLKE
+685 TVKLKE

-698 ALNAAFA
+698 ALNDAFA

-737 IDKYKGVPYEYYNV
+737 IDEYKGVPYEYYNV

-769 NDIEASTNTQKA
+769 NEIEANANTQKA
-781 KIQAVAATKDDITED
+781 KIQAVAATEDDITED

-816 DALSALLGRVDEQ
+816 DALSELLTRVNAQ
-829 KAHVNAENQAY
+829 KAHVNAEKQAY

-860 TLTEAKKAFVIPG
+860 TLTEAKNAFKIPG

-882 TTTKLEALKAEAATA
+882 TTNKLEALKAEAATA

-925 SDLQLEANAL
+925 NDLQLEANAL
-935 KAMATDSTAN
+935 KALAIDSTAN
-945 YNAYQKLK
+945 YDAYQKLK
-953 ENFDGQKID
+953 DNFVGQRID
-962 IWNYTYGS
+962 IWNYSSWG
-970 GYYARED
+970 RD
-977 YSTHYGFVS
+977 YTTTHYGFAN

-991 RTRINQKTDGT
+991 RTRINQKTNGT
-1002 NADYYRGLLA
+1002 NAAYYLSLLA

-1021 REAIKQAI
+1021 RQAI
-1029 EDAYKAGKAW
+1029 EQAIEAAYKAGKAW
-1039 TGTLKY
+1039 TGSFKY
-1045 NSYTYKYE
+1045 NYNTYKNE
-1053 PVLNTEIVRRMTDLS
+1053 PELNTGIARRMTDLS

-1078 YNDKTNYYTQVDE
+1078 YNDYTNNSTQVDE
-1091 GNKCQTL
+1091 GNKCQAL

-1121 QLGDL
+1121 KLGDL

-1135 LVVKYYAEG
+1135 LVEKYYAEA
-1144 LTTTNNSDVS
+1144 LTTTNHKTVS
-1154 KAYRRIE
+1154 EAYRSIKF
-1161 TELGGLKAFIE
+1161 ELDGLKAFIE
-1172 GNSEYNA
+1172 GNSEYNG
-1179 AIAGDNLTRYN
+1179 AIAGDNLARYN
-1190 TFCEKVQETENK
+1190 TFCTKVQETEDK

-1247 KDDAAATYAETT
+1247 KDKAAHTYAETT
-1259 SPALWDIAEANAKK
+1259 SPALWDIKEDNAAK
-1273 AQEYTDQIEAYK
+1273 AMEYTDQIEAYK
-1285 KELDLAVNT
+1285 KDLDLAVNT

-1311 LAPAKEKVASYDKNV
+1311 LAPAKEKVAGFDKNV

-1350 LLVSNLDND
+1350 LLVSNLDDD
-1359 WNFFGMVPNLLVADL
+1359 WSFFGMVPNLLVADL

-1418 EGFAYEGKDDDF
+1418 EGFAYEGKGDDL

-1462 LQRYIDAFYAEA
+1462 LQRYINAFYAEA

-1506 ERIKAAQEYYGA
+1506 ERIKAAQDYYGA

-1532 AFNQVKRWQA
+1532 TFDQVKRWQA

-1550 QEMSKRIYGL
+1550 QEMSKRVYGL
-1560 TIGEDKQWY
+1560 IIGEDKQWY

-1584 AANQAEVDAIKADIV
+1584 AANLAEVDAIKADIV

-1642 DENATLAEA
+1642 DENATPAEA

-1670 LIKLVNAELIEGVA
+1670 LIKLVNAELIDGVA
-1684 NSLEMLVSQAES
+1684 SSLGTLVSQAETT
-1696 GYSAVNIT
+1696 YSSVNTT
-1704 YDGVYTPVKVEY
+1704 YEQVYAPVKVEY
-1716 KSALDA
+1716 KSSLDA

-1775 HAKAMENLQNAY
+1775 HAKAMKDLQDAY

-1815 YKQVGNEVFVL
+1815 WKQVGNEVFVF
-1826 ERGKSYM
+1826 ESGKSYM

-1877 SYKDGCLYDAYAKLA
+1877 SYKDGSLKDAYAKLET
-1892 VAEVF
+1892 VEVL

-1903 TQVYQSNVWG
+1903 KQVYQFNVL
-1913 ARSAMENSFDK
+1913 SALYDMDKSFNK

-1941 NLKLACRNF
+1941 NLKLARQNF
-1950 DNYLTSENGRIDLIL
+1950 DNYLAFGEMGQIDLIL

-1976 NPDGSVAVVKPI
+1976 NPDGSVAAVKLI

-2014 LRTSIEENTYVL
+2014 LRASVEENTYVL

-2043 LNALLDPETLEG
+2043 LNALLDLETLEG

-2103 FTVSAEDNNG
+2103 LTVSAEDNNG

-2128 ACQMDIVLP
+2128 ACQMDIILP

-2159 DINGVHRVVISTI
+2159 DIDGVHRVVISTI
-2172 ENNSFPNGSA
+2172 ENNSFTNGSA

-2190 GSIDKVALDNV
+2190 GCIDKVALDKV
-2201 IFAEANGRETTITG
+2201 IFAEANGRETYITG
-2215 NDATGINGMETEG
+2215 SDATGISGMEAEG

>member
-63 KYMLQRATFTDNAKI
+63 EYKLQPATFTDNAKI

-89 GVAFTIDSDAPAKV
+89 GVAFTIDGDAPAKV

-124 IFDFAA
+124 LFDFAA
-130 PVKELGAQLGEI
+130 PVKELSAQLGEI
-142 VSGTSDYFRRT
+142 VSGTSDYFRTT
-153 DAWTKGKDG
+153 DAWKMGKDG

-173 ASQLDIIEKGDYEV
+173 ASQLDIIEKGDYDV

-202 RALTDGIAALAK
+202 LALTNGIGALAK
-214 VVEKANDNENAYFS
+214 VVEDANNNENSYKSAWDAYTD
-228 AQNAYEAAEYQ
+228 AQSQ
-239 FRSFSSTWYTV
+239 FNSFSWTWRYGDI
-250 AEEIRATYQAD
+250 AEEIKATYQAD
-261 YNKIQQS
+261 YDKIQPY
-268 INDFKALAREKYD
+268 INDFKALAEQKYN
-281 AGEAKELKTAE
+281 AGTAKELKTAE
-292 FTENFNRM
+292 FTENFNSM
-300 LNELE
+300 LNELKT
-305 ANIGVSDAA
+305 NIGVSGDA
-314 WINIYAV
+314 WTNINAV

-347 DWNEEAL
+347 DWNAEAL

-374 KTKASELEENF
+374 KTKASKLEENF

-390 AQVVVINATKDEYLA
+390 AQVVVINATKNEYLA
-405 KHVDAEAKKAAAD
+405 KHADAEAKYAAAN
-418 QLLSALED
+418 QLLADLE
-426 GFQSLGD
+426 D
-433 DFQYLEKSDDVNQ
+433 DFQYLEKSEDVNQ

-466 AKDYK
+466 DKDYK

-483 DRDAIQAKISSLRSD
+483 DRDAILAKISSLRSD

-534 KMKPADEKDTY
+534 KMKPAVEGDTY

-552 KTAAGLQK
+552 KTAGGLQK

-570 KSYQEKM
+570 KGYQEKT
-577 LTETVRGDFQ
+577 LTETVRGGFQ

-594 MAIGKYQDDAT
+594 MAVVKYQEDAT
-605 AALDRYDVVSTA
+605 AAMARYDVVNTA
-617 IKDYEAALTTLR
+617 IKDYRDALATLR
-629 GTVGPKT
+629 ATVGTKT

-650 YGERITKLQTEIDRV
+650 YGERITQLQTEIDRV
-665 AGNFSAAKEKLDAD
+665 AGYFSAAKKKLDAD

-685 AVQLKE
+685 DVQLKE

-726 ASKVV
+726 ASNVV
-731 DAIKAD
+731 NAIKAD
-737 IDKYKGVPYEYYNV
+737 IDKYKGVPYTYYGV

-762 DELLQDL
+762 DELLQEL
-769 NDIEASTNTQKA
+769 NEIEAKTNTQKA

-816 DALSALLGRVDEQ
+816 DALSDLLTRVDAQ
-829 KAHVNAENQAY
+829 KDHVNAEKQAY

-860 TLTEAKKAFVIPG
+860 TLKEAKDAFVIPG

-882 TTTKLEALKAEAATA
+882 TTTKLDALKAEAATA

-925 SDLQLEANAL
+925 NDLQQEANAL
-935 KAMATDSTAN
+935 KKLATDSTAN
-945 YNAYQKLK
+945 YDAYQELK
-953 ENFDGQKID
+953 RNIAEQGIM
-962 IWNYTYGS
+962 IWCGYDYYG
-970 GYYARED
+970 RDKMD
-977 YSTHYGFVS
+977 YCYGFAN
-986 AFDAV
+986 AFNAAWKYV
-991 RTRINQKTDGT
+991 NRFTDGT
-1002 NADYYRGLLA
+1002 NAAYYLGLLS

-1021 REAIKQAI
+1021 REAIRQAI

-1053 PVLNTEIVRRMTDLS
+1053 PVLNTGIVRRMTDLS
-1068 NVLKMLPKQA
+1068 NVLQMLPKQA
-1078 YNDKTNYYTQVDE
+1078 YNDHTNYITQVDE
-1091 GNKCQTL
+1091 LNKRQAL

-1108 SDLRPETLKPYLS
+1108 SDFRPETLKPYLS

-1135 LVVKYYAEG
+1135 LVEKYYAEG
-1144 LTTTNNSDVS
+1144 LTTTNNVTVS
-1154 KAYRRIE
+1154 EAYRRIKI
-1161 TELGGLKAFIE
+1161 ELDGLKAFIE

-1232 AQENIYKYAALIKNL
+1232 AQENIYKYAVLIKNL
-1247 KDDAAATYAETT
+1247 KDDAADTYAETT

-1285 KELDLAVNT
+1285 KDLDLAVNT

-1359 WNFFGMVPNLLVADL
+1359 WSFFGMVPNLLVADL

-1383 ALYEGVYVGVDGT
+1383 VLYEGVYVGVDGT

-1418 EGFAYEGKDDDF
+1418 EGFAYEGKDDDL
-1430 KSYKDCVAKYLTPA
+1430 KSYKDRVAKYLTPA

-1462 LQRYIDAFYAEA
+1462 LQRYINAFYAEA
-1474 GAVYTSAKAKADA
+1474 GAVYISAKAKADA

-1506 ERIKAAQEYYGA
+1506 ERIKAAQDYYGA

-1550 QEMSKRIYGL
+1550 QEMSKRVYGL

-1584 AANQAEVDAIKADIV
+1584 AANLAEVDAIKADIV

-1642 DENATLAEA
+1642 AENATPAEA

-1670 LIKLVNAELIEGVA
+1670 LIKLVNAELIDGVA
-1684 NSLEMLVSQAES
+1684 SSLGTLVSQAELT
-1696 GYSAVNIT
+1696 YSNVNMT
-1704 YDGVYTPVKVEY
+1704 YDQVYAPVKVEY

-1750 LLNVLI
+1750 LLNGLI

-1775 HAKAMENLQNAY
+1775 HAKAMKDLQNAY

-1802 SYQHSSTVLEESS
+1802 SYQHASRE
-1815 YKQVGNEVFVL
+1815 VGYPEWQGLGEMFCF
-1826 ERGKSYM
+1826 EIGKSYM
-1833 ENYEKLFFNVA
+1833 ENYEKMFFNVA

-1868 AILTDSQVE
+1868 AILSDSQVE

-1892 VAEVF
+1892 TVEAF
-1897 GAWYET
+1897 GAWKET
-1903 TQVYQSNVWG
+1903 QSVYQSNVCT
-1913 ARSAMENSFDK
+1913 ARNDMENSFNK
-1924 SGTKIYDEDGAL
+1924 SGTNIYDEDNSL
-1936 REQFD
+1936 WEQFE
-1941 NLKLACRNF
+1941 NLERAYQRF
-1950 DNYLTSENGRIDLIL
+1950 DSYLDFVDIYRIL

-1976 NPDGSVAVVKPI
+1976 NPDGTEAWQKEI
-1988 NYPKDEEY
+1988 NYSKDEEY

-2014 LRTSIEENTYVL
+2014 LRASVEENTYVL
-2026 GDVTEDGVVLT
+2026 GDITEDGIVLT

-2070 SIADVTLIA
+2070 SVADVTLIA

-2084 GLWPSLGGSL
+2084 GIWPSLGGYL
-2094 NAPMVGSEN
+2094 NAPMLGSEN
-2103 FTVSAEDNNG
+2103 LTVSAEDNNG

-2128 ACQMDIVLP
+2128 ACQMDIILP

-2159 DINGVHRVVISTI
+2159 DIDGVHRVVISTI
-2172 ENNSFPNGSA
+2172 ENNCFTNGSA

-2190 GSIDKVALDNV
+2190 GSIDKVALDKV

-2215 NDATGINGMETEG
+2215 SDATGINGMEAEG

>member
-27 IDKTAWTG
+27 IDKTAWSG

-89 GVAFTIDSDAPAKV
+89 EVAFTIEGDAPAKV
-103 KVKVRAVTP
+103 RVKVRAVTP

-173 ASQLDIIEKGDYEV
+173 ASQLDIIEKGDYDV

-197 NSPEL
+197 NSPEF
-202 RALTDGIAALAK
+202 RALAEGIGALAK

-426 GFQSLGD
+426 

-483 DRDAIQAKISSLRSD
+483 DRDAIQAKINSLRSD

-534 KMKPADEKDTY
+534 KMKPAAEGDTY
-545 DVAAHFQ
+545 DMAAHFQ

-570 KSYQEKM
+570 KGYQEKT

-594 MAIGKYQDDAT
+594 MAVGKYQDDAT
-605 AALDRYDVVSTA
+605 AAMARYDVMNTA
-617 IKDYEAALTTLR
+617 IKDYKGALATLR
-629 GTVGPKT
+629 ATVGTKT

-650 YGERITKLQTEIDRV
+650 YGERITQLQTEIDRV

-737 IDKYKGVPYEYYNV
+737 IDEYKGVPYEYYNV

-769 NDIEASTNTQKA
+769 NDIEANANTQKA
-781 KIQAVAATKDDITED
+781 KIQAVAATEDDITED

-816 DALSALLGRVDEQ
+816 DALSELLTRVNAQ
-829 KAHVNAENQAY
+829 KAHVNAEKQAY

-860 TLTEAKKAFVIPG
+860 TLTEAKNAFVIPG

-925 SDLQLEANAL
+925 NDLQLEANAL
-935 KAMATDSTAN
+935 KALAIDSTAN
-945 YNAYQKLK
+945 YDAYQKLK
-953 ENFDGQKID
+953 DNFVGQRID
-962 IWNYTYGS
+962 IWNYSSWG
-970 GYYARED
+970 RD
-977 YSTHYGFVS
+977 YTTTHYGFAN

-991 RTRINQKTDGT
+991 RTRINQKTNGT
-1002 NADYYRGLLA
+1002 NAAYYLSLLA

-1021 REAIKQAI
+1021 RQAI
-1029 EDAYKAGKAW
+1029 EQAIEAAYKAGKAW
-1039 TGTLKY
+1039 TGSFKY
-1045 NSYTYKYE
+1045 NYNTYKNE
-1053 PVLNTEIVRRMTDLS
+1053 PELNTGIARRMTDLS

-1078 YNDKTNYYTQVDE
+1078 YNDYTNNSTQVDE
-1091 GNKCQTL
+1091 GNKCQAL

-1121 QLGDL
+1121 KLGDL
-1126 LKRIKEQKA
+1126 LKRIKEQKT
-1135 LVVKYYAEG
+1135 LVEKYYAEG
-1144 LTTTNNSDVS
+1144 LTTTNHKTVS
-1154 KAYRRIE
+1154 EAYRSIKLKLDE
-1161 TELGGLKAFIE
+1161 LKAFIE
-1172 GNSEYNA
+1172 GNSEYNG

-1190 TFCEKVQETENK
+1190 TFCAKVQETEDK

-1232 AQENIYKYAALIKNL
+1232 AQENIYKYAVLIKDL
-1247 KDDAAATYAETT
+1247 KDEAAATYANTT
-1259 SPALWDIAEANAKK
+1259 SPALWDIEEANAKK
-1273 AQEYTDQIEAYK
+1273 AQKYTDQIEAYK

-1294 AVRAKLEE
+1294 AVRVKLEE

-1311 LAPAKEKVASYDKNV
+1311 LAPAKEKVAGFDKNV

-1418 EGFAYEGKDDDF
+1418 EGFAYEGKDDDL

-1462 LQRYIDAFYAEA
+1462 LQRYINAFYAEA

-1506 ERIKAAQEYYGA
+1506 ERIKTAQEYYGA

-1550 QEMSKRIYGL
+1550 QEMSKRVYGL
-1560 TIGEDKQWY
+1560 IIGEDKQWY

-1642 DENATLAEA
+1642 DENATPAEA

-1696 GYSAVNIT
+1696 SYSNVNIT

-1722 CREELDGVKNLITSY
+1722 CRNELDGVKNLITSY

-1775 HAKAMENLQNAY
+1775 HAKAMKDLQDAY

-1815 YKQVGNEVFVL
+1815 WKQVGNEVFVF

-1877 SYKDGCLYDAYAKLA
+1877 SYKDGSLKDAYAKLET
-1892 VAEVF
+1892 VEVL

-1903 TQVYQSNVWG
+1903 KQVYQFNVL
-1913 ARSAMENSFDK
+1913 SALYDMEKSFYK

-1941 NLKLACRNF
+1941 NLKLAQQNF
-1950 DNYLTSENGRIDLIL
+1950 DNYLAFGEMGQIDLIL

-1976 NPDGSVAVVKPI
+1976 NPDGSVAAVKPI

-2043 LNALLDPETLEG
+2043 LNALLDSETLEG

-2103 FTVSAEDNNG
+2103 LTVSAEDNNG

-2159 DINGVHRVVISTI
+2159 DIDGVHRVVISTI
-2172 ENNSFPNGSA
+2172 ENNCFTNGSA

-2190 GSIDKVALDNV
+2190 GSIDKVALDKV
-2201 IFAEANGRETTITG
+2201 IFAEANGRETYITG
-2215 NDATGINGMETEG
+2215 SDATGINGMEAEG

>member
-63 KYMLQRATFTDNAKI
+63 EYKLQPATFTDNAKI

-89 GVAFTIDSDAPAKV
+89 GVAFTIDGDAPAKV

-124 IFDFAA
+124 LFDFAA
-130 PVKELGAQLGEI
+130 PVKELSAQLGEI
-142 VSGTSDYFRRT
+142 VSGTSDYFRTT
-153 DAWTKGKDG
+153 DAWKMGKDG

-173 ASQLDIIEKGDYEV
+173 ASQLDIIEKGDYDV

-202 RALTDGIAALAK
+202 LALTNGIGALAK
-214 VVEKANDNENAYFS
+214 VVEDANNNENSYKSAWDAYTD
-228 AQNAYEAAEYQ
+228 AQSQ
-239 FRSFSSTWYTV
+239 FNSFSWTWRYGDI
-250 AEEIRATYQAD
+250 AEEIKATYQAD
-261 YNKIQQS
+261 YDKIQPY
-268 INDFKALAREKYD
+268 INDFKALAEQKYN
-281 AGEAKELKTAE
+281 AGTAKELKTAE
-292 FTENFNRM
+292 FTENFNSM
-300 LNELE
+300 LNELKT
-305 ANIGVSDAA
+305 NIGVSGDA
-314 WINIYAV
+314 WTNINAV

-347 DWNEEAL
+347 DWNAEAL

-374 KTKASELEENF
+374 KTKASKLEENF

-390 AQVVVINATKDEYLA
+390 AQVVVINATKNEYLA
-405 KHVDAEAKKAAAD
+405 KHADAEAKYAAAN
-418 QLLSALED
+418 QLLADLE
-426 GFQSLGD
+426 D
-433 DFQYLEKSDDVNQ
+433 DFQYLEKSEDVNQ

-466 AKDYK
+466 DKDYK

-483 DRDAIQAKISSLRSD
+483 DRDAILAKISSLRSD

-534 KMKPADEKDTY
+534 KMKPAVEGDTY

-552 KTAAGLQK
+552 KTAGGLQK

-570 KSYQEKM
+570 KGYQEKT
-577 LTETVRGDFQ
+577 LTETVRGGFQ

-594 MAIGKYQDDAT
+594 MAVVKYQEDAT
-605 AALDRYDVVSTA
+605 AAMARYDVVNTA
-617 IKDYEAALTTLR
+617 IKDYRDALATLR
-629 GTVGPKT
+629 ATVGTKT

-650 YGERITKLQTEIDRV
+650 YGERITQLQTEIDRV
-665 AGNFSAAKEKLDAD
+665 AGYFSAAKKKLDAD

-685 AVQLKE
+685 DVQLKE

-726 ASKVV
+726 ASNVV
-731 DAIKAD
+731 NAIKAD
-737 IDKYKGVPYEYYNV
+737 IDKYKGVPYTYYGV

-762 DELLQDL
+762 DELLQEL
-769 NDIEASTNTQKA
+769 NEIEAKTNTQKA

-804 LSVIKGDVDAIN
+804 LSVINGDVDAIN
-816 DALSALLGRVDEQ
+816 DALSDLLTRVDAQ
-829 KAHVNAENQAY
+829 KDHVNAEKQAY

-860 TLTEAKKAFVIPG
+860 TLKEAKDAFVIPG

-882 TTTKLEALKAEAATA
+882 TTTKLDALKAEAATA

-925 SDLQLEANAL
+925 NDLQQEANAL
-935 KAMATDSTAN
+935 KKLATDSTAN
-945 YNAYQKLK
+945 YDAYQELK
-953 ENFDGQKID
+953 RNIAEQGIM
-962 IWNYTYGS
+962 IWCGYDYYG
-970 GYYARED
+970 RDKMD
-977 YSTHYGFVS
+977 YCYGFAN
-986 AFDAV
+986 AFNAAWKYV
-991 RTRINQKTDGT
+991 NRFTDGT
-1002 NADYYRGLLA
+1002 NAAYYLGLLS

-1021 REAIKQAI
+1021 REAIRQAI

-1053 PVLNTEIVRRMTDLS
+1053 PVLNTGIVRRMTDLS
-1068 NVLKMLPKQA
+1068 NVLQMLPKQA
-1078 YNDKTNYYTQVDE
+1078 YNDHTNYITQVDE
-1091 GNKCQTL
+1091 LNKRQAL

-1135 LVVKYYAEG
+1135 LVEKYYAEG
-1144 LTTTNNSDVS
+1144 LTTTNNVTVS
-1154 KAYRRIE
+1154 EAYRRIKI
-1161 TELGGLKAFIE
+1161 ELDGLKAFIE

-1232 AQENIYKYAALIKNL
+1232 AQENIYKYAVLIKNL
-1247 KDDAAATYAETT
+1247 KDDAADTYAETT

-1285 KELDLAVNT
+1285 KDLDLAVNT

-1359 WNFFGMVPNLLVADL
+1359 WSFFGMVPNLLVADL

-1383 ALYEGVYVGVDGT
+1383 VLYEGVYVGVDGT

-1418 EGFAYEGKDDDF
+1418 EGFAYEGKDDDL
-1430 KSYKDCVAKYLTPA
+1430 KSYKDRVAKYLTPA

-1462 LQRYIDAFYAEA
+1462 LQRYINAFYAEA
-1474 GAVYTSAKAKADA
+1474 GAVYISAKAKADA

-1506 ERIKAAQEYYGA
+1506 ERIKAAQDYYGA

-1550 QEMSKRIYGL
+1550 QEMSKRVYGL

-1584 AANQAEVDAIKADIV
+1584 AANLAEVDAIKADIV

-1642 DENATLAEA
+1642 AENATPAEA

-1670 LIKLVNAELIEGVA
+1670 LIKLVNAELIDGVA
-1684 NSLEMLVSQAES
+1684 SSLGTLVSQAELT
-1696 GYSAVNIT
+1696 YSNVNMT
-1704 YDGVYTPVKVEY
+1704 YDQVYAPVKVEY

-1750 LLNVLI
+1750 LLNGLI

-1775 HAKAMENLQNAY
+1775 HAKAMKDLQNAY

-1802 SYQHSSTVLEESS
+1802 SYQHASRE
-1815 YKQVGNEVFVL
+1815 VGYPEWQGLGEMFCF
-1826 ERGKSYM
+1826 EIGKSYM
-1833 ENYEKLFFNVA
+1833 ENYEKMFFNVA

-1868 AILTDSQVE
+1868 AILSDSQVE

-1892 VAEVF
+1892 TVEAF
-1897 GAWYET
+1897 GAWKET
-1903 TQVYQSNVWG
+1903 QSVYQSNVCT
-1913 ARSAMENSFDK
+1913 ARNDMENSFNK
-1924 SGTKIYDEDGAL
+1924 SGTNIYDEDNSL
-1936 REQFD
+1936 WEQFE
-1941 NLKLACRNF
+1941 NLERAYQRF
-1950 DNYLTSENGRIDLIL
+1950 DSYLDFVDIYRIL

-1976 NPDGSVAVVKPI
+1976 NPDGTEAWQKEI
-1988 NYPKDEEY
+1988 NYSKDEEY

-2084 GLWPSLGGSL
+2084 GLWPSLGGTL

-2103 FTVSAEDNNG
+2103 LTVSVEDNNG

-2128 ACQMDIVLP
+2128 ACQMDIILP

-2159 DINGVHRVVISTI
+2159 DIDGVHRVVISTI
-2172 ENNSFPNGSA
+2172 ENNSFTNGSA

-2215 NDATGINGMETEG
+2215 SDATGISGMEAEG

>member
-89 GVAFTIDSDAPAKV
+89 GVAFTIDSDAPV

-124 IFDFAA
+124 LFDFAA
-130 PVKELGAQLGEI
+130 PVKELSAQLGEI
-142 VSGTSDYFRRT
+142 VSGTSEYFRTT
-153 DAWTKGKDG
+153 DAWKKGNDE

-187 YVKNHLWQGK
+187 YVKNHLWQGE

-202 RALTDGIAALAK
+202 RALTDGIGALAD
-214 VVEKANDNENAYFS
+214 VVEKANVNENSYKSALDAYTD
-228 AQNAYEAAEYQ
+228 AKRQ
-239 FRSFSSTWYTV
+239 FDGFYWTWYYTDK
-250 AEEIRATYQAD
+250 AMKDTYQAD
-261 YNKIQQS
+261 YDKIKKD
-268 INDFKALAREKYD
+268 IEDFGTLAKQKYN
-281 AGEAKELKTAE
+281 AGAANELKTDE
-292 FTENFNRM
+292 FTENFSWQFNT
-300 LNELE
+300 LK
-305 ANIGVSDAA
+305 ANIGTSGNA
-314 WINIYAV
+314 WLNISAT
-321 YQDGLRVFNA
+321 YQDGLSSFNA
-331 AQEEI
+331 AQEKI
-336 HTQMPDDGNYA
+336 HTRMPDDGNYA

-354 NAMRSAWKK
+354 NAMRKEWKK

-374 KTKASELEENF
+374 KTKASEQEKKF

-390 AQVVVINATKDEYLA
+390 KQVLEINAIRDKYLA
-405 KHVDAEAKKAAAD
+405 NHADAEAKKDAAD
-418 QLLSALED
+418 QLLADLE
-426 GFQSLGD
+426 D
-433 DFQYLEKSDDVNQ
+433 DFQYLEESDDVNQ

-461 LKDKV
+461 LKGKV
-466 AKDYK
+466 DKDYK

-477 TASYDA
+477 TANYDA

-560 TIDEIKAAVE
+560 TIDQIKAAVE
-570 KSYQEKM
+570 KGYQEKT

-594 MAIGKYQDDAT
+594 MAVVKYQDDAT
-605 AALDRYDVVSTA
+605 AALDRYNVVDTA
-617 IKDYEAALTTLR
+617 IKDYEDALKTLR
-629 GTVGPKT
+629 TTVGPKT

-698 ALNAAFA
+698 ALNAAFRD
-705 NDKVN
+705 DKVN

-726 ASKVV
+726 ASKIV

-816 DALSALLGRVDEQ
+816 DALSELLGRVDEQ

-840 TDFIGNQYYYYPKG
+840 TDFIGNQYYYYPTG

-860 TLTEAKKAFVIPG
+860 TLTEAKNAFVIPG

-925 SDLQLEANAL
+925 NDLQLEANAL
-935 KAMATDSTAN
+935 KALAIDSTAN
-945 YNAYQKLK
+945 YDAYQKLK
-953 ENFDGQKID
+953 DNFVGQRID
-962 IWNYTYGS
+962 IWNYSSWG
-970 GYYARED
+970 RD
-977 YSTHYGFVS
+977 YTTTHYGFAN

-991 RTRINQKTDGT
+991 RTRINQKTNGT
-1002 NADYYRGLLA
+1002 NAAYYLSLLA

-1021 REAIKQAI
+1021 RQAI
-1029 EDAYKAGKAW
+1029 EQAIEAAYKAGKAW
-1039 TGTLKY
+1039 TGSFKY
-1045 NSYTYKYE
+1045 NYNTYKNE
-1053 PVLNTEIVRRMTDLS
+1053 PELNTGIARRMTDLS

-1078 YNDKTNYYTQVDE
+1078 YNDYTNNSTQVDE
-1091 GNKCQTL
+1091 GNKCQAL

-1121 QLGDL
+1121 KLGDL

-1135 LVVKYYAEG
+1135 LVEKYYAEG
-1144 LTTTNNSDVS
+1144 LTTTNHKTVS
-1154 KAYRRIE
+1154 EAYRSIKLKLDE
-1161 TELGGLKAFIE
+1161 LKAFIE
-1172 GNSEYNA
+1172 GNSEYNG

-1190 TFCEKVQETENK
+1190 TFCAKVQETENK

-1247 KDDAAATYAETT
+1247 KDEAAASYAKTT

-1294 AVRAKLEE
+1294 AVRVKLEE

-1350 LLVSNLDND
+1350 LLVSNLDAD
-1359 WNFFGMVPNLLVADL
+1359 WSFFGMVPNLLVADL
-1374 EQAAQNEWK
+1374 EQAAKDEWK

-1418 EGFAYEGKDDDF
+1418 EGFAYEGKDDDL
-1430 KSYKDCVAKYLTPA
+1430 KSYKDRVAKNLTPA

-1462 LQRYIDAFYAEA
+1462 LQRYINAFYAEA

-1550 QEMSKRIYGL
+1550 QEMSKRVYGL
-1560 TIGEDKQWY
+1560 IIGEDKQWY

-1642 DENATLAEA
+1642 VENATPAEA

-1684 NSLEMLVSQAES
+1684 SSLEFLVSQAES
-1696 GYSAVNIT
+1696 SYSTVNNT
-1704 YDGVYTPVKVEY
+1704 YSEVYTPVKVEY
-1716 KSALDA
+1716 KSSLDA
-1722 CREELDGVKNLITSY
+1722 CRNELDGVKNLITSY

-1756 DRMGATRMDII
+1756 DRMGATRTDIM

-1775 HAKAMENLQNAY
+1775 HAKAMKDLQNAY

-1802 SYQHSSTVLEESS
+1802 SYQHISTVLENSDW
-1815 YKQVGNEVFVL
+1815 KQVGGEVLVL
-1826 ERGKSYM
+1826 ESGKSYM

-1844 SEKAEEVSGVLEQ
+1844 SEKAEEVSDVLEQ

-1877 SYKDGCLYDAYAKLA
+1877 SYKDGSLYDAYAKLA

-1903 TQVYQSNVWG
+1903 MQVYQSNVWG
-1913 ARSAMENSFDK
+1913 ARSAMENSFYK

-1941 NLKLACRNF
+1941 NLKLACQNF
-1950 DNYLTSENGRIDLIL
+1950 DNYLAINEFGHIDRIY
-1965 PTKDINGNAWL
+1965 PRKDINGNAWL
-1976 NPDGSVAVVKPI
+1976 NPDGSVAVIKEV

-2055 GKVFAAAD
+2055 GKMFAAAD

-2103 FTVSAEDNNG
+2103 LTVSAEDNNG

-2128 ACQMDIVLP
+2128 ACQMDIILP

-2159 DINGVHRVVISTI
+2159 DIGGVHRVVISTI
-2172 ENNSFPNGSA
+2172 ENNSFTNGSA

-2190 GSIDKVALDNV
+2190 GSIDKVALDKV
-2201 IFAEANGRETTITG
+2201 IFAEANGRETYITG
-2215 NDATGINGMETEG
+2215 SDATGINGMEAEG

>member
-63 KYMLQRATFTDNAKI
+63 KYMLQPATFTDNAKI

-89 GVAFTIDSDAPAKV
+89 GIAFTIDGDAPAKV

-142 VSGTSDYFRRT
+142 VSGTSDYFRTT
-153 DAWTKGKDG
+153 DAWKTGKDG

-173 ASQLDIIEKGDYEV
+173 ASQLDIIEKGDYDV
-187 YVKNHLWQGK
+187 YVKNHLWQGEK
-197 NSPEL
+197 SPEL
-202 RALTDGIAALAK
+202 LALKNGIGALAD
-214 VVEKANDNENAYFS
+214 VVEKANVNENSYKSALDAYTD
-228 AQNAYEAAEYQ
+228 AKRQ
-239 FRSFSSTWYTV
+239 FDGFYWTWYYTDK
-250 AEEIRATYQAD
+250 AMKETYQAD
-261 YNKIQQS
+261 YDKIKKD
-268 INDFKALAREKYD
+268 IEDFGTLAMQKYN
-281 AGEAKELKTAE
+281 AGAANELKTDE
-292 FTENFNRM
+292 FTENFSQQFNT
-300 LNELE
+300 LK
-305 ANIGVSDAA
+305 ANIGTSGNA
-314 WINIYAV
+314 WLNISAT
-321 YQDGLRVFNA
+321 YQDGLSSFNA

-354 NAMRSAWKK
+354 NAMRLAWKE
-363 VSDLYKTIDAD
+363 VSDLYKEIDAD
-374 KTKASELEENF
+374 KTKASEQEKKF

-390 AQVVVINATKDEYLA
+390 GQVLKINAIKDKYLA
-405 KHVDAEAKKAAAD
+405 MYADAQAKKAAAD
-418 QLLSALED
+418 QLLADLE
-426 GFQSLGD
+426 D
-433 DFQYLEKSDDVNQ
+433 DFQYLEKSEDVNL

-453 EIRTAINA
+453 EIRTAIDA
-461 LKDKV
+461 LKGKV
-466 AKDYK
+466 DKDYK

-516 GTETGLQKKLDD
+516 GTETGLQKQLDD

-534 KMKPADEKDTY
+534 KMKPAAKDDTY

-570 KSYQEKM
+570 KSYQEKT

-605 AALDRYDVVSTA
+605 AAMDRYDVVNTA
-617 IKDYEAALTTLR
+617 IKDYEDALATLR
-629 GTVGPKT
+629 KTVGPKT

-665 AGNFSAAKEKLDAD
+665 AGNFSAAKEELDAEH
-679 LLAALL
+679 LAALL

-737 IDKYKGVPYEYYNV
+737 IDKYKGVPYTYYDV

-769 NDIEASTNTQKA
+769 NDIEANTNTQKA
-781 KIQAVAATKDDITED
+781 KIQAVAATEDDITED

-816 DALSALLGRVDEQ
+816 DALSELLTRVNAQ
-829 KAHVNAENQAY
+829 KAHVNAEKQAY
-840 TDFIGNQYYYYPKG
+840 TDFLGNQYYYYPTG

-860 TLTEAKKAFVIPG
+860 TLTEAKNAFVIPG

-882 TTTKLEALKAEAATA
+882 TTTKLDALKAEAATA

-911 DAEGHVVKGITSRL
+911 DADGHVVKGITSRL
-925 SDLQLEANAL
+925 YDLQLEANAL
-935 KAMATDSTAN
+935 KKLATDSTAN
-945 YNAYQKLK
+945 YDAYQELK
-953 ENFDGQKID
+953 RNIAEQEIKI
-962 IWNYTYGS
+962 WYGYS
-970 GYYARED
+970 YWGGD
-977 YSTHYGFVS
+977 YLDYRHGFAD

-991 RTRINQKTDGT
+991 RMYVNRFTDGT
-1002 NADYYRGLLA
+1002 NAAYYLGLIA
-1012 YPDGVHFKE
+1012 NPDGVHYKE
-1021 REAIKQAI
+1021 CKNIEQAI

-1053 PVLNTEIVRRMTDLS
+1053 PVLNTGIVSRMTDLS
-1068 NVLKMLPKQA
+1068 NVLKMIPKQA
-1078 YNDKTNYYTQVDE
+1078 NDDHANYYTQVDE
-1091 GNKCQTL
+1091 LNKRQAL

-1135 LVVKYYAEG
+1135 LVEKYYAEG
-1144 LTTTNNSDVS
+1144 LTTTNNVTVS
-1154 KAYRRIE
+1154 EAYRSIKL
-1161 TELGGLKAFIE
+1161 ELDGLKAFIE

-1179 AIAGDNLTRYN
+1179 VIAGDNLTRYN
-1190 TFCEKVQETENK
+1190 TFCAKVQETEDK

-1211 GYQNIST
+1211 GYQNVST

-1247 KDDAAATYAETT
+1247 KDDAAATYAKTT
-1259 SPALWDIAEANAKK
+1259 SPALWDIDEANAAK
-1273 AQEYTDQIEAYK
+1273 AMEYTAQIEAYK
-1285 KELDLAVNT
+1285 KDLDLAVNT

-1350 LLVSNLDND
+1350 LLVSNLDAD
-1359 WNFFGMVPNLLVADL
+1359 WSFFGMVPNLLVADL
-1374 EQAAQNEWK
+1374 EQAAKDEWK
-1383 ALYEGVYVGVDGT
+1383 ALYEGVYVGQDGT

-1418 EGFAYEGKDDDF
+1418 EGFAYEGKDADL
-1430 KSYKDCVAKYLTPA
+1430 KSYKDRVAKYLTPA

-1462 LQRYIDAFYAEA
+1462 LQRYINAFYAEA

-1500 DYNTVT
+1500 DYNIVT
-1506 ERIKAAQEYYGA
+1506 ERIKAAQDYYGA

-1532 AFNQVKRWQA
+1532 TFDQVKRWQA

-1642 DENATLAEA
+1642 VENATPAEA

-1684 NSLEMLVSQAES
+1684 SSLEMLVSQAES
-1696 GYSAVNIT
+1696 GYSEVNIT
-1704 YDGVYTPVKVEY
+1704 YDQVYTPVKVEY
-1716 KSALDA
+1716 KSSLDA
-1722 CREELDGVKNLITSY
+1722 CRNELDGVKNLITSY

-1756 DRMGATRMDII
+1756 DRMGATRTDIM

-1775 HAKAMENLQNAY
+1775 HAQAMKNLQNAY

-1802 SYQHSSTVLEESS
+1802 SYQHASRE
-1815 YKQVGNEVFVL
+1815 VGYPEWQGLGEMFCF
-1826 ERGKSYM
+1826 EIGKSYM
-1833 ENYEKLFFNVA
+1833 ENYEKMFFNVA
-1844 SEKAEEVSGVLEQ
+1844 SEKAEVVSGVLEQ

-1892 VAEVF
+1892 TVEAF
-1897 GAWYET
+1897 GAWKET
-1903 TQVYQSNVWG
+1903 QSVYQFNVCT
-1913 ARSAMENSFDK
+1913 ARDDMENSFNK
-1924 SGTKIYDEDGAL
+1924 SGTNIYDEDNSL
-1936 REQFD
+1936 WEQFN
-1941 NLKLACRNF
+1941 NLERAYQRF
-1950 DNYLTSENGRIDLIL
+1950 DSYLDFVDIYRIL

-1976 NPDGSVAVVKPI
+1976 NPDGTEAWQKEI
-1988 NYPKDEEY
+1988 NYSKDEEY

-2001 AATSESLVESMNA
+2001 AATSQSLVESMNA
-2014 LRTSIEENTYVL
+2014 LRASVEENTYVL
-2026 GDVTEDGVVLT
+2026 GDVTEDGIVLT

-2103 FTVSAEDNNG
+2103 LTVSAEDNNG

-2128 ACQMDIVLP
+2128 ACQMDIILP

-2159 DINGVHRVVISTI
+2159 DIDGVHRVVISTI
-2172 ENNSFPNGSA
+2172 ENNSFTNGSA

-2190 GSIDKVALDNV
+2190 GSIDKVALDKV

-2215 NDATGINGMETEG
+2215 SDATGISGMEAEG

>member
-63 KYMLQRATFTDNAKI
+63 KYMLQPATFTDNAKI

-89 GVAFTIDSDAPAKV
+89 GVAFTIDGAAPAKV

-124 IFDFAA
+124 LFDFAA
-130 PVKELGAQLGEI
+130 PVKELSAQLGEI
-142 VSGTSDYFRRT
+142 VSGTSEYFRTT
-153 DAWTKGKDG
+153 DAWKKGNDE

-187 YVKNHLWQGK
+187 YVKNHLWQGE

-202 RALTDGIAALAK
+202 RALTDGIGALAD
-214 VVEKANDNENAYFS
+214 VVEKANVNENSYKSAWDAYTD
-228 AQNAYEAAEYQ
+228 AKRQ
-239 FRSFSSTWYTV
+239 FDGFYWTWYYTDK
-250 AEEIRATYQAD
+250 AMKDTYQAD
-261 YNKIQQS
+261 YDKIKKD
-268 INDFKALAREKYD
+268 IEDFGTLAKQKYN
-281 AGEAKELKTAE
+281 AGAANELKTDE
-292 FTENFNRM
+292 FTENFSWQFNT
-300 LNELE
+300 LK
-305 ANIGVSDAA
+305 ANIGTSGNA
-314 WINIYAV
+314 WLNISAT
-321 YQDGLRVFNA
+321 YQDGLSSFNA

-336 HTQMPDDGNYA
+336 HTRMPDDGNYA

-354 NAMRSAWKK
+354 NAMRKEWKK

-374 KTKASELEENF
+374 KTKASEQEKKF

-390 AQVVVINATKDEYLA
+390 EQVWAINAIKDKYLA
-405 KHVDAEAKKAAAD
+405 NYDDAQAKKAAAD
-418 QLLSALED
+418 QLLADLK
-426 GFQSLGD
+426 D
-433 DFQYLEKSDDVNQ
+433 DFQYLEESDDVNQ

-461 LKDKV
+461 LRDKV
-466 AKDYK
+466 EKDYK

-534 KMKPADEKDTY
+534 KMKPAAEGDTY
-545 DVAAHFQ
+545 DMAAHFQ

-570 KSYQEKM
+570 KGYQEKT

-594 MAIGKYQDDAT
+594 MAVVKYQDDAT
-605 AALDRYDVVSTA
+605 AAMARYDVVNTA
-617 IKDYEAALTTLR
+617 IKDYKDALATLR
-629 GTVGPKT
+629 ATVGTKT

-665 AGNFSAAKEKLDAD
+665 AGNFSAAKKKLDAD

-698 ALNAAFA
+698 ALNDAFA

-737 IDKYKGVPYEYYNV
+737 IDEYKGVPYEYYNV

-769 NDIEASTNTQKA
+769 NEIEANANTQKA
-781 KIQAVAATKDDITED
+781 KIQAVAATEDDITED

-816 DALSALLGRVDEQ
+816 DALSELLTRVNAQ
-829 KAHVNAENQAY
+829 KAHVNAEKQAY

-860 TLTEAKKAFVIPG
+860 TLTEAKNAFVIPG

-925 SDLQLEANAL
+925 NDLQLEANAL
-935 KAMATDSTAN
+935 KALAIDSTAN
-945 YNAYQKLK
+945 YDAYQKLK
-953 ENFDGQKID
+953 DNFVGQRID
-962 IWNYTYGS
+962 IWNYSSWG
-970 GYYARED
+970 RD
-977 YSTHYGFVS
+977 YTTTHYGFAN

-991 RTRINQKTDGT
+991 RTRINQKTNGT
-1002 NADYYRGLLA
+1002 NAAYYLSLLA

-1021 REAIKQAI
+1021 RQAI
-1029 EDAYKAGKAW
+1029 EQAIEAAYKAGKAW
-1039 TGTLKY
+1039 TGSFKY
-1045 NSYTYKYE
+1045 NYNTYKNE
-1053 PVLNTEIVRRMTDLS
+1053 PELNTGIARRMTDLS

-1078 YNDKTNYYTQVDE
+1078 YNDYTNNSTQVDE
-1091 GNKCQTL
+1091 GNKCQAL

-1121 QLGDL
+1121 KLGDL
-1126 LKRIKEQKA
+1126 LKRIKEQKT
-1135 LVVKYYAEG
+1135 LVEKYYAEG
-1144 LTTTNNSDVS
+1144 LTTTNHKTVS
-1154 KAYRRIE
+1154 EAYRSIKLKLDE
-1161 TELGGLKAFIE
+1161 LKAFIE
-1172 GNSEYNA
+1172 GNSEYNG

-1190 TFCEKVQETENK
+1190 TFCAKVQETEDK

-1232 AQENIYKYAALIKNL
+1232 AQENIYKYAVLIKDL
-1247 KDDAAATYAETT
+1247 KDEAAATYANTT
-1259 SPALWDIAEANAKK
+1259 SPALWDIEEANAKK
-1273 AQEYTDQIEAYK
+1273 AQKYTDQIEAYK

-1350 LLVSNLDND
+1350 LLVSNLDDD
-1359 WNFFGMVPNLLVADL
+1359 WSFFGMVPNLLVADL

-1418 EGFAYEGKDDDF
+1418 EGFTYEGKDDDL

-1474 GAVYTSAKAKADA
+1474 GAVYTSAKANADA

-1506 ERIKAAQEYYGA
+1506 ERIKAAQDYYGA

-1550 QEMSKRIYGL
+1550 QEMSKRVYGL
-1560 TIGEDKQWY
+1560 IIGEDEQWY

-1642 DENATLAEA
+1642 DENATPAEA

-1670 LIKLVNAELIEGVA
+1670 LIKLVNAELIDGVA
-1684 NSLEMLVSQAES
+1684 SSLGTLVSQAES
-1696 GYSAVNIT
+1696 SYSSVNTT
-1704 YDGVYTPVKVEY
+1704 YDQVYAPVKVEY

-1775 HAKAMENLQNAY
+1775 HAKAMKDLQDAY
-1787 DALVAEQT
+1787 DALVAEQS

-1802 SYQHSSTVLEESS
+1802 SYQHSSNVLEMSSGVEIEGDFFVFES
-1815 YKQVGNEVFVL
+1815 
-1826 ERGKSYM
+1826 GKSYM

-1877 SYKDGCLYDAYAKLA
+1877 SYKDSSLKDAYAKLA

-1903 TQVYQSNVWG
+1903 QQVYKPNVL
-1913 ARSAMENSFDK
+1913 SALDDMEKSFYK
-1924 SGTKIYDEDGAL
+1924 SGAKIYDEDGAL

-1976 NPDGSVAVVKPI
+1976 NPDGSVAAVKPI

-2043 LNALLDPETLEG
+2043 LNALLDSETLEG

-2103 FTVSAEDNNG
+2103 LTVSAEDNNG

-2128 ACQMDIVLP
+2128 ACQMDIILP

-2159 DINGVHRVVISTI
+2159 DIDGVHRVVISTI
-2172 ENNSFPNGSA
+2172 ENNCFTNGSA

-2190 GSIDKVALDNV
+2190 GSIDKVALDKV
-2201 IFAEANGRETTITG
+2201 IFAEANGRETYITG
-2215 NDATGINGMETEG
+2215 SDATGINGMEAEG

>member
-13 TGAPVAALADADVV
+13 TGVPVAALADADVV

-89 GVAFTIDSDAPAKV
+89 EVAFTIEGDAPAKV
-103 KVKVRAVTP
+103 RVKVRAVTP

-173 ASQLDIIEKGDYEV
+173 ASQLDIIEKGDYDV

-202 RALTDGIAALAK
+202 LALKNGIGALAD
-214 VVEKANDNENAYFS
+214 VVEKANVNENSYKSAWDAYTD
-228 AQNAYEAAEYQ
+228 AKRQ
-239 FRSFSSTWYTV
+239 FDGFYWTWYYTDK
-250 AEEIRATYQAD
+250 AMKETYQAD
-261 YNKIQQS
+261 YDKIKKD
-268 INDFKALAREKYD
+268 IEDFGTLAMQKYN
-281 AGEAKELKTAE
+281 AGAANELKTDE
-292 FTENFNRM
+292 FTENFSWQFNT
-300 LNELE
+300 LK
-305 ANIGVSDAA
+305 ANIGTSGNA
-314 WINIYAV
+314 WLNISAT
-321 YQDGLRVFNA
+321 YQDGLSSFNA

-354 NAMRSAWKK
+354 NAMRKEWKK

-374 KTKASELEENF
+374 KTKASEQEKKF

-390 AQVVVINATKDEYLA
+390 EQVLAINAIRDKYLA
-405 KHVDAEAKKAAAD
+405 YHADAEAKKKAAD
-418 QLLSALED
+418 QLLADLED
-426 GFQSLGD
+426 
-433 DFQYLEKSDDVNQ
+433 DFLYLEKSEDVNL

-461 LKDKV
+461 LKGKV

-516 GTETGLQKKLDD
+516 GTETGLQKMLDD

-534 KMKPADEKDTY
+534 KMKPAAEKDTY

-552 KTAAGLQK
+552 KTAADLQK
-560 TIDEIKAAVE
+560 TIDQIKEAVE
-570 KSYQEKM
+570 KAYQEKT
-577 LTETVRGDFQ
+577 LTETARTDFQ
-587 SQIDAAA
+587 QQIDAAA
-594 MAIGKYQDDAT
+594 MSIGKYQDDAT
-605 AALDRYDVVSTA
+605 AALDRYDVVNTA
-617 IKDYEAALTTLR
+617 IKDYKDALATLR
-629 GTVGPKT
+629 ATVGTKT

-650 YGERITKLQTEIDRV
+650 YGERITQLQTEIDRV

-685 AVQLKE
+685 AVKLKE

-726 ASKVV
+726 ASEIV

-762 DELLQDL
+762 DKLLQDL

-816 DALSALLGRVDEQ
+816 DALSELLGRVDEQ

-860 TLTEAKKAFVIPG
+860 TLKEAKDAFVIPG

-882 TTTKLEALKAEAATA
+882 TTTKLDVLKAEAATA

-925 SDLQLEANAL
+925 NDLQQEANAL
-935 KAMATDSTAN
+935 KKLATDSTAN
-945 YNAYQKLK
+945 YDAYQELK
-953 ENFDGQKID
+953 RNIAEQGIM
-962 IWNYTYGS
+962 IWCGYDYYG
-970 GYYARED
+970 RDKMD
-977 YSTHYGFVS
+977 YCYGFAN
-986 AFDAV
+986 AFNAAWKYV
-991 RTRINQKTDGT
+991 NRFTDRA
-1002 NADYYRGLLA
+1002 NAAYYLGLLS

-1021 REAIKQAI
+1021 REAIRQAI

-1045 NSYTYKYE
+1045 NSYTYKHE
-1053 PVLNTEIVRRMTDLS
+1053 PVLNTGIVRRMTDLS
-1068 NVLKMLPKQA
+1068 NVLQMLPKQA
-1078 YNDKTNYYTQVDE
+1078 YNDHTNYITQVDE
-1091 GNKCQTL
+1091 LNKRQAL

-1135 LVVKYYAEG
+1135 LVEKYYAEG
-1144 LTTTNNSDVS
+1144 LTTTNNSMVI
-1154 KAYRRIE
+1154 KAYRSIKL
-1161 TELGGLKAFIE
+1161 ELDGLKAFIE
-1172 GNSEYNA
+1172 GNSEYNG

-1190 TFCEKVQETENK
+1190 TFCTKVQETENK

-1232 AQENIYKYAALIKNL
+1232 AQENIYKYAALIKDL

-1259 SPALWDIAEANAKK
+1259 SPALWDIAEDNAAK
-1273 AQEYTDQIEAYK
+1273 AMEYTDQIEAYK

-1311 LAPAKEKVASYDKNV
+1311 LAPAKEKVAGFDKNV

-1350 LLVSNLDND
+1350 LLVSNLDDD
-1359 WNFFGMVPNLLVADL
+1359 WSFFGMVPNLLVADL

-1418 EGFAYEGKDDDF
+1418 EGFAYEGKDDDL

-1550 QEMSKRIYGL
+1550 QEMSKRVYGL

-1584 AANQAEVDAIKADIV
+1584 AANLAEVDAIKADIV

-1642 DENATLAEA
+1642 DENATPAEA

-1696 GYSAVNIT
+1696 T
-1704 YDGVYTPVKVEY
+1704 YDSVNTTYEQVYAPVKVEY

-1750 LLNVLI
+1750 LLNGLI

-1775 HAKAMENLQNAY
+1775 HAKAMKDLQNAY

-1802 SYQHSSTVLEESS
+1802 SYQHVS
-1815 YKQVGNEVFVL
+1815 EVREYSGCEGLGEMFCF
-1826 ERGKSYM
+1826 EDGKSYM

-1844 SEKAEEVSGVLEQ
+1844 SEKAEVVSGVLEQ

-1868 AILTDSQVE
+1868 AILTDNQVE
-1877 SYKDGCLYDAYAKLA
+1877 SYKDGCLNEAYAKLA
-1892 VAEVF
+1892 TVEAF
-1897 GAWYET
+1897 GAWKET
-1903 TQVYQSNVWG
+1903 QSVYQVNVNS
-1913 ARSAMENSFDK
+1913 ARYAMENSFNK
-1924 SGTKIYDEDGAL
+1924 SGTNIYDEDGTL
-1936 REQFD
+1936 WEQFN
-1941 NLKLACRNF
+1941 NLERAYQRFVSYLNF
-1950 DNYLTSENGRIDLIL
+1950 ADIYRIL

-1976 NPDGSVAVVKPI
+1976 NPDGSEAWQKEI
-1988 NYPKDEEY
+1988 NYSKDEEY

-2084 GLWPSLGGSL
+2084 GLWPSLGGTL
-2094 NAPMVGSEN
+2094 NAPMVESEN
-2103 FTVSAEDNNG
+2103 LTVSAEDNNG

-2128 ACQMDIVLP
+2128 ACQMDIILP

-2159 DINGVHRVVISTI
+2159 DIDGVHRVVISTI
-2172 ENNSFPNGSA
+2172 ENNCFTNGSA

-2190 GSIDKVALDNV
+2190 GSIDKVALDKV
-2201 IFAEANGRETTITG
+2201 IFAEANGRETYITG
-2215 NDATGINGMETEG
+2215 SDATGINGMEAEG

>member
-63 KYMLQRATFTDNAKI
+63 EYKLQDAPELFTDNAKI

-89 GVAFTIDSDAPAKV
+89 GVAFTIDGDAPAKV

-117 SGVKFTL
+117 SGVKFIL

-130 PVKELGAQLGEI
+130 PVKELSAQLGEI
-142 VSGTSDYFRRT
+142 VSGTSEYFRTT
-153 DAWTKGKDG
+153 DAWKKGNDE

-347 DWNEEAL
+347 DWNAEAL

-374 KTKASELEENF
+374 KTKASELEEDF

-390 AQVVVINATKDEYLA
+390 AQVVVINATKDEYRA
-405 KHVDAEAKKAAAD
+405 KHIDAEAKKAAAD
-418 QLLSALED
+418 QLLADLE
-426 GFQSLGD
+426 D

-446 KYANRVK
+446 KYASRVK

-483 DRDAIQAKISSLRSD
+483 DRDAIQAKINSLRSD

-534 KMKPADEKDTY
+534 KMKPAAEGDTY

-570 KSYQEKM
+570 KGYQEKT
-577 LTETVRGDFQ
+577 LTETVRGGFQ

-594 MAIGKYQDDAT
+594 MAVVKYQDDAT
-605 AALDRYDVVSTA
+605 AAMDRYDVVNTA
-617 IKDYEAALTTLR
+617 IKDYKDALATLR
-629 GTVGPKT
+629 ATVGTKT
-636 LVVATPATEVTGKT
+636 LVVATPTTEVTGKT

-665 AGNFSAAKEKLDAD
+665 AGNFSVAKEKLDAEH
-679 LLAALL
+679 LAALL

-698 ALNAAFA
+698 ALNDAFA

-737 IDKYKGVPYEYYNV
+737 IDEYKGVPYTYYGV

-769 NDIEASTNTQKA
+769 NEIEASTNTQKA

-816 DALSALLGRVDEQ
+816 DALSELLKRVNDQ
-829 KAHVNAENQAY
+829 KAHVNAEKQAY
-840 TDFIGNQYYYYPKG
+840 TNFIGYQSYYYATG

-860 TLTEAKKAFVIPG
+860 TLTEAKDAFKIPG

-882 TTTKLEALKAEAATA
+882 TTTKLDALKAEAATA

-925 SDLQLEANAL
+925 NDLQLEANAL

-953 ENFDGQKID
+953 ENFDKQKIE
-962 IWNYTYGS
+962 IWNYYGS
-970 GYYARED
+970 GYYAKD
-977 YSTHYGFVS
+977 NYSTHYGFDS
-986 AFDAV
+986 AFNAV
-991 RTRINQKTDGT
+991 WTRINQKTDGT
-1002 NADYYRGLLA
+1002 NAYYYLGLLS

-1021 REAIKQAI
+1021 REAIRQAI

-1039 TGTLKY
+1039 TGSLEY
-1045 NSYTYKYE
+1045 SYSSYKYE
-1053 PVLNTEIVRRMTDLS
+1053 PVLNTGIVRRMTDLS
-1068 NVLKMLPKQA
+1068 NVFKMLPKQA
-1078 YNDKTNYYTQVDE
+1078 YDDCTNYKTQVYE
-1091 GNKCQTL
+1091 LNLKQEL

-1135 LVVKYYAEG
+1135 LVEKYYAEG

-1154 KAYRRIE
+1154 EAYRLIKIE
-1161 TELGGLKAFIE
+1161 LDGLKAFIE
-1172 GNSEYNA
+1172 GKGDYNA

-1190 TFCEKVQETENK
+1190 TFCEKVQETEDK

-1232 AQENIYKYAALIKNL
+1232 AQENIYKYAALIKKL
-1247 KDDAAATYAETT
+1247 KDEAADTYAKTT
-1259 SPALWDIAEANAKK
+1259 SPDLWDIGETKAAK

-1285 KELDLAVNT
+1285 KDLDLAVNT

-1350 LLVSNLDND
+1350 LLVSNLDAD
-1359 WNFFGMVPNLLVADL
+1359 WSFFGMVPNLLVADL

-1418 EGFAYEGKDDDF
+1418 EGFAYEGKDDDL
-1430 KSYKDCVAKYLTPA
+1430 KSYKDRVAKYLTPA

-1506 ERIKAAQEYYGA
+1506 ERIKAAQDYYGA

-1569 DCHSIKILSIDGIYN
+1569 DFHSIKILSIDGIYN
-1584 AANQAEVDAIKADIV
+1584 AANRAEVDAIKADIV

-1642 DENATLAEA
+1642 DENATPAEA

-1665 QARMG
+1665 QTRMG

-1684 NSLEMLVSQAES
+1684 SSLEKLVSQAES
-1696 GYSAVNIT
+1696 GYSAVNNT

-1750 LLNVLI
+1750 LLNGLI

-1775 HAKAMENLQNAY
+1775 HAKAMKDLQNAY

-1802 SYQHSSTVLEESS
+1802 SYQHASTVLEMSS
-1815 YKQVGNEVFVL
+1815 WQQVGNEVFEF

-1844 SEKAEEVSGVLEQ
+1844 SEKAEEVSDVLEQ

-1877 SYKDGCLYDAYAKLA
+1877 SYKDGSLYEAYAKLA
-1892 VAEVF
+1892 MAEVF
-1897 GAWYET
+1897 GAWNET
-1903 TQVYQSNVWG
+1903 KQVYQGNVWG
-1913 ARSAMENSFDK
+1913 ARSAMENSFYK
-1924 SGTKIYDEDGAL
+1924 SGTNIYDEDGAL

-1941 NLKLACRNF
+1941 NLKLACQNF
-1950 DNYLTSENGRIDLIL
+1950 DNYLNFVDIYRIL

-1976 NPDGSVAVVKPI
+1976 NPDGSEAWQKEI
-1988 NYPKDEEY
+1988 NYSKDEEY

-2001 AATSESLVESMNA
+2001 AATSQSLVDSMNA
-2014 LRTSIEENTYVL
+2014 LRASVEENTYVL

-2103 FTVSAEDNNG
+2103 LTVSAEDNNG

-2172 ENNSFPNGSA
+2172 ENNSFTNGSA

-2247 GINIVRNANGKTQKV
+2247 GINIVRNANGKPQKV

>member
-27 IDKTAWTG
+27 IDKTAWSG

-63 KYMLQRATFTDNAKI
+63 KYRLQRATFTDNAKI

-89 GVAFTIDSDAPAKV
+89 GVAFTIDGAAPAKV

-142 VSGTSDYFRRT
+142 VSGTSDYFRTT
-153 DAWTKGKDG
+153 DAWKKGKDG

-187 YVKNHLWQGK
+187 YVKNHLWQGE

-202 RALTDGIAALAK
+202 HALAEGIGALAK

-281 AGEAKELKTAE
+281 AGDAKELKTAE

-405 KHVDAEAKKAAAD
+405 KHVDAVAKKAAAD
-418 QLLSALED
+418 QLLSALE
-426 GFQSLGD
+426 D

-466 AKDYK
+466 DKDYK
-471 APHNIR
+471 APHNIL

-506 ENYQKLLKAL
+506 ENYQKLLKEL

-552 KTAAGLQK
+552 KTAADLQK
-560 TIDEIKAAVE
+560 TIDQIKSAVE
-570 KSYQEKM
+570 KGYQEKT
-577 LTETVRGDFQ
+577 LTETVRFDFQ
-587 SQIDAAA
+587 NQITNAGEAVY
-594 MAIGKYQDDAT
+594 KYQDDAT
-605 AALDRYDVVSTA
+605 AAMARYDGVNTA
-617 IKDYEAALTTLR
+617 IKDYEAALATLR
-629 GTVGPKT
+629 ETVGPKT

-650 YGERITKLQTEIDRV
+650 YGERITKLQAEIDRV
-665 AGNFSAAKEKLDAD
+665 KGNFSDAKKKLDAEH
-679 LLAALL
+679 LAALL
-685 AVQLKE
+685 DVQLKE

-698 ALNAAFA
+698 ALNAAFLK
-705 NDKVN
+705 DKDN

-726 ASKVV
+726 ASKIV

-816 DALSALLGRVDEQ
+816 EALSELLTRVDAQ
-829 KAHVNAENQAY
+829 KAHVNAEKQAY

-860 TLTEAKKAFVIPG
+860 TLTEAKNAFKIPG

-882 TTTKLEALKAEAATA
+882 TTTKLDALKAEAATA

-925 SDLQLEANAL
+925 NDLQLEANAL
-935 KAMATDSTAN
+935 KKMATDSTAN
-945 YNAYQKLK
+945 YDAYQELK
-953 ENFDGQKID
+953 RNIAEQGIM
-962 IWNYTYGS
+962 IWCGYDYYG
-970 GYYARED
+970 RDKMD
-977 YSTHYGFVS
+977 YCYGFAN
-986 AFDAV
+986 AFNAAWKYV
-991 RTRINQKTDGT
+991 NRFTDGT
-1002 NADYYRGLLA
+1002 NAAYYLGLLS

-1021 REAIKQAI
+1021 REAIRQAI

-1053 PVLNTEIVRRMTDLS
+1053 PVLNTGIVRRMTDLS
-1068 NVLKMLPKQA
+1068 NVLQMLPKQA
-1078 YNDKTNYYTQVDE
+1078 YNDHTNYITQVDE
-1091 GNKCQTL
+1091 LNKRQAL

-1121 QLGDL
+1121 KLGGL
-1126 LKRIKEQKA
+1126 LKRIKEQKT
-1135 LVVKYYAEG
+1135 LVEKYYAEG
-1144 LTTTNNSDVS
+1144 LTTTNHKTVS
-1154 KAYRRIE
+1154 EAYRSIKLKLDE
-1161 TELGGLKAFIE
+1161 LKAFIE
-1172 GNSEYNA
+1172 GNSEYNG

-1190 TFCEKVQETENK
+1190 TFCAKVQETEDK

-1247 KDDAAATYAETT
+1247 KDAAAATYAKTT
-1259 SPALWDIAEANAKK
+1259 SPALWDIDEANAAK
-1273 AQEYTDQIEAYK
+1273 AMEYTAQIEAYK

-1311 LAPAKEKVASYDKNV
+1311 LAPAKEKVAGFDKNV

-1350 LLVSNLDND
+1350 LLVSNLDDD
-1359 WNFFGMVPNLLVADL
+1359 WSFFGMVPNLLVADL

-1418 EGFAYEGKDDDF
+1418 EGFAYEGKDDDL

-1462 LQRYIDAFYAEA
+1462 LQRYINAFYAEA

-1550 QEMSKRIYGL
+1550 QEMSKRVYGL
-1560 TIGEDKQWY
+1560 IIGEDKQWY

-1642 DENATLAEA
+1642 DENATPAEA

-1670 LIKLVNAELIEGVA
+1670 LIKLVNAELIDGVA
-1684 NSLEMLVSQAES
+1684 SSLGTLVSQAES
-1696 GYSAVNIT
+1696 SYSSVNTT
-1704 YDGVYTPVKVEY
+1704 YDQVYAPVKVEY

-1756 DRMGATRMDII
+1756 DRMGATSMDII

-1775 HAKAMENLQNAY
+1775 HAKAMKDLQDAY

-1815 YKQVGNEVFVL
+1815 YKQVGNEVFVF

-1877 SYKDGCLYDAYAKLA
+1877 SYKDGSLKDAYAKLET
-1892 VAEVF
+1892 VEVL

-1903 TQVYQSNVWG
+1903 KQVYQFNVL
-1913 ARSAMENSFDK
+1913 SALYDMDKSFNK

-1941 NLKLACRNF
+1941 NLKLARQNF
-1950 DNYLTSENGRIDLIL
+1950 DNYLAFGEMGQIDLIL

-1976 NPDGSVAVVKPI
+1976 NPDGSVAAVKPI

-2037 DDYLAV
+2037 DDYLTV
-2043 LNALLDPETLEG
+2043 LNAVLDPETLEG

-2103 FTVSAEDNNG
+2103 LTVSAEDNNG

-2128 ACQMDIVLP
+2128 ACQMDIILP

-2172 ENNSFPNGSA
+2172 ENNSFTNGSA

-2190 GSIDKVALDNV
+2190 GSIDKVALDKV

-2215 NDATGINGMETEG
+2215 SDATGISGMEAEG